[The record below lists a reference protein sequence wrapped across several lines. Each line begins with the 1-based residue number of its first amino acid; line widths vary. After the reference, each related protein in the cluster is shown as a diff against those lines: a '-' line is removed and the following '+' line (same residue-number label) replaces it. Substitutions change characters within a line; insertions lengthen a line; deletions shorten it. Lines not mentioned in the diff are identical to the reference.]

1 MKIFRRILAI
11 LFAICGAEAALSQ
24 QFPPLTAT
32 LDYESQRITIIPP
45 EEFDGVDGEI
55 TYSYFC
61 NQLNLSGGIE
71 SFSVWNRLFSFQE
84 NFAQYLTFDQI
95 RDWKNNNEPNCNHI
109 NIRVRSTE
117 LNKTYELEN
126 QIRIAGVRRQ
136 GNPPHVTVNID
147 HIGDGYTEGDVYSF
161 NVVYTEILGGRQTVR
176 NDEQERFS
184 RVFGNVQWFKTG
196 IRSKDNLIAFPSS
209 SSTDN
214 LFVNPPSPF
223 PERRFIFLPV
233 RDIECTGESCETEL
247 MPTLGDAIAYQPIE
261 SPPPP
266 QYPHTYTLSHSH
278 FFDSYHIRDN
288 GEIIYLDHFAVRI
301 TDKWEHTEQPFSGL
315 TQYGVSWGF
324 IPRNEPTE
332 VSEIELYR
340 TFDPLSSLGTPV
352 EEPVSFA
359 EFAFGDDKDKLY
371 NSPRFIGDRNNGIK
385 IGTRFTWQHRING
398 GEWITTED
406 EFIPGIYFTNPGHF
420 VGAKAGDEIQI
431 RSVLDVED
439 GWGLRNYLF
448 SPTLSHTDRPPTGD
462 MKFIE
467 TGLHAEATVTTSLDE
482 IEDPDGEIDVLSYR
496 WQAGNGTVFT
506 DILFQEYDEAN
517 RRLFADSI
525 RNVPYILD
533 ASVFNQEGNSGIRVI
548 AELTDS
554 FFGQAT
560 ITSGFFLVNPP
571 TEGTVSIN
579 GNPLFSDGEIYTL
592 TNVDEL
598 TDESGIG
605 RFGYTWYVSID
616 GGNSYERRGAFGT
629 TFTLKAS
636 HIAEANA
643 DTPVLLRADVVH
655 TDADR
660 YTQTLVAFFEQNF
673 PTQGEITIDGNPM
686 FAAGEIYTAITAA
699 LSDSN
704 EIGGFTYQWL
714 VSTDDGNNYN
724 EIAGETGETYTADT
738 ADFAGANPNTPI
750 FLGVAAVHTDLD
762 GYAQT
767 ITAFLEQDLP
777 TQGDIVLNVI
787 ANPLVLGEVKFSVN
801 VDALTDGND
810 IGDFAYQWFA
820 SIARGADY
828 NPISAA
834 TDRSYILD
842 RSDFAGAAANEPV
855 RISVSVVHTDL
866 AGYEQSFGDFFVQNP
881 RTEGEITIDG
891 NPMFADG
898 EIYTAITA
906 GLSDRNGIGD
916 FTYQWVISFDGGNN
930 YNTNGILGIDST
942 YTLRAEDIANADA
955 NIPALLGIAAV
966 HTDLDGNTQTLTASF
981 LQDIAGTG
989 SVSISGANS
998 FAAGE
1003 KYTAITNI
1011 ADANVIGTV
1020 SYSWQAS
1027 TDGGTNYTQITDAN
1041 SESYTLALSDFSGAT
1056 SANPVHLLLSVVH
1069 TDAAGF
1075 SEFYLATLIH
1085 SDTAAGGSLGI
1096 EIQNGV
1102 IAEDAVV
1109 ELDTAGISDING
1121 GGIVSHSWHLD
1132 NGAAIVGA
1140 TAATYTLQ
1148 AANLTLSEIRNG
1160 VLHSEVLYRDS
1171 FGYETRFSITLFGEG
1186 DDEEYDPNNPNELDS
1201 MGTGTVAISGTIS
1214 FAANEKYTADISD
1227 IAPNDANGE
1236 GDFAYSWHTST
1247 DGGNNYTQITG
1258 ANSESYTL
1266 ALSDFAGATSANPVH
1281 LLLSVVHTDAAG
1293 FSEFY
1298 LATLI
1303 HSDTA
1308 AGGSLGIEI
1317 QSGVIAEDAIVELNT
1332 AGISDINGGGIVSHS
1347 WHLDNGAAI
1356 VGETSATYTLQAAN
1370 LTLSEIRN
1378 GVLHSEILYRDSF
1391 GYETRFSITLFGEGD
1406 DEVANPDPNHPGTTT
1421 NPVDPGDNPGGND
1434 PDNPGNIFGTGSV
1447 SISGAISF
1455 AAGEEYTAITNIADA
1470 NIIGTVSYSWQA
1482 STDGGNNYTQITDAN
1497 SESYTLSL
1505 ADFAGATSANPVH
1518 LLLSVVHT
1526 DAAGFSEFYLATLIH
1541 SDTAAGGSLGIGIRD
1556 GIIAED
1562 AVVELDTAA
1571 ISDINGGGIVSHS
1584 WHLDNG
1590 AAIVGATAATYI
1602 LSSANLTL
1610 SEIRNGVLHSEVLY
1624 RDDFGYE
1631 TRFSITLFGEGD
1643 DEEYDPNNPNE
1654 LDSMGTGTVA
1664 ISGTI
1669 SFAANEK
1676 YTADISQ
1683 IAPNDANGEG
1693 DFAYSWHTST
1703 DGGTN
1708 YDLISGAT
1716 LELYTLALS
1725 DFAGANANAEV
1736 HLRVSVV
1743 HTDFGGF
1750 DQSYLATLIH
1760 SDTAAGGSLGIEI
1773 QSGVIAEDAIVELDT
1788 AAISDI
1794 NGGGIVSHS
1803 WHLDNGAAIAGADAA
1818 TYTLQAANL
1827 TLSEIRNGVLHSE
1840 VLYRD
1845 SFGYET
1851 RFSIT
1856 LFGEGDDEEYDPNNP
1871 NELDSLGT
1879 GTVAISGTISF
1890 AANERYTA
1898 DISDIAPNDANG
1910 EGDFAYSW
1918 HTSTDGGNNYTQI
1931 TGATLELYTLALSD
1945 FAGANANAEVH
1956 LRVSVVHTDFGG
1968 FDQSYLATLIHSDT
1982 AAGGSLGI
1990 EIQSGVIAEDAIVEL
2005 DTAAISDINGGGIV
2019 SHSWHLDNGAAI
2031 VGATA
2036 ATYILSSANLT
2047 LSEIR
2052 NGVLHSEVLYR
2063 DSFGY
2068 ETRFSITLF
2077 GEGDDEEYDPNNPNE
2092 LDSLGTGTVAI
2103 SGTISFAANERY
2115 TADISDIAPND
2126 ANGKGTFTYSWH
2138 TSTDG
2143 GTNYD
2148 LISGATLELYTL
2160 ALSDFAGANA
2170 NAEVHLRV
2178 SVVHTD
2184 FGGFDQSYLATLIH
2198 SDTAAGGS
2206 LGIGIR
2212 NGIIAE
2218 DAVVELNTA
2227 GISDI
2232 NGGGIV
2238 SHSWHLDN
2246 GAAIVGATAATYT
2259 LQAANLTLS
2268 EIRNGVLHSEV
2279 LYRDSFGYETRF
2291 SITLFGEGD
2300 DEVAN
2305 PDPNRPGTT
2314 TNPVDPSDNPG
2325 GEDPDNP
2332 GNIFGTGSVSISGA
2346 NSFAAGE
2353 KYTAIT
2359 NIADANMIGTVSY
2372 SWQASTDGGTNYNLI
2387 TDANSESYT
2396 LSLADF
2402 AGATSAN
2409 PVHLLLSVV
2418 HTDMGGFSEFYLATL
2433 IHSDTA
2439 AGGSLGIEIQSGV
2452 IAEDAIVELNT
2463 AAISDINGG
2472 GIVSHS
2478 WHLDNGAAIAGAD
2491 AATYILSSANLTL
2504 SEIRNGVLHSEVLYR
2519 DSFGYETRFS
2529 ITLFGEGDDEEY
2541 DPNNPNELDS
2551 LGTGTVAISGT
2562 ISFAANEKYTADI
2575 SDIAPN
2581 DANGEGDFAYS
2592 WHTSTDGGNNYTQIT
2607 GATLELYT
2615 LALSDFAGANAN
2627 AEVHL
2632 RVSVVHT
2639 DFGGFDQ
2646 SYLATL
2652 IHSDTAAGGSLGIGI
2667 RDGIIAEDAIVELD
2681 TAGISDINGG
2691 GIVSHSWH
2699 LDNGAAIVGETSA
2712 TYILS
2717 SANLTLSEIRNGVLH
2732 SEVLYRDD
2740 FGYETRFSITLFG
2753 EGDDEVANPDPNHPG
2768 TTTNPVDPS
2777 DNPGGEDPDN
2787 PGNIFGTGSVSIS
2800 GANSF
2805 AAGEKYTAITNIAD
2819 ANMIGTV
2826 SYSWQASTDGG
2837 NNYNLITD
2845 ANSESYTLALSD
2857 FAGATSANP
2866 VHLLLSV
2873 VHTDMGGFSE
2883 FYLATLIHSDTAAG
2897 GSLGIVA
2904 AGLMAGDLVTAD
2916 AAGLAD
2922 ANGALTI
2929 SYRWQT
2935 GERNTP
2941 ESFADLVGETEAV
2954 YTIYADDYD
2963 SGSRDSLRLIART
2976 ADPFGG
2982 ETEITSAILPINR
2995 ETEGRISLELVGGE
3009 IVAGATIRLRT
3020 DAVSDENGGGFEK
3033 YYWFINDLLL
3043 MEENDDFLVVR
3054 SDDLRDIAA
3063 GGLRAEAKYV
3073 DGIGFTVRLSA
3084 RLIAAGIVAPSP
3096 EEIANWS
3103 VVIETEGVAFGEDLA
3118 RANLIGAEQSDY
3130 YEVFYRWRTG
3140 VGIAFADERNVGGVG
3155 NYHQLE
3161 AANFNPQDHLRAIA
3175 EVELLSGTFVTLTSA
3190 PVQIDYPSIGAVRI
3204 VAGEL
3209 LAPGVVVSADISDVR
3224 DANGGVNVVSERW
3237 LYADTPVAMARSY
3250 TLTEEAVH
3258 AGKVF
3263 YEATFADAAGF
3274 RTSLRAEANVGG
3286 EVSSE
3291 KAEAIIGAVNAA
3303 AIDGLWNAL
3312 EGHLDSEAG
3321 WRANG
3326 APIEDPSQIAAALS
3340 RRDENSL
3347 HPDSPFAL
3355 DSFALKESGGEA
3367 GEEWS
3372 WWAHGSRS
3380 RLKGK
3385 PIIDGEEVKYH
3396 GDYASF
3402 HAGMDRQIS
3411 DTVRAGLA
3419 FGADDA
3425 DLDVEWRKGVD
3436 GQLRQNIRS
3445 LIPYTEWRPDDLTN
3459 VRILAGY
3466 GEGDIYLAE
3475 HDNAS
3480 RASARRTLFGIR
3492 AARRKDL
3499 ADNFDI
3505 TFSGGFDK
3513 TRLQTDAIDLP
3524 GLQDDLDARTKETHA
3539 RVRGGHISLLPAKG
3553 SLHKEI
3559 SLRWRSQSLAGD
3571 RDSVFDFGIGFNA
3584 TLPEYF
3590 LSFGAD
3596 GERQLTDSAHERN
3609 RFGVYIAYGAGR
3621 FAHILETRYDN
3632 EIALPQNRWQIN
3644 TVSEWGVSELLTGV
3658 YVEHNG
3664 NEDLR
3669 IGWESNLLF

>member
-1 MKIFRRILAI
+1 MASEYGRR
-11 LFAICGAEAALSQ
+11 
-24 QFPPLTAT
+24 
-32 LDYESQRITIIPP
+32 
-45 EEFDGVDGEI
+45 
-55 TYSYFC
+55 
-61 NQLNLSGGIE
+61 
-71 SFSVWNRLFSFQE
+71 
-84 NFAQYLTFDQI
+84 
-95 RDWKNNNEPNCNHI
+95 
-109 NIRVRSTE
+109 
-117 LNKTYELEN
+117 
-126 QIRIAGVRRQ
+126 
-136 GNPPHVTVNID
+136 
-147 HIGDGYTEGDVYSF
+147 
-161 NVVYTEILGGRQTVR
+161 
-176 NDEQERFS
+176 
-184 RVFGNVQWFKTG
+184 
-196 IRSKDNLIAFPSS
+196 
-209 SSTDN
+209 
-214 LFVNPPSPF
+214 
-223 PERRFIFLPV
+223 
-233 RDIECTGESCETEL
+233 
-247 MPTLGDAIAYQPIE
+247 
-261 SPPPP
+261 
-266 QYPHTYTLSHSH
+266 
-278 FFDSYHIRDN
+278 
-288 GEIIYLDHFAVRI
+288 
-301 TDKWEHTEQPFSGL
+301 
-315 TQYGVSWGF
+315 
-324 IPRNEPTE
+324 
-332 VSEIELYR
+332 
-340 TFDPLSSLGTPV
+340 
-352 EEPVSFA
+352 
-359 EFAFGDDKDKLY
+359 
-371 NSPRFIGDRNNGIK
+371 
-385 IGTRFTWQHRING
+385 
-398 GEWITTED
+398 
-406 EFIPGIYFTNPGHF
+406 
-420 VGAKAGDEIQI
+420 
-431 RSVLDVED
+431 
-439 GWGLRNYLF
+439 
-448 SPTLSHTDRPPTGD
+448 
-462 MKFIE
+462 
-467 TGLHAEATVTTSLDE
+467 
-482 IEDPDGEIDVLSYR
+482 
-496 WQAGNGTVFT
+496 
-506 DILFQEYDEAN
+506 
-517 RRLFADSI
+517 
-525 RNVPYILD
+525 
-533 ASVFNQEGNSGIRVI
+533 
-548 AELTDS
+548 
-554 FFGQAT
+554 
-560 ITSGFFLVNPP
+560 
-571 TEGTVSIN
+571 
-579 GNPLFSDGEIYTL
+579 
-592 TNVDEL
+592 
-598 TDESGIG
+598 
-605 RFGYTWYVSID
+605 
-616 GGNSYERRGAFGT
+616 
-629 TFTLKAS
+629 
-636 HIAEANA
+636 
-643 DTPVLLRADVVH
+643 
-655 TDADR
+655 
-660 YTQTLVAFFEQNF
+660 
-673 PTQGEITIDGNPM
+673 
-686 FAAGEIYTAITAA
+686 
-699 LSDSN
+699 
-704 EIGGFTYQWL
+704 
-714 VSTDDGNNYN
+714 NNYN
-724 EIAGETGETYTADT
+724 
-738 ADFAGANPNTPI
+738 
-750 FLGVAAVHTDLD
+750 L
-762 GYAQT
+762 
-767 ITAFLEQDLP
+767 
-777 TQGDIVLNVI
+777 
-787 ANPLVLGEVKFSVN
+787 
-801 VDALTDGND
+801 
-810 IGDFAYQWFA
+810 
-820 SIARGADY
+820 
-828 NPISAA
+828 
-834 TDRSYILD
+834 
-842 RSDFAGAAANEPV
+842 
-855 RISVSVVHTDL
+855 
-866 AGYEQSFGDFFVQNP
+866 
-881 RTEGEITIDG
+881 
-891 NPMFADG
+891 
-898 EIYTAITA
+898 
-906 GLSDRNGIGD
+906 
-916 FTYQWVISFDGGNN
+916 
-930 YNTNGILGIDST
+930 
-942 YTLRAEDIANADA
+942 
-955 NIPALLGIAAV
+955 
-966 HTDLDGNTQTLTASF
+966 
-981 LQDIAGTG
+981 
-989 SVSISGANS
+989 
-998 FAAGE
+998 
-1003 KYTAITNI
+1003 
-1011 ADANVIGTV
+1011 
-1020 SYSWQAS
+1020 
-1027 TDGGTNYTQITDAN
+1027 ITDAN

-1069 TDAAGF
+1069 TDFGGF
-1075 SEFYLATLIH
+1075 
-1085 SDTAAGGSLGI
+1085 D
-1096 EIQNGV
+1096 
-1102 IAEDAVV
+1102 
-1109 ELDTAGISDING
+1109 
-1121 GGIVSHSWHLD
+1121 
-1132 NGAAIVGA
+1132 
-1140 TAATYTLQ
+1140 
-1148 AANLTLSEIRNG
+1148 
-1160 VLHSEVLYRDS
+1160 
-1171 FGYETRFSITLFGEG
+1171 
-1186 DDEEYDPNNPNELDS
+1186 
-1201 MGTGTVAISGTIS
+1201 
-1214 FAANEKYTADISD
+1214 
-1227 IAPNDANGE
+1227 
-1236 GDFAYSWHTST
+1236 
-1247 DGGNNYTQITG
+1247 
-1258 ANSESYTL
+1258 
-1266 ALSDFAGATSANPVH
+1266 
-1281 LLLSVVHTDAAG
+1281 
-1293 FSEFY
+1293 
-1298 LATLI
+1298 
-1303 HSDTA
+1303 
-1308 AGGSLGIEI
+1308 
-1317 QSGVIAEDAIVELNT
+1317 QS
-1332 AGISDINGGGIVSHS
+1332 
-1347 WHLDNGAAI
+1347 
-1356 VGETSATYTLQAAN
+1356 
-1370 LTLSEIRN
+1370 
-1378 GVLHSEILYRDSF
+1378 
-1391 GYETRFSITLFGEGD
+1391 
-1406 DEVANPDPNHPGTTT
+1406 
-1421 NPVDPGDNPGGND
+1421 
-1434 PDNPGNIFGTGSV
+1434 
-1447 SISGAISF
+1447 
-1455 AAGEEYTAITNIADA
+1455 
-1470 NIIGTVSYSWQA
+1470 
-1482 STDGGNNYTQITDAN
+1482 
-1497 SESYTLSL
+1497 
-1505 ADFAGATSANPVH
+1505 
-1518 LLLSVVHT
+1518 
-1526 DAAGFSEFYLATLIH
+1526 YLATLIH

-1562 AVVELDTAA
+1562 AIVELDTAG

-1624 RDDFGYE
+1624 RDSFGYE

-1643 DEEYDPNNPNE
+1643 DEVANPDPNRPGTTTNPVDPSDNPGGE
-1654 LDSMGTGTVA
+1654 DPDNPGNIFGTGSVS
-1664 ISGTI
+1664 ISGAN
-1669 SFAANEK
+1669 SFAAGEK
-1676 YTADISQ
+1676 YTAITN
-1683 IAPNDANGEG
+1683 IADANVIGTVS
-1693 DFAYSWHTST
+1693 YSWQAST
-1703 DGGTN
+1703 DGGNN
-1708 YDLISGAT
+1708 YNLITDANS
-1716 LELYTLALS
+1716 ESYTLSLS
-1725 DFAGANANAEV
+1725 DFAGATSANPV
-1736 HLRVSVV
+1736 HLLLSVV
-1743 HTDFGGF
+1743 HTDMGGF
-1750 DQSYLATLIH
+1750 SEFYLATLIH

-1773 QSGVIAEDAIVELDT
+1773 QNGVIAEDAIVELDT
-1788 AAISDI
+1788 AGVSDI

-1803 WHLDNGAAIAGADAA
+1803 WHLDNGAAIVGETSATYILSSANLTLSEIRNGVLHSEVLYRDSFGYETRFSITLFGEGDDEVANPDPNRPGTTINPVDPGDNPGGEDPDNPGNIFGTGSVSISGANSFAAGEKYTAITNIADANVIGTVSYSWQASTDGGTNYNLITDANSESYTLALSDFSGATSANPVHLLLSVVHTDMGGFSEFYLATLIHSDTAAGGSLGIEIQNGVIAEDAIVELDTAGISDINGGGIISHSWHLDNGAAIVGETSA
-1818 TYTLQAANL
+1818 TYILSSANL

-1990 EIQSGVIAEDAIVEL
+1990 EIQNGVIAENAVVEL

-2031 VGATA
+2031 A
-2036 ATYILSSANLT
+2036 
-2047 LSEIR
+2047 
-2052 NGVLHSEVLYR
+2052 
-2063 DSFGY
+2063 
-2068 ETRFSITLF
+2068 
-2077 GEGDDEEYDPNNPNE
+2077 
-2092 LDSLGTGTVAI
+2092 
-2103 SGTISFAANERY
+2103 
-2115 TADISDIAPND
+2115 
-2126 ANGKGTFTYSWH
+2126 
-2138 TSTDG
+2138 
-2143 GTNYD
+2143 
-2148 LISGATLELYTL
+2148 
-2160 ALSDFAGANA
+2160 
-2170 NAEVHLRV
+2170 
-2178 SVVHTD
+2178 
-2184 FGGFDQSYLATLIH
+2184 
-2198 SDTAAGGS
+2198 
-2206 LGIGIR
+2206 
-2212 NGIIAE
+2212 
-2218 DAVVELNTA
+2218 
-2227 GISDI
+2227 
-2232 NGGGIV
+2232 
-2238 SHSWHLDN
+2238 
-2246 GAAIVGATAATYT
+2246 GATAATYT

-2279 LYRDSFGYETRF
+2279 LYRDS
-2291 SITLFGEGD
+2291 
-2300 DEVAN
+2300 
-2305 PDPNRPGTT
+2305 
-2314 TNPVDPSDNPG
+2314 
-2325 GEDPDNP
+2325 
-2332 GNIFGTGSVSISGA
+2332 
-2346 NSFAAGE
+2346 
-2353 KYTAIT
+2353 
-2359 NIADANMIGTVSY
+2359 
-2372 SWQASTDGGTNYNLI
+2372 
-2387 TDANSESYT
+2387 
-2396 LSLADF
+2396 
-2402 AGATSAN
+2402 
-2409 PVHLLLSVV
+2409 
-2418 HTDMGGFSEFYLATL
+2418 
-2433 IHSDTA
+2433 
-2439 AGGSLGIEIQSGV
+2439 
-2452 IAEDAIVELNT
+2452 
-2463 AAISDINGG
+2463 
-2472 GIVSHS
+2472 
-2478 WHLDNGAAIAGAD
+2478 
-2491 AATYILSSANLTL
+2491 
-2504 SEIRNGVLHSEVLYR
+2504 
-2519 DSFGYETRFS
+2519 
-2529 ITLFGEGDDEEY
+2529 
-2541 DPNNPNELDS
+2541 
-2551 LGTGTVAISGT
+2551 
-2562 ISFAANEKYTADI
+2562 
-2575 SDIAPN
+2575 
-2581 DANGEGDFAYS
+2581 
-2592 WHTSTDGGNNYTQIT
+2592 
-2607 GATLELYT
+2607 
-2615 LALSDFAGANAN
+2615 
-2627 AEVHL
+2627 
-2632 RVSVVHT
+2632 
-2639 DFGGFDQ
+2639 
-2646 SYLATL
+2646 
-2652 IHSDTAAGGSLGIGI
+2652 
-2667 RDGIIAEDAIVELD
+2667 
-2681 TAGISDINGG
+2681 
-2691 GIVSHSWH
+2691 
-2699 LDNGAAIVGETSA
+2699 
-2712 TYILS
+2712 
-2717 SANLTLSEIRNGVLH
+2717 
-2732 SEVLYRDD
+2732 

-2819 ANMIGTV
+2819 ANVIGTV

-2837 NNYNLITD
+2837 TNYNLITD
-2845 ANSESYTLALSD
+2845 ANSESYTLSLAD

-2922 ANGALTI
+2922 ANGDLTI

-2963 SGSRDSLRLIART
+2963 SDSRDSLRLIART

-3419 FGADDA
+3419 FSADDA

-3513 TRLQTDAIDLP
+3513 TRLQTGAIDLP

-3559 SLRWRSQSLAGD
+3559 SLRWRSQSVAGD

-3644 TVSEWGVSELLTGV
+3644 TVSEWGISELLTGV

-3664 NEDLR
+3664 NKDLR

>member
-176 NDEQERFS
+176 NDEEERFNE
-184 RVFGNVQWFKTG
+184 VFGNVQWFKTG

-332 VSEIELYR
+332 VSEIEIYR

-448 SPTLSHTDRPPTGD
+448 SPTLSHTDMPPTGNIE
-462 MKFIE
+462 FIE

-533 ASVFNQEGNSGIRVI
+533 ASVFNQEGNSGMRVI

-560 ITSGFFLVNPP
+560 ITSDFLLVNPP
-571 TEGTVSIN
+571 TEGTISIN
-579 GNPLFSDGEIYTL
+579 GNPLFADGEIYTL

-598 TDESGIG
+598 TDGNGIG
-605 RFGYTWYVSID
+605 TFSYLWYVSID
-616 GGNSYERRGAFGT
+616 GGNSYDRRGAFGT

-643 DTPVLLRADVVH
+643 DTPVLLRADVMH

-686 FAAGEIYTAITAA
+686 FAAGEVYTAITAA

-704 EIGGFTYQWL
+704 DIGGFTYQWL
-714 VSTDDGNNYN
+714 VSFDDGNNYN

-820 SIARGADY
+820 SIARDADY

-942 YTLRAEDIANADA
+942 YTLRAEDIANADE
-955 NIPALLGIAAV
+955 NIPALLGVAAV

-1020 SYSWQAS
+1020 SYSWHAS
-1027 TDGGTNYTQITDAN
+1027 TDGGTNYTQITD
-1041 SESYTLALSDFSGAT
+1041 
-1056 SANPVHLLLSVVH
+1056 
-1069 TDAAGF
+1069 
-1075 SEFYLATLIH
+1075 
-1085 SDTAAGGSLGI
+1085 
-1096 EIQNGV
+1096 
-1102 IAEDAVV
+1102 
-1109 ELDTAGISDING
+1109 
-1121 GGIVSHSWHLD
+1121 
-1132 NGAAIVGA
+1132 
-1140 TAATYTLQ
+1140 
-1148 AANLTLSEIRNG
+1148 
-1160 VLHSEVLYRDS
+1160 
-1171 FGYETRFSITLFGEG
+1171 
-1186 DDEEYDPNNPNELDS
+1186 
-1201 MGTGTVAISGTIS
+1201 
-1214 FAANEKYTADISD
+1214 
-1227 IAPNDANGE
+1227 
-1236 GDFAYSWHTST
+1236 
-1247 DGGNNYTQITG
+1247 

-1356 VGETSATYTLQAAN
+1356 VGETSATY
-1370 LTLSEIRN
+1370 
-1378 GVLHSEILYRDSF
+1378 
-1391 GYETRFSITLFGEGD
+1391 
-1406 DEVANPDPNHPGTTT
+1406 
-1421 NPVDPGDNPGGND
+1421 
-1434 PDNPGNIFGTGSV
+1434 
-1447 SISGAISF
+1447 
-1455 AAGEEYTAITNIADA
+1455 
-1470 NIIGTVSYSWQA
+1470 
-1482 STDGGNNYTQITDAN
+1482 
-1497 SESYTLSL
+1497 
-1505 ADFAGATSANPVH
+1505 
-1518 LLLSVVHT
+1518 
-1526 DAAGFSEFYLATLIH
+1526 
-1541 SDTAAGGSLGIGIRD
+1541 
-1556 GIIAED
+1556 
-1562 AVVELDTAA
+1562 
-1571 ISDINGGGIVSHS
+1571 
-1584 WHLDNG
+1584 
-1590 AAIVGATAATYI
+1590 
-1602 LSSANLTL
+1602 
-1610 SEIRNGVLHSEVLY
+1610 
-1624 RDDFGYE
+1624 
-1631 TRFSITLFGEGD
+1631 
-1643 DEEYDPNNPNE
+1643 
-1654 LDSMGTGTVA
+1654 
-1664 ISGTI
+1664 
-1669 SFAANEK
+1669 
-1676 YTADISQ
+1676 
-1683 IAPNDANGEG
+1683 
-1693 DFAYSWHTST
+1693 
-1703 DGGTN
+1703 
-1708 YDLISGAT
+1708 
-1716 LELYTLALS
+1716 
-1725 DFAGANANAEV
+1725 
-1736 HLRVSVV
+1736 
-1743 HTDFGGF
+1743 
-1750 DQSYLATLIH
+1750 
-1760 SDTAAGGSLGIEI
+1760 
-1773 QSGVIAEDAIVELDT
+1773 
-1788 AAISDI
+1788 
-1794 NGGGIVSHS
+1794 
-1803 WHLDNGAAIAGADAA
+1803 
-1818 TYTLQAANL
+1818 
-1827 TLSEIRNGVLHSE
+1827 
-1840 VLYRD
+1840 
-1845 SFGYET
+1845 
-1851 RFSIT
+1851 
-1856 LFGEGDDEEYDPNNP
+1856 
-1871 NELDSLGT
+1871 
-1879 GTVAISGTISF
+1879 
-1890 AANERYTA
+1890 
-1898 DISDIAPNDANG
+1898 
-1910 EGDFAYSW
+1910 
-1918 HTSTDGGNNYTQI
+1918 
-1931 TGATLELYTLALSD
+1931 
-1945 FAGANANAEVH
+1945 
-1956 LRVSVVHTDFGG
+1956 
-1968 FDQSYLATLIHSDT
+1968 
-1982 AAGGSLGI
+1982 
-1990 EIQSGVIAEDAIVEL
+1990 
-2005 DTAAISDINGGGIV
+2005 
-2019 SHSWHLDNGAAI
+2019 
-2031 VGATA
+2031 
-2036 ATYILSSANLT
+2036 ILSSANLT

-2092 LDSLGTGTVAI
+2092 LDSMGTGTVAI

-2126 ANGKGTFTYSWH
+2126 ANGEGDFAYSWH

-2143 GTNYD
+2143 GTNYTQITD
-2148 LISGATLELYTL
+2148 ANSESYTL

-2212 NGIIAE
+2212 DGIIAE
-2218 DAVVELNTA
+2218 DAVVELETA

-2246 GAAIVGATAATYT
+2246 GAAIVGETSATYT
-2259 LQAANLTLS
+2259 LQAANLTLSEIRNGVLHSEVLYRDDFGYETRFSITLFGEGDDEVANPDPNHPGTSTNPVDPSDNPGGNDPDNPGNIFGTGSVSISGANSFAAGEKYTAITNIADANTIGTVSYSWQASTDGGNNYNLITDANSESYTLSLADFAGATSANPVHLLLSVVHTDMGGFSEFYLATLIHSDTAAGGSLGIGIRDGIIAEDAVVELDTAGISDINGGGIVSHSWHLDNGAAIAGADAATYTLSSANLTLS

-2372 SWQASTDGGTNYNLI
+2372 SWQASTDGGNNYNLI
-2387 TDANSESYT
+2387 SDANSESYT
-2396 LSLADF
+2396 LALSDF
-2402 AGATSAN
+2402 SGATSAN

-2439 AGGSLGIEIQSGV
+2439 AGGSLGIGIRDGIIAEDAVVELDTAGISDINGGGIVSHSWHLDNGAAIVGETSATYTLQAANLTLSEIRNGVLHSEVLYRDDFGYETRFSITLFGEGDDEEYDPNNPNELDSIGTGTVAISGTISFAANERYTADISDIAPNDANGEGDFAYSWHASTDGGTNYTQITDANSESYTLALSDFAGANANAEVHLRVSVVHTDFGGFDQSYLATLIHSDTAAGGSLGIEIQSGV
-2452 IAEDAIVELNT
+2452 IAEDAIVELDTAAISDINGGGIVSHSWHLDNGAAIAGETSATYILSSANLTLSEIRNGVLHSEVLYRDSFGYETRFSITLFGEGDDEEYDPNNPNELDSMGTGTVAISGTISFAANERYTADISDIAPNDANGKGDFAYSWHTSTDGGTNYNLISGANSESYTLALSDFSGATSANPVHLLLSVVHTDFGGFDQSYLATLIHSDTAAGGSLGIEIQSGVIAEDAVVELDT

-2551 LGTGTVAISGT
+2551 IGTGTVAISGT
-2562 ISFAANEKYTADI
+2562 ISFAANERYTADI

-2581 DANGEGDFAYS
+2581 DANGKGDFAYS
-2592 WHTSTDGGNNYTQIT
+2592 WHTSTDGGTNYDLIS

-2615 LALSDFAGANAN
+2615 LALSDFAGATSGA
-2627 AEVHL
+2627 AVHL

-2652 IHSDTAAGGSLGIGI
+2652 IHSDTAAGGSLGIEIQNG
-2667 RDGIIAEDAIVELD
+2667 GIAEGAIVELD
-2681 TAGISDINGG
+2681 TAAISDINGG
-2691 GIVSHSWH
+2691 GIISHSWH
-2699 LDNGAAIVGETSA
+2699 LDNGAAIAGADAA
-2712 TYILS
+2712 TYTLQ

-2732 SEVLYRDD
+2732 SEVLYRDS

-2753 EGDDEVANPDPNHPG
+2753 EGDDEVANPDPNRPG

-2800 GANSF
+2800 GTISF

-2819 ANMIGTV
+2819 ANVIGTV

-2837 NNYNLITD
+2837 NNYTQITG

-2857 FAGATSANP
+2857 FSGATSANP

-2916 AAGLAD
+2916 AAGLTD

-2963 SGSRDSLRLIART
+2963 SDSRDSLRLIART

-3224 DANGGVNVVSERW
+3224 DANGGINVVSERW

-3340 RRDENSL
+3340 RRNENSL

-3411 DTVRAGLA
+3411 DTLRAGLA
-3419 FGADDA
+3419 FSADDA

-3559 SLRWRSQSLAGD
+3559 SLRWRSQSVAGD

-3664 NEDLR
+3664 NKDLR

>member
-1 MKIFRRILAI
+1 MRFFQRILAI
-11 LFAICGAEAALSQ
+11 AFAICGAEAALSQ
-24 QFPPLTAT
+24 QSVQAT
-32 LDYESQRITIIPP
+32 LDYESQRLTVIPP

-61 NQLNLSGGIE
+61 NQLNLSGEIE
-71 SFSVWNRLFSFQE
+71 SFSVWNRSFLQQG
-84 NFAQYLTFDQI
+84 NSVRHLTFAQITQRWKE
-95 RDWKNNNEPNCNHI
+95 RDEPNCNHI

-117 LNKTYELEN
+117 LNKTYEIEN
-126 QIRIAGVRRQ
+126 QIRIEGVRRQ
-136 GNPPHVTVNID
+136 GDPPHVTVNID

-161 NVVYTEILGGRQTVR
+161 NVVYTEILGVRQTVR

-533 ASVFNQEGNSGIRVI
+533 ASVFNQEGNSGMRVI

-605 RFGYTWYVSID
+605 TFSYTWYVSID
-616 GGNSYERRGAFGT
+616 GGNSYDRRGAFGT

-686 FAAGEIYTAITAA
+686 FADGEIYTAITAG

-714 VSTDDGNNYN
+714 VSFDDGNNYN

-738 ADFAGANPNTPI
+738 ADFAAANPNTPI
-750 FLGVAAVHTDLD
+750 FLGVSAVHTDLD

-820 SIARGADY
+820 SIARDADY

-942 YTLRAEDIANADA
+942 YTLRAEDIANADE
-955 NIPALLGIAAV
+955 NIPALLGVAAV

-1027 TDGGTNYTQITDAN
+1027 TDGGNNYNLITDAN

-1069 TDAAGF
+1069 TDFGGF
-1075 SEFYLATLIH
+1075 DQSYLATLIH
-1085 SDTAAGGSLGI
+1085 SDTATGGSLGI
-1096 EIQNGV
+1096 GIRDGI

-1132 NGAAIVGA
+1132 NGAAIAGA
-1140 TAATYTLQ
+1140 DAATYTLQ
-1148 AANLTLSEIRNG
+1148 SANLTLSEIRNG

-1186 DDEEYDPNNPNELDS
+1186 DDEEYDPDNPNELDS

-1214 FAANEKYTADISD
+1214 FAANERYTADISD
-1227 IAPNDANGE
+1227 IAPNDANGK
-1236 GDFAYSWHTST
+1236 
-1247 DGGNNYTQITG
+1247 
-1258 ANSESYTL
+1258 
-1266 ALSDFAGATSANPVH
+1266 
-1281 LLLSVVHTDAAG
+1281 
-1293 FSEFY
+1293 
-1298 LATLI
+1298 
-1303 HSDTA
+1303 
-1308 AGGSLGIEI
+1308 
-1317 QSGVIAEDAIVELNT
+1317 
-1332 AGISDINGGGIVSHS
+1332 
-1347 WHLDNGAAI
+1347 
-1356 VGETSATYTLQAAN
+1356 
-1370 LTLSEIRN
+1370 
-1378 GVLHSEILYRDSF
+1378 
-1391 GYETRFSITLFGEGD
+1391 
-1406 DEVANPDPNHPGTTT
+1406 GTFT
-1421 NPVDPGDNPGGND
+1421 
-1434 PDNPGNIFGTGSV
+1434 
-1447 SISGAISF
+1447 
-1455 AAGEEYTAITNIADA
+1455 
-1470 NIIGTVSYSWQA
+1470 
-1482 STDGGNNYTQITDAN
+1482 
-1497 SESYTLSL
+1497 
-1505 ADFAGATSANPVH
+1505 
-1518 LLLSVVHT
+1518 
-1526 DAAGFSEFYLATLIH
+1526 
-1541 SDTAAGGSLGIGIRD
+1541 
-1556 GIIAED
+1556 
-1562 AVVELDTAA
+1562 
-1571 ISDINGGGIVSHS
+1571 
-1584 WHLDNG
+1584 
-1590 AAIVGATAATYI
+1590 
-1602 LSSANLTL
+1602 
-1610 SEIRNGVLHSEVLY
+1610 
-1624 RDDFGYE
+1624 
-1631 TRFSITLFGEGD
+1631 
-1643 DEEYDPNNPNE
+1643 
-1654 LDSMGTGTVA
+1654 
-1664 ISGTI
+1664 
-1669 SFAANEK
+1669 
-1676 YTADISQ
+1676 
-1683 IAPNDANGEG
+1683 
-1693 DFAYSWHTST
+1693 YSWHTST

-1760 SDTAAGGSLGIEI
+1760 SDTAADGDLGIGI
-1773 QSGVIAEDAIVELDT
+1773 RDGIIAEDAVVELDT
-1788 AAISDI
+1788 AGISDI
-1794 NGGGIVSHS
+1794 NGGGIISHS
-1803 WHLDNGAAIAGADAA
+1803 WHLDNGAAIVGETSA
-1818 TYTLQAANL
+1818 TYILSSANL

-1871 NELDSLGT
+1871 NELDSPGT

-1990 EIQSGVIAEDAIVEL
+1990 EIQNGVIAENAVVEL

-2019 SHSWHLDNGAAI
+2019 SHSWYLDNGAAI
-2031 VGATA
+2031 AGETS

-2126 ANGKGTFTYSWH
+2126 ANGEGDFAYSWH

-2143 GTNYD
+2143 GTNYTQITD
-2148 LISGATLELYTL
+2148 ANSESYTLALSDFAGANANAEVHLRVSVVHTDFGGFDQSYLATLIHSDTAAGGSLGIEIQSGVIAEGAIVELDTAGISDINGGGIVSHSWHLDNGAAIVGETSATYILSSANLTLSEIRNGILHSEVLYRDSFGYETRFSITLFGEGDDEEYDPNNPNELDSMGTGTVAISGTISFAAGEKYTADISDIAPNDANGEGDFAYSWHTSTDGGNNYTQITGATLELYTL

-2212 NGIIAE
+2212 DGIIAE
-2218 DAVVELNTA
+2218 DAVVELDTA

-2232 NGGGIV
+2232 NGGGII

-2246 GAAIVGATAATYT
+2246 GAAIVGETSATYT

-2300 DEVAN
+2300 DEEY
-2305 PDPNRPGTT
+2305 DPN
-2314 TNPVDPSDNPG
+2314 NPNELDS
-2325 GEDPDNP
+2325 
-2332 GNIFGTGSVSISGA
+2332 IGTGTVAISGTI
-2346 NSFAAGE
+2346 SFAANE
-2353 KYTAIT
+2353 RYTADISD
-2359 NIADANMIGTVSY
+2359 IAPNDANGEGDFAY
-2372 SWQASTDGGTNYNLI
+2372 SWHTSTDGGTNYDLI
-2387 TDANSESYT
+2387 SGANSESYT

-2418 HTDMGGFSEFYLATL
+2418 HTDFGGFDQSYLATL

-2439 AGGSLGIEIQSGV
+2439 AGGSLGIEIQNGV
-2452 IAEDAIVELNT
+2452 IAEDAIVELDT

-2478 WHLDNGAAIAGAD
+2478 WHLDNGAAIAGAT

-2592 WHTSTDGGNNYTQIT
+2592 WHTSTDGGTNYNLIS
-2607 GATLELYT
+2607 GANSESYT

-2652 IHSDTAAGGSLGIGI
+2652 IHSDTAAGGSLGI
-2667 RDGIIAEDAIVELD
+2667 
-2681 TAGISDINGG
+2681 
-2691 GIVSHSWH
+2691 
-2699 LDNGAAIVGETSA
+2699 
-2712 TYILS
+2712 
-2717 SANLTLSEIRNGVLH
+2717 
-2732 SEVLYRDD
+2732 
-2740 FGYETRFSITLFG
+2740 
-2753 EGDDEVANPDPNHPG
+2753 
-2768 TTTNPVDPS
+2768 
-2777 DNPGGEDPDN
+2777 
-2787 PGNIFGTGSVSIS
+2787 
-2800 GANSF
+2800 
-2805 AAGEKYTAITNIAD
+2805 
-2819 ANMIGTV
+2819 
-2826 SYSWQASTDGG
+2826 
-2837 NNYNLITD
+2837 
-2845 ANSESYTLALSD
+2845 
-2857 FAGATSANP
+2857 
-2866 VHLLLSV
+2866 
-2873 VHTDMGGFSE
+2873 
-2883 FYLATLIHSDTAAG
+2883 
-2897 GSLGIVA
+2897 VA

-2916 AAGLAD
+2916 AAGLTD

-2963 SGSRDSLRLIART
+2963 SDSRDSLRLIART

-3043 MEENDDFLVVR
+3043 MEENDDFLIVR

-3513 TRLQTDAIDLP
+3513 TRLQTGAIDLP

-3559 SLRWRSQSLAGD
+3559 SLRWRSQSVAGD
-3571 RDSVFDFGIGFNA
+3571 RDSVFDLGIGFNA

-3664 NEDLR
+3664 NKDLR

>member
-1 MKIFRRILAI
+1 MRVLWRILAI
-11 LFAICGAEAALSQ
+11 AFALCGAGNAVA
-24 QFPPLTAT
+24 QFTGDIAVDLT
-32 LDYESQRITIIPP
+32 LDYDSQRVSVVFPSP
-45 EEFDGVDGEI
+45 EIDEGIVAGAGGEYYWRCQQTDI
-55 TYSYFC
+55 HT
-61 NQLNLSGGIE
+61 GEVI
-71 SFSVWNRLFSFQE
+71 RE
-84 NFAQYLTFDQI
+84 NFAGIDVGHPNSRFLTFRQI
-95 RDWKNNNEPNCNHI
+95 STFIDISGCDHI
-109 NIRVRSTE
+109 TADLRIYGSNTLTVSGVSV
-117 LNKTYELEN
+117 
-126 QIRIAGVRRQ
+126 QIAGIRRE
-136 GNPPHVTVNID
+136 GELPYVTVNIG
-147 HIGDGYTEGDVYSF
+147 HTGDGYDEGDVYSF
-161 NVVYTEILGGRQTVR
+161 TVIYTDILGVTQTVR
-176 NDEQERFS
+176 SDEHARLA
-184 RVFGNVQWFKTG
+184 RVF
-196 IRSKDNLIAFPSS
+196 RSVLWRQVGVTRELEGTPHSFVETLIPQPPLSS
-209 SSTDN
+209 FLDAPP
-214 LFVNPPSPF
+214 LPINPVIGD
-223 PERRFIFLPV
+223 RYLPPCV
-233 RDIECTGESCETEL
+233 FESCEPDTSRFENESFDL
-247 MPTLGDAIAYQPIE
+247 TPFFFNLGFTVRLDNF
-261 SPPPP
+261 
-266 QYPHTYTLSHSH
+266 TYTLSFKDVANSH
-278 FFDSYHIRDN
+278 TANRDGYTVYMDHIAVELIERFSSFSNPNFFRAYHGYIHRNDMLQVVEPLEILRSHNPIR
-288 GEIIYLDHFAVRI
+288 FA
-301 TDKWEHTEQPFSGL
+301 
-315 TQYGVSWGF
+315 
-324 IPRNEPTE
+324 
-332 VSEIELYR
+332 
-340 TFDPLSSLGTPV
+340 GTPV

-359 EFAFGDDKDKLY
+359 EFANTADEELY
-371 NSPRFIGDRNNGIK
+371 ISFDLAGDRNNGFQA
-385 IGTRFTWQHRING
+385 GTRYIWQHRING
-398 GEWITTED
+398 SAWQNTED
-406 EFIPGIYFTNPGHF
+406 EFIRGVHFTSPDHF
-420 VGAKAGDEIQI
+420 VGAEAGDEIQI
-431 RSVLDVED
+431 RGVLDIED
-439 GWGLRNYLF
+439 GWGFRNYLF

-462 MKFIE
+462 MQFIE
-467 TGLHAEATVTTSLDE
+467 TGLHAEATITTSLDE

-506 DILFQEYDEAN
+506 DVLFQEYDEAT
-517 RRLFADSI
+517 RRLFADNI
-525 RNVPYILD
+525 KNVPYILQS
-533 ASVFNQEGNSGIRVI
+533 SVFSQEGNSGMRVI

-554 FFGQAT
+554 FFGRAT

-579 GNPLFSDGEIYTL
+579 GNSLFSDGEIYTL
-592 TNVDEL
+592 NVDEL
-598 TDESGIG
+598 TDGNGIG
-605 RFGYTWYVSID
+605 TFSYTWYVSID
-616 GGNSYERRGAFGT
+616 GGNSYDRRGAFGT

-643 DTPVLLRADVVH
+643 DMPVLLRADVMHTDADGYTQPLVAFLEEDFPTEGEATINGNPIFAEGESYTVDISRLSDENEIGDFTYEWNLFLNGVLLGALPSDNEEFTIPANFFVDQTPRMFSVNIVHTDLDGYKATLAATLKENIPTQGEITIDGNPSFADGEIYTAITAALSDSNDIGDFTYQWLVSFDDGNNYNEIAGETGESYTLESGDLAGADENTPAWLQVSVVH
-655 TDADR
+655 TDADGYR
-660 YTQTLVAFFEQNF
+660 FTLSASLKQDTPTQGEMTIDGNPLFAKDQTYDARTDSLTDGNGIGLFNDIQWAISFDGGVNYNDLRQNTELPRVYRLNTRDFAGANPNTPARLRVSAVHTDLEGYTQTLTAILIQNI

-714 VSTDDGNNYN
+714 VSFDDGNNYN

-750 FLGVAAVHTDLD
+750 FLGVSAVHTDLD

-777 TQGDIVLNVI
+777 TQGDIVLNAI
-787 ANPLVLGEVKFSVN
+787 ADPLGLGEVRFSVN

-810 IGDFAYQWFA
+810 IGGFAYQWFA
-820 SIARGADY
+820 SIARDADY

-898 EIYTAITA
+898 EVYTAITA

-942 YTLRAEDIANADA
+942 YTLRAEDIANADE
-955 NIPALLGIAAV
+955 NIPALLGVAAV

-1027 TDGGTNYTQITDAN
+1027 TDGGTNY
-1041 SESYTLALSDFSGAT
+1041 
-1056 SANPVHLLLSVVH
+1056 
-1069 TDAAGF
+1069 
-1075 SEFYLATLIH
+1075 
-1085 SDTAAGGSLGI
+1085 
-1096 EIQNGV
+1096 
-1102 IAEDAVV
+1102 
-1109 ELDTAGISDING
+1109 
-1121 GGIVSHSWHLD
+1121 
-1132 NGAAIVGA
+1132 
-1140 TAATYTLQ
+1140 
-1148 AANLTLSEIRNG
+1148 NL
-1160 VLHSEVLYRDS
+1160 
-1171 FGYETRFSITLFGEG
+1171 
-1186 DDEEYDPNNPNELDS
+1186 
-1201 MGTGTVAISGTIS
+1201 
-1214 FAANEKYTADISD
+1214 
-1227 IAPNDANGE
+1227 
-1236 GDFAYSWHTST
+1236 
-1247 DGGNNYTQITG
+1247 
-1258 ANSESYTL
+1258 
-1266 ALSDFAGATSANPVH
+1266 
-1281 LLLSVVHTDAAG
+1281 
-1293 FSEFY
+1293 
-1298 LATLI
+1298 
-1303 HSDTA
+1303 
-1308 AGGSLGIEI
+1308 
-1317 QSGVIAEDAIVELNT
+1317 
-1332 AGISDINGGGIVSHS
+1332 
-1347 WHLDNGAAI
+1347 
-1356 VGETSATYTLQAAN
+1356 
-1370 LTLSEIRN
+1370 
-1378 GVLHSEILYRDSF
+1378 
-1391 GYETRFSITLFGEGD
+1391 
-1406 DEVANPDPNHPGTTT
+1406 
-1421 NPVDPGDNPGGND
+1421 
-1434 PDNPGNIFGTGSV
+1434 
-1447 SISGAISF
+1447 
-1455 AAGEEYTAITNIADA
+1455 
-1470 NIIGTVSYSWQA
+1470 
-1482 STDGGNNYTQITDAN
+1482 ITDAN

-1526 DAAGFSEFYLATLIH
+1526 DMGGFSEFYLATLIH
-1541 SDTAAGGSLGIGIRD
+1541 SDTAAGGSLGIEIQSGV
-1556 GIIAED
+1556 IAED
-1562 AVVELDTAA
+1562 AVVELDTAG

-1624 RDDFGYE
+1624 RDSFGYE

-1643 DEEYDPNNPNE
+1643 DEEYDPDNPNE
-1654 LDSMGTGTVA
+1654 LDSIGTGTVA

-1676 YTADISQ
+1676 YTADISD
-1683 IAPNDANGEG
+1683 IAPNDANGKG
-1693 DFAYSWHTST
+1693 TFTYSWHTST

-1773 QSGVIAEDAIVELDT
+1773 QSGVIAEDAVVELDTAGISDINGGGIISHSWHLDNGAAIVGETSATYTLQAANLTLSEIRNGVLHSEVLYRDNFGYETRFSITLFGEGDDEEYDPNNPNELDSLGTGTVAISGTISFAANEKYTADISDIAPNDANGKGDFAYSWHTSTDGGNNYTQITGATLELYTLALSDFAGANANAEVHLRVSVVHTDFGGFDQSYLATLIHSDTAAGGSLGIGIQSGVIAEDAIVELDTAAISDINGGGIVSHSWHLDNGAAIVGETSATYTLQAANLTLSEIRNGVLHSEVLYRDSFGYETRFSITLFGEGDDEEYDPDNPNELDSMGTGTVAISGTISFAANEKYTADISDIAPNDANGKGDFAYSWQASTDGGNNYNLITDANSESYTLALSDFAGANANAEVHLRVSVVHTDFGGFDQSYLATLIHSDTAAGGSLGIGIQSGVIAEDAIVELDT

-1803 WHLDNGAAIAGADAA
+1803 WHLDNGAAIAGATAA

-1918 HTSTDGGNNYTQI
+1918 HTSTDGGTNYTQI
-1931 TGATLELYTLALSD
+1931 TDANSESYTLALSD

-1990 EIQSGVIAEDAIVEL
+1990 EIQNGVIAE
-2005 DTAAISDINGGGIV
+2005 
-2019 SHSWHLDNGAAI
+2019 
-2031 VGATA
+2031 
-2036 ATYILSSANLT
+2036 
-2047 LSEIR
+2047 
-2052 NGVLHSEVLYR
+2052 
-2063 DSFGY
+2063 
-2068 ETRFSITLF
+2068 
-2077 GEGDDEEYDPNNPNE
+2077 
-2092 LDSLGTGTVAI
+2092 
-2103 SGTISFAANERY
+2103 
-2115 TADISDIAPND
+2115 
-2126 ANGKGTFTYSWH
+2126 
-2138 TSTDG
+2138 
-2143 GTNYD
+2143 
-2148 LISGATLELYTL
+2148 
-2160 ALSDFAGANA
+2160 NA
-2170 NAEVHLRV
+2170 V
-2178 SVVHTD
+2178 
-2184 FGGFDQSYLATLIH
+2184 
-2198 SDTAAGGS
+2198 
-2206 LGIGIR
+2206 
-2212 NGIIAE
+2212 
-2218 DAVVELNTA
+2218 
-2227 GISDI
+2227 
-2232 NGGGIV
+2232 
-2238 SHSWHLDN
+2238 
-2246 GAAIVGATAATYT
+2246 
-2259 LQAANLTLS
+2259 
-2268 EIRNGVLHSEV
+2268 
-2279 LYRDSFGYETRF
+2279 
-2291 SITLFGEGD
+2291 
-2300 DEVAN
+2300 
-2305 PDPNRPGTT
+2305 
-2314 TNPVDPSDNPG
+2314 
-2325 GEDPDNP
+2325 
-2332 GNIFGTGSVSISGA
+2332 
-2346 NSFAAGE
+2346 
-2353 KYTAIT
+2353 
-2359 NIADANMIGTVSY
+2359 
-2372 SWQASTDGGTNYNLI
+2372 
-2387 TDANSESYT
+2387 
-2396 LSLADF
+2396 
-2402 AGATSAN
+2402 
-2409 PVHLLLSVV
+2409 
-2418 HTDMGGFSEFYLATL
+2418 
-2433 IHSDTA
+2433 
-2439 AGGSLGIEIQSGV
+2439 
-2452 IAEDAIVELNT
+2452 
-2463 AAISDINGG
+2463 
-2472 GIVSHS
+2472 
-2478 WHLDNGAAIAGAD
+2478 
-2491 AATYILSSANLTL
+2491 
-2504 SEIRNGVLHSEVLYR
+2504 
-2519 DSFGYETRFS
+2519 
-2529 ITLFGEGDDEEY
+2529 
-2541 DPNNPNELDS
+2541 
-2551 LGTGTVAISGT
+2551 
-2562 ISFAANEKYTADI
+2562 
-2575 SDIAPN
+2575 
-2581 DANGEGDFAYS
+2581 
-2592 WHTSTDGGNNYTQIT
+2592 
-2607 GATLELYT
+2607 
-2615 LALSDFAGANAN
+2615 
-2627 AEVHL
+2627 
-2632 RVSVVHT
+2632 
-2639 DFGGFDQ
+2639 
-2646 SYLATL
+2646 
-2652 IHSDTAAGGSLGIGI
+2652 
-2667 RDGIIAEDAIVELD
+2667 VELD

-2691 GIVSHSWH
+2691 GIISHSWH

-2712 TYILS
+2712 TYTLS

-2768 TTTNPVDPS
+2768 TSTNPVDPS

-2941 ESFADLVGETEAV
+2941 ESFADLVGEAEAV

-2963 SGSRDSLRLIART
+2963 SDSRDSLRLIART

-3204 VAGEL
+3204 VDGEL

-3419 FGADDA
+3419 FSADDA

-3436 GQLRQNIRS
+3436 GRLRQNIRS

-3539 RVRGGHISLLPAKG
+3539 RVRGGHISSLPAKG

-3559 SLRWRSQSLAGD
+3559 SLRWRSQSVAGD

>member
-1 MKIFRRILAI
+1 MTGFFSFFGGNDGGKVYKIPFNLSILCYNSPMRVWWRILATA
-11 LFAICGAEAALSQ
+11 FAICGAGNAVA
-24 QFPPLTAT
+24 QFTGDSVVSLT
-32 LDYESQRITIIPP
+32 LDSISQRVSVVFPTPEIDAGITRA
-45 EEFDGVDGEI
+45 GGGEYYWRCQQTDANTGRVI
-55 TYSYFC
+55 
-61 NQLNLSGGIE
+61 
-71 SFSVWNRLFSFQE
+71 RE
-84 NFAQYLTFDQI
+84 NFAGINVGHPNSRFLTFLQI
-95 RDWKNNNEPNCNHI
+95 SSFVDISNCDHI
-109 NIRVRSTE
+109 TADLRVFSTGNT
-117 LNKTYELEN
+117 LT
-126 QIRIAGVRRQ
+126 ISGTSVRITGVRRE
-136 GNPPHVTVNID
+136 GNPPYVTINIG
-147 HIGDGYTEGDVYSF
+147 HTGSGYTEGDVYSF
-161 NVVYTEILGGRQTVR
+161 TVIYTDLFGVKRTVR
-176 NDEQERFS
+176 NDESLFIHT
-184 RVFGNVQWFKTG
+184 FTG
-196 IRSKDNLIAFPSS
+196 GSWSKAGRIG
-209 SSTDN
+209 T
-214 LFVNPPSPF
+214 
-223 PERRFIFLPV
+223 
-233 RDIECTGESCETEL
+233 
-247 MPTLGDAIAYQPIE
+247 E
-261 SPPPP
+261 SPEIDGNFFPNPLYPGEPQPPNDFASWNIKCKFGIACP
-266 QYPHTYTLSHSH
+266 ALSIPPTYPYTYTLSHSH
-278 FFDSYHIRDN
+278 LEESFAPRN
-288 GEIIYLDHFAVRI
+288 GYTVYLDHFRVLINERGG
-301 TDKWEHTEQPFSGL
+301 TNSYFGYLRRNSPPVFRPFSSG
-315 TQYGVSWGF
+315 YHIIHWNHG
-324 IPRNEPTE
+324 
-332 VSEIELYR
+332 
-340 TFDPLSSLGTPV
+340 PV
-352 EEPVSFA
+352 EGPQSFA
-359 EFAFGDDKDKLY
+359 THSTGQNGF
-371 NSPRFIGDRNNGIK
+371 SPSTRLLERDRNGRGDGVDGLPPGVKSINLI
-385 IGTRFTWQHRING
+385 WQYRLNG
-398 GEWITTED
+398 GEWSDIENPFNPD
-406 EFIPGIYFTNPGHF
+406 EGIQGDTVFRPQPFHF
-420 VGAKAGDEIQI
+420 PDAEAGDHIEIRNIADI
-431 RSVLDVED
+431 RDEWD
-439 GWGLRNYLF
+439 LRNFVLT
-448 SPTLSHTDRPPTGD
+448 PTLSHTDRPPTGNLL
-462 MKFIE
+462 F
-467 TGLHAEATVTTSLDE
+467 LHEVIQTELKAGATLAILNSN
-482 IEDPDGEIDVLSYR
+482 INDPDGEPRVLSYQ
-496 WQAGNGTVFT
+496 WQAGDGTVFA
-506 DILFQEYDEAN
+506 DIEGATLASFELSA
-517 RRLFADSI
+517 SI
-525 RNVPYILD
+525 
-533 ASVFNQEGNSGIRVI
+533 FNQNGNSGTRVLV
-548 AELTDS
+548 EMTDP
-554 FFGQAT
+554 FFGLAT
-560 ITSGFFLVNPP
+560 VTSDFLLVNPP
-571 TEGTVSIN
+571 TEGEITID
-579 GNPLFSDGEIYTL
+579 GNPVFADGEIYTAITAGL
-592 TNVDEL
+592 SDGNE
-598 TDESGIG
+598 IG
-605 RFGYTWYVSID
+605 GFTYQWFSSID
-616 GGNSYERRGAFGT
+616 GGNNYNEIAGETGKSYTFESGDFAGAD
-629 TFTLKAS
+629 
-636 HIAEANA
+636 EN
-643 DTPVLLRADVVH
+643 TPAWLRVSVVH
-655 TDADR
+655 TDADGFR
-660 YTQTLVAFFEQNF
+660 FTLSASLEQDLPTQGEIVIDGNPLFADGEVYIAETDSLTDGNGIGDFTDFQWAISFDGGVNYEDLPATTGVPQVYRLNTRDLANLNPNTPARLRVSALHTDAGGYTQTVSGILIPNIPTQGEITIDGNPMFAAGEVYTAITAELSDENDIGDFTYQWLVSFDDGNNYNEITGEIGESYTLESGDLAGADENTPAWLQVSVVHTDADGYRFTLSASLVQDTPTKGEATINGNPSFADGEIYTAITAALSDSNEIGGFTYQWFSSIDGGNNYNEIAGEIGESYTLESGDLAGADENTPAWLQVSVVHTDADGFRFTLSASLVQDTPTRGEMTIDGSSLFEAQNTYIVATDSLTDGNGIGLF
-673 PTQGEITIDGNPM
+673 NDIQWAISFDGGVNYNDLRQNTELPRVYRLNTRDFAGANPNTPARLRVSAVHTDLEGYTQPLTAILIQNIPTQGEITIDGNPM

-704 EIGGFTYQWL
+704 DIGDFTYQWL
-714 VSTDDGNNYN
+714 VSFDDGNNYN

-777 TQGDIVLNVI
+777 TQGDIVLNAI
-787 ANPLVLGEVKFSVN
+787 ADPLGLGEVRFSVN

-906 GLSDRNGIGD
+906 ALSDRNGIGD

-942 YTLRAEDIANADA
+942 YTLRAEDIANADE
-955 NIPALLGIAAV
+955 NIPALLGVAAV

-989 SVSISGANS
+989 SVSIAGANS

-1027 TDGGTNYTQITDAN
+1027 TDGGTNYTQITGAN

-1075 SEFYLATLIH
+1075 SEF
-1085 SDTAAGGSLGI
+1085 
-1096 EIQNGV
+1096 
-1102 IAEDAVV
+1102 
-1109 ELDTAGISDING
+1109 
-1121 GGIVSHSWHLD
+1121 
-1132 NGAAIVGA
+1132 
-1140 TAATYTLQ
+1140 
-1148 AANLTLSEIRNG
+1148 
-1160 VLHSEVLYRDS
+1160 
-1171 FGYETRFSITLFGEG
+1171 
-1186 DDEEYDPNNPNELDS
+1186 
-1201 MGTGTVAISGTIS
+1201 
-1214 FAANEKYTADISD
+1214 
-1227 IAPNDANGE
+1227 
-1236 GDFAYSWHTST
+1236 
-1247 DGGNNYTQITG
+1247 
-1258 ANSESYTL
+1258 
-1266 ALSDFAGATSANPVH
+1266 
-1281 LLLSVVHTDAAG
+1281 
-1293 FSEFY
+1293 
-1298 LATLI
+1298 
-1303 HSDTA
+1303 
-1308 AGGSLGIEI
+1308 
-1317 QSGVIAEDAIVELNT
+1317 
-1332 AGISDINGGGIVSHS
+1332 
-1347 WHLDNGAAI
+1347 
-1356 VGETSATYTLQAAN
+1356 
-1370 LTLSEIRN
+1370 
-1378 GVLHSEILYRDSF
+1378 
-1391 GYETRFSITLFGEGD
+1391 
-1406 DEVANPDPNHPGTTT
+1406 
-1421 NPVDPGDNPGGND
+1421 
-1434 PDNPGNIFGTGSV
+1434 
-1447 SISGAISF
+1447 
-1455 AAGEEYTAITNIADA
+1455 
-1470 NIIGTVSYSWQA
+1470 
-1482 STDGGNNYTQITDAN
+1482 
-1497 SESYTLSL
+1497 
-1505 ADFAGATSANPVH
+1505 
-1518 LLLSVVHT
+1518 
-1526 DAAGFSEFYLATLIH
+1526 
-1541 SDTAAGGSLGIGIRD
+1541 
-1556 GIIAED
+1556 
-1562 AVVELDTAA
+1562 
-1571 ISDINGGGIVSHS
+1571 
-1584 WHLDNG
+1584 
-1590 AAIVGATAATYI
+1590 
-1602 LSSANLTL
+1602 
-1610 SEIRNGVLHSEVLY
+1610 
-1624 RDDFGYE
+1624 
-1631 TRFSITLFGEGD
+1631 
-1643 DEEYDPNNPNE
+1643 
-1654 LDSMGTGTVA
+1654 
-1664 ISGTI
+1664 
-1669 SFAANEK
+1669 
-1676 YTADISQ
+1676 
-1683 IAPNDANGEG
+1683 
-1693 DFAYSWHTST
+1693 
-1703 DGGTN
+1703 
-1708 YDLISGAT
+1708 
-1716 LELYTLALS
+1716 
-1725 DFAGANANAEV
+1725 
-1736 HLRVSVV
+1736 
-1743 HTDFGGF
+1743 
-1750 DQSYLATLIH
+1750 
-1760 SDTAAGGSLGIEI
+1760 
-1773 QSGVIAEDAIVELDT
+1773 
-1788 AAISDI
+1788 
-1794 NGGGIVSHS
+1794 
-1803 WHLDNGAAIAGADAA
+1803 
-1818 TYTLQAANL
+1818 
-1827 TLSEIRNGVLHSE
+1827 
-1840 VLYRD
+1840 
-1845 SFGYET
+1845 
-1851 RFSIT
+1851 
-1856 LFGEGDDEEYDPNNP
+1856 
-1871 NELDSLGT
+1871 
-1879 GTVAISGTISF
+1879 
-1890 AANERYTA
+1890 
-1898 DISDIAPNDANG
+1898 
-1910 EGDFAYSW
+1910 
-1918 HTSTDGGNNYTQI
+1918 
-1931 TGATLELYTLALSD
+1931 
-1945 FAGANANAEVH
+1945 
-1956 LRVSVVHTDFGG
+1956 
-1968 FDQSYLATLIHSDT
+1968 YLATLIHSDT

-2031 VGATA
+2031 VGETS

-2092 LDSLGTGTVAI
+2092 LDSI
-2103 SGTISFAANERY
+2103 
-2115 TADISDIAPND
+2115 
-2126 ANGKGTFTYSWH
+2126 
-2138 TSTDG
+2138 
-2143 GTNYD
+2143 
-2148 LISGATLELYTL
+2148 
-2160 ALSDFAGANA
+2160 
-2170 NAEVHLRV
+2170 
-2178 SVVHTD
+2178 
-2184 FGGFDQSYLATLIH
+2184 
-2198 SDTAAGGS
+2198 
-2206 LGIGIR
+2206 
-2212 NGIIAE
+2212 
-2218 DAVVELNTA
+2218 
-2227 GISDI
+2227 
-2232 NGGGIV
+2232 
-2238 SHSWHLDN
+2238 
-2246 GAAIVGATAATYT
+2246 
-2259 LQAANLTLS
+2259 
-2268 EIRNGVLHSEV
+2268 
-2279 LYRDSFGYETRF
+2279 
-2291 SITLFGEGD
+2291 
-2300 DEVAN
+2300 
-2305 PDPNRPGTT
+2305 
-2314 TNPVDPSDNPG
+2314 
-2325 GEDPDNP
+2325 
-2332 GNIFGTGSVSISGA
+2332 
-2346 NSFAAGE
+2346 
-2353 KYTAIT
+2353 
-2359 NIADANMIGTVSY
+2359 
-2372 SWQASTDGGTNYNLI
+2372 
-2387 TDANSESYT
+2387 
-2396 LSLADF
+2396 
-2402 AGATSAN
+2402 
-2409 PVHLLLSVV
+2409 
-2418 HTDMGGFSEFYLATL
+2418 
-2433 IHSDTA
+2433 
-2439 AGGSLGIEIQSGV
+2439 
-2452 IAEDAIVELNT
+2452 
-2463 AAISDINGG
+2463 
-2472 GIVSHS
+2472 
-2478 WHLDNGAAIAGAD
+2478 
-2491 AATYILSSANLTL
+2491 
-2504 SEIRNGVLHSEVLYR
+2504 
-2519 DSFGYETRFS
+2519 
-2529 ITLFGEGDDEEY
+2529 
-2541 DPNNPNELDS
+2541 
-2551 LGTGTVAISGT
+2551 GTGTVAISGT

-2592 WHTSTDGGNNYTQIT
+2592 WHASTDGGNNYTQIT

-2681 TAGISDINGG
+2681 TAGVSDINGGGIVSHSWHLDNGAAIVGATAATYILSSANLTLSEIRNGVLHSEVLYRDSFGYETRFSITLFGEGDDEVANPDPNHPGTTTNPVDPSDNPGGEDPDNPGNIFGTGSVSISGANSFAAGEKYTAITNIADANMIGTVSYSWQASTDGGNNYTQITDANSESYTLALSDFAGATSANPVHLLLSVVHTDAAGFSEFYLATLIHSDTAAGGSLGIGIQSGVIAEGAIVELNTAGISDINGG

-2732 SEVLYRDD
+2732 SEVLYRDS

-2857 FAGATSANP
+2857 FSGATSANP

-2873 VHTDMGGFSE
+2873 VHTDAAGFSE

-2897 GSLGIVA
+2897 GSLGIEIQNGVIAENAVVELDTAAISDINGGGIVSHSWHLDNGAAIVGADAATYTLQAANLTLSEIRNGVLHSEVLYRDSFGYETRFSITLFGEGDDEVANPDPNHPGTTTNPVDPGDNPGGEDPDNPGNIFGTGSVSISGANSFAAGEKYTAITNIADANVIGTVSYSWQASTDGGNNYNLITDANSESYTLALSDFSGATSANPVHLLLSVVHTDAAGFSEFYLATLIHSDTAAGGSLGITA

-2982 ETEITSAILPINR
+2982 ETQITSAILPINR

-3175 EVELLSGTFVTLTSA
+3175 EVELLSGAFVTLTSA

-3385 PIIDGEEVKYH
+3385 PIIGGEEVKYH

-3419 FGADDA
+3419 FSADDA

-3513 TRLQTDAIDLP
+3513 TRLQTGAIDLP

-3559 SLRWRSQSLAGD
+3559 SLRWRSQSVAGD

-3644 TVSEWGVSELLTGV
+3644 TVSEWGISELLTGV

>member
-1 MKIFRRILAI
+1 MRVLWRILATA
-11 LFAICGAEAALSQ
+11 FALCGAGNAVA
-24 QFPPLTAT
+24 QFTGDIAVDLT
-32 LDYESQRITIIPP
+32 LDYDSQRVSVVFPSP
-45 EEFDGVDGEI
+45 EIDEGIVAGAGGEYYWRCQQTDI
-55 TYSYFC
+55 HT
-61 NQLNLSGGIE
+61 GEVI
-71 SFSVWNRLFSFQE
+71 RE
-84 NFAQYLTFDQI
+84 NFAGIDVGHPNSRFLTFRQI
-95 RDWKNNNEPNCNHI
+95 STFIDISGCDHI
-109 NIRVRSTE
+109 TADLRIYGSNTLTVSGVSV
-117 LNKTYELEN
+117 
-126 QIRIAGVRRQ
+126 QIAGIRRE
-136 GNPPHVTVNID
+136 GELPYVTVNIG
-147 HIGDGYTEGDVYSF
+147 HTGDGYDEGDVYSF
-161 NVVYTEILGGRQTVR
+161 TVIYTDILGVTQTVR
-176 NDEQERFS
+176 SDEHARLA
-184 RVFGNVQWFKTG
+184 RVF
-196 IRSKDNLIAFPSS
+196 RSVLWRQVGVTRELEGTPHSFVETLIPQPPLSS
-209 SSTDN
+209 FLDAPP
-214 LFVNPPSPF
+214 LPINPVIGD
-223 PERRFIFLPV
+223 RYLPPCV
-233 RDIECTGESCETEL
+233 FESCEPDTSRFENESFDL
-247 MPTLGDAIAYQPIE
+247 TPFFFNLGFTVRLDNF
-261 SPPPP
+261 
-266 QYPHTYTLSHSH
+266 TYTLSFKDVANSH
-278 FFDSYHIRDN
+278 TTNRDGYTVYMDHIAVELIERFSSFSNPNFFRAYHGYIHRNDMLQVVEPLEILRSHNPIR
-288 GEIIYLDHFAVRI
+288 FA
-301 TDKWEHTEQPFSGL
+301 
-315 TQYGVSWGF
+315 
-324 IPRNEPTE
+324 
-332 VSEIELYR
+332 
-340 TFDPLSSLGTPV
+340 GTPV

-359 EFAFGDDKDKLY
+359 EFANTADEELY
-371 NSPRFIGDRNNGIK
+371 ISFDLAGDRNNGFQA
-385 IGTRFTWQHRING
+385 GTRYIWQHRING
-398 GEWITTED
+398 SAWQNTED
-406 EFIPGIYFTNPGHF
+406 EFIRGVHFTSPDHF
-420 VGAKAGDEIQI
+420 VGAEAGDEIQI
-431 RSVLDVED
+431 RGILDIED
-439 GWGLRNYLF
+439 GWGFRNYLF

-462 MKFIE
+462 MQFIE
-467 TGLHAEATVTTSLDE
+467 TGLHAEATITTSLDE

-506 DILFQEYDEAN
+506 DVLFQEYDEAT
-517 RRLFADSI
+517 RRLFADNI
-525 RNVPYILD
+525 KNVPYILQS
-533 ASVFNQEGNSGIRVI
+533 SVFSQEGNSGMRVI

-554 FFGQAT
+554 FFGRAT

-579 GNPLFSDGEIYTL
+579 GNSLFSDGEIYTL
-592 TNVDEL
+592 NVDEL
-598 TDESGIG
+598 TDGNEIG
-605 RFGYTWYVSID
+605 TFSYTWYVSID
-616 GGNSYERRGAFGT
+616 GGNSYDRRGAFGT

-643 DTPVLLRADVVH
+643 DTPVLLRADVMH
-655 TDADR
+655 TDADG
-660 YTQTLVAFFEQNF
+660 YTQPLVAFLEEDFPTEGEATINGNPIFAEGESYTVDISRLSDENEIGDFTYEWNLFLNGVLLGALPSDNEEFTIPANF
-673 PTQGEITIDGNPM
+673 FVDQTPRMFSVNIVHTDLDGYKATLAATLKENIPTQGEITIDGNPM
-686 FAAGEIYTAITAA
+686 FADGEVYTAITAA

-704 EIGGFTYQWL
+704 DIGDFTYQWL
-714 VSTDDGNNYN
+714 VSFDDGNNYN
-724 EIAGETGETYTADT
+724 EIAGETGESYTLESGDVAGADENTPAWLQVSVVHTDADGYRFTLSASLKQDTPTQGEMTIDGNPLFAKDQTYDARTDALTDGNGIGLFTDFQWAISFDGGVNYEDVPTSEIPRLYRLGSRVLAGANPNTPARLRVSAVHTDADGYAQTVSGILIQNIPTEGEITIDGNPMFAAGEVYTAITAALSDSNDIGGFTYQWLVSFDDGNNYNEIAGEIDETYTADT

-750 FLGVAAVHTDLD
+750 FLGVSAVHTDLD

-820 SIARGADY
+820 SIARDADY

-898 EIYTAITA
+898 EVYTAITA
-906 GLSDRNGIGD
+906 ALSDRNGIGD

-942 YTLRAEDIANADA
+942 YTLRAEDIANADE
-955 NIPALLGIAAV
+955 NIPALLGVAAV

-989 SVSISGANS
+989 GVSISGANS

-1011 ADANVIGTV
+1011 ADANMIGTV

-1027 TDGGTNYTQITDAN
+1027 TDGGNNYNLITDAN

-1069 TDAAGF
+1069 TDMGGF

-1096 EIQNGV
+1096 EIQSGV
-1102 IAEDAVV
+1102 IAEDAIV

-1121 GGIVSHSWHLD
+1121 GGIISHSWHLD
-1132 NGAAIVGA
+1132 NGAAIVGE
-1140 TAATYTLQ
+1140 TSATYTLQ
-1148 AANLTLSEIRNG
+1148 SANLTLSEIRNG

-1201 MGTGTVAISGTIS
+1201 IGTGTVAISGTIS
-1214 FAANEKYTADISD
+1214 FAAGEKYTADISD

-1236 GDFAYSWHTST
+1236 GTFT
-1247 DGGNNYTQITG
+1247 
-1258 ANSESYTL
+1258 
-1266 ALSDFAGATSANPVH
+1266 
-1281 LLLSVVHTDAAG
+1281 
-1293 FSEFY
+1293 
-1298 LATLI
+1298 
-1303 HSDTA
+1303 
-1308 AGGSLGIEI
+1308 
-1317 QSGVIAEDAIVELNT
+1317 
-1332 AGISDINGGGIVSHS
+1332 
-1347 WHLDNGAAI
+1347 
-1356 VGETSATYTLQAAN
+1356 
-1370 LTLSEIRN
+1370 
-1378 GVLHSEILYRDSF
+1378 
-1391 GYETRFSITLFGEGD
+1391 
-1406 DEVANPDPNHPGTTT
+1406 
-1421 NPVDPGDNPGGND
+1421 
-1434 PDNPGNIFGTGSV
+1434 
-1447 SISGAISF
+1447 
-1455 AAGEEYTAITNIADA
+1455 
-1470 NIIGTVSYSWQA
+1470 
-1482 STDGGNNYTQITDAN
+1482 
-1497 SESYTLSL
+1497 
-1505 ADFAGATSANPVH
+1505 
-1518 LLLSVVHT
+1518 
-1526 DAAGFSEFYLATLIH
+1526 
-1541 SDTAAGGSLGIGIRD
+1541 
-1556 GIIAED
+1556 
-1562 AVVELDTAA
+1562 
-1571 ISDINGGGIVSHS
+1571 
-1584 WHLDNG
+1584 
-1590 AAIVGATAATYI
+1590 
-1602 LSSANLTL
+1602 
-1610 SEIRNGVLHSEVLY
+1610 
-1624 RDDFGYE
+1624 
-1631 TRFSITLFGEGD
+1631 
-1643 DEEYDPNNPNE
+1643 
-1654 LDSMGTGTVA
+1654 
-1664 ISGTI
+1664 
-1669 SFAANEK
+1669 
-1676 YTADISQ
+1676 
-1683 IAPNDANGEG
+1683 
-1693 DFAYSWHTST
+1693 YSWHTST

-1708 YDLISGAT
+1708 YNLISGANS
-1716 LELYTLALS
+1716 ESYTLALS

-1803 WHLDNGAAIAGADAA
+1803 WHLDNGAAIAGETSA
-1818 TYTLQAANL
+1818 TYILSSANL

-1910 EGDFAYSW
+1910 EGEFAYSW

-2005 DTAAISDINGGGIV
+2005 DTA
-2019 SHSWHLDNGAAI
+2019 
-2031 VGATA
+2031 
-2036 ATYILSSANLT
+2036 
-2047 LSEIR
+2047 
-2052 NGVLHSEVLYR
+2052 
-2063 DSFGY
+2063 
-2068 ETRFSITLF
+2068 
-2077 GEGDDEEYDPNNPNE
+2077 
-2092 LDSLGTGTVAI
+2092 
-2103 SGTISFAANERY
+2103 
-2115 TADISDIAPND
+2115 
-2126 ANGKGTFTYSWH
+2126 
-2138 TSTDG
+2138 
-2143 GTNYD
+2143 
-2148 LISGATLELYTL
+2148 
-2160 ALSDFAGANA
+2160 
-2170 NAEVHLRV
+2170 
-2178 SVVHTD
+2178 
-2184 FGGFDQSYLATLIH
+2184 
-2198 SDTAAGGS
+2198 
-2206 LGIGIR
+2206 
-2212 NGIIAE
+2212 
-2218 DAVVELNTA
+2218 
-2227 GISDI
+2227 
-2232 NGGGIV
+2232 
-2238 SHSWHLDN
+2238 
-2246 GAAIVGATAATYT
+2246 
-2259 LQAANLTLS
+2259 
-2268 EIRNGVLHSEV
+2268 
-2279 LYRDSFGYETRF
+2279 
-2291 SITLFGEGD
+2291 
-2300 DEVAN
+2300 
-2305 PDPNRPGTT
+2305 
-2314 TNPVDPSDNPG
+2314 
-2325 GEDPDNP
+2325 
-2332 GNIFGTGSVSISGA
+2332 
-2346 NSFAAGE
+2346 
-2353 KYTAIT
+2353 
-2359 NIADANMIGTVSY
+2359 
-2372 SWQASTDGGTNYNLI
+2372 
-2387 TDANSESYT
+2387 
-2396 LSLADF
+2396 
-2402 AGATSAN
+2402 
-2409 PVHLLLSVV
+2409 
-2418 HTDMGGFSEFYLATL
+2418 
-2433 IHSDTA
+2433 
-2439 AGGSLGIEIQSGV
+2439 
-2452 IAEDAIVELNT
+2452 
-2463 AAISDINGG
+2463 
-2472 GIVSHS
+2472 
-2478 WHLDNGAAIAGAD
+2478 
-2491 AATYILSSANLTL
+2491 
-2504 SEIRNGVLHSEVLYR
+2504 
-2519 DSFGYETRFS
+2519 
-2529 ITLFGEGDDEEY
+2529 
-2541 DPNNPNELDS
+2541 
-2551 LGTGTVAISGT
+2551 
-2562 ISFAANEKYTADI
+2562 
-2575 SDIAPN
+2575 
-2581 DANGEGDFAYS
+2581 
-2592 WHTSTDGGNNYTQIT
+2592 
-2607 GATLELYT
+2607 
-2615 LALSDFAGANAN
+2615 
-2627 AEVHL
+2627 
-2632 RVSVVHT
+2632 
-2639 DFGGFDQ
+2639 
-2646 SYLATL
+2646 
-2652 IHSDTAAGGSLGIGI
+2652 
-2667 RDGIIAEDAIVELD
+2667 
-2681 TAGISDINGG
+2681 GISDINGG

-2712 TYILS
+2712 TYTLQA
-2717 SANLTLSEIRNGVLH
+2717 ANLTLSEIRNGVLH
-2732 SEVLYRDD
+2732 SEVLYRDS

-2787 PGNIFGTGSVSIS
+2787 PGNIFGTGGVSIS
-2800 GANSF
+2800 GTISF

-2819 ANMIGTV
+2819 ANGISV
-2826 SYSWQASTDGG
+2826 FVYSWHASTDGG
-2837 NNYNLITD
+2837 NNYTQITD

-2857 FAGATSANP
+2857 FSGATSANP

-2916 AAGLAD
+2916 AAGLTD
-2922 ANGALTI
+2922 ANGDLTI

-2963 SGSRDSLRLIART
+2963 SDSRDSLRLIART

-3224 DANGGVNVVSERW
+3224 DANGGVNVVFERW

-3419 FGADDA
+3419 FSADDA

-3559 SLRWRSQSLAGD
+3559 SLRWRSQSVAGD

>member
-1 MKIFRRILAI
+1 MRVLWRILAI
-11 LFAICGAEAALSQ
+11 AFAICGAGNAVA
-24 QFPPLTAT
+24 QFTGDSVVSLT
-32 LDYESQRITIIPP
+32 LDYDSQRISVVFPTPEIDEGIVAGEGGEYYWRCQQTNIHTDEVIR
-45 EEFDGVDGEI
+45 EEFA
-55 TYSYFC
+55 
-61 NQLNLSGGIE
+61 GINVGHPN
-71 SFSVWNRLFSFQE
+71 SRF
-84 NFAQYLTFDQI
+84 LTFQQI
-95 RDWKNNNEPNCNHI
+95 SAFIGISGCDHLTADLRI
-109 NIRVRSTE
+109 FSTDNT
-117 LNKTYELEN
+117 LTISGLSV
-126 QIRIAGVRRQ
+126 QIAGIRRE
-136 GNPPHVTVNID
+136 GNPPYVTINIG
-147 HIGDGYTEGDVYSF
+147 HTGDGYEEGDVYGF
-161 NVVYTEILGGRQTVR
+161 TVIYTDILGATQTVR
-176 NDEQERFS
+176 NDEHARLA
-184 RVFGNVQWFKTG
+184 RVF
-196 IRSKDNLIAFPSS
+196 RSVLWRQVGVTRELEGTPHSFVETLIPQPPLLSFLGAPPLPINPVIADRYLPPCAF
-209 SSTDN
+209 
-214 LFVNPPSPF
+214 
-223 PERRFIFLPV
+223 
-233 RDIECTGESCETEL
+233 ESCEPDTSRF
-247 MPTLGDAIAYQPIE
+247 E
-261 SPPPP
+261 SESFDLTP
-266 QYPHTYTLSHSH
+266 QFLHLRFTVRLDNFTYTLSFKDVANSH
-278 FFDSYHIRDN
+278 TANRDGYTVYMDHIAVELIERFSSFSTNADPNFFRGYHGYIHRN
-288 GEIIYLDHFAVRI
+288 APIEISR
-301 TDKWEHTEQPFSGL
+301 P
-315 TQYGVSWGF
+315 
-324 IPRNEPTE
+324 
-332 VSEIELYR
+332 ELYR
-340 TFDPLSSLGTPV
+340 SIDPFSFTGTPV

-359 EFAFGDDKDKLY
+359 EFAFGGDKDKLY
-371 NSPRFIGDRNNGIK
+371 NSFSVIGDRNNG
-385 IGTRFTWQHRING
+385 FNDADYVWQHRING
-398 GEWITTED
+398 GEWVTTED
-406 EFIPGIYFTNPGHF
+406 SSIGVYFANPDRF

-431 RSVLDVED
+431 RSILDIED
-439 GWGLRNYLF
+439 GWGFRNYLF

-462 MKFIE
+462 LLFAHEVVQTELKA
-467 TGLHAEATVTTSLDE
+467 GATIVILNSN
-482 IEDPDGEIDVLSYR
+482 INDPDGEPSVLSYQ
-496 WQAGNGTVFT
+496 WQEGDGTVFT
-506 DILFQEYDEAN
+506 DIEGATLVSLELAASIFTQN
-517 RRLFADSI
+517 R
-525 RNVPYILD
+525 
-533 ASVFNQEGNSGIRVI
+533 NSGTRVI
-548 AELTDS
+548 VELTDP
-554 FFGQAT
+554 FFGFATRTSDFLLVNSPTQGEAT
-560 ITSGFFLVNPP
+560 INGNRIFAEGESYTVDISAITDGNDIGNFTYEWNLLVRGGLVITGLPSDNEEFTIPADFFIDQTPRMFSVNIVHTDADGYKATLAATLIENIP
-571 TEGTVSIN
+571 TEGEITID
-579 GNPLFSDGEIYTL
+579 GNPMFADGEVYTAITAAL
-592 TNVDEL
+592 SDSND
-598 TDESGIG
+598 IG
-605 RFGYTWYVSID
+605 DFTYQWFSSID
-616 GGNSYERRGAFGT
+616 GGNNYNEIAGEIGESYTLESGDFAGAD
-629 TFTLKAS
+629 
-636 HIAEANA
+636 EN
-643 DTPVLLRADVVH
+643 TPAWLQVSVVH
-655 TDADR
+655 TDADGFR
-660 YTQTLVAFFEQNF
+660 FTLSASLVQDTPTRGEMTIDGSSLFQNQNTYIVATDSLTDGNGIGLFNDIQWAISFDGGVNYEDLRQNTELPRVYRLNTRDFAGANPNTPARLRVSAVHTDLEGYTQPLTAILIQNI

-777 TQGDIVLNVI
+777 TQGDIVLNAI
-787 ANPLVLGEVKFSVN
+787 ADPLGLGEVRFSVN

-820 SIARGADY
+820 SIARDADY

-955 NIPALLGIAAV
+955 NIPALLGVAAV

-989 SVSISGANS
+989 GVSISGTIS

-1011 ADANVIGTV
+1011 ADANTIGTV

-1027 TDGGTNYTQITDAN
+1027 TDGGTNY
-1041 SESYTLALSDFSGAT
+1041 
-1056 SANPVHLLLSVVH
+1056 
-1069 TDAAGF
+1069 
-1075 SEFYLATLIH
+1075 
-1085 SDTAAGGSLGI
+1085 
-1096 EIQNGV
+1096 
-1102 IAEDAVV
+1102 
-1109 ELDTAGISDING
+1109 
-1121 GGIVSHSWHLD
+1121 
-1132 NGAAIVGA
+1132 
-1140 TAATYTLQ
+1140 
-1148 AANLTLSEIRNG
+1148 NL
-1160 VLHSEVLYRDS
+1160 
-1171 FGYETRFSITLFGEG
+1171 
-1186 DDEEYDPNNPNELDS
+1186 
-1201 MGTGTVAISGTIS
+1201 
-1214 FAANEKYTADISD
+1214 
-1227 IAPNDANGE
+1227 
-1236 GDFAYSWHTST
+1236 
-1247 DGGNNYTQITG
+1247 
-1258 ANSESYTL
+1258 
-1266 ALSDFAGATSANPVH
+1266 
-1281 LLLSVVHTDAAG
+1281 
-1293 FSEFY
+1293 
-1298 LATLI
+1298 
-1303 HSDTA
+1303 
-1308 AGGSLGIEI
+1308 
-1317 QSGVIAEDAIVELNT
+1317 
-1332 AGISDINGGGIVSHS
+1332 
-1347 WHLDNGAAI
+1347 
-1356 VGETSATYTLQAAN
+1356 
-1370 LTLSEIRN
+1370 
-1378 GVLHSEILYRDSF
+1378 
-1391 GYETRFSITLFGEGD
+1391 
-1406 DEVANPDPNHPGTTT
+1406 
-1421 NPVDPGDNPGGND
+1421 
-1434 PDNPGNIFGTGSV
+1434 
-1447 SISGAISF
+1447 
-1455 AAGEEYTAITNIADA
+1455 
-1470 NIIGTVSYSWQA
+1470 
-1482 STDGGNNYTQITDAN
+1482 ITDAN

-1526 DAAGFSEFYLATLIH
+1526 DMGGFSEFYLATLIH
-1541 SDTAAGGSLGIGIRD
+1541 SDTAAGGTLGIG
-1556 GIIAED
+1556 
-1562 AVVELDTAA
+1562 
-1571 ISDINGGGIVSHS
+1571 
-1584 WHLDNG
+1584 
-1590 AAIVGATAATYI
+1590 
-1602 LSSANLTL
+1602 
-1610 SEIRNGVLHSEVLY
+1610 
-1624 RDDFGYE
+1624 
-1631 TRFSITLFGEGD
+1631 
-1643 DEEYDPNNPNE
+1643 
-1654 LDSMGTGTVA
+1654 
-1664 ISGTI
+1664 
-1669 SFAANEK
+1669 
-1676 YTADISQ
+1676 
-1683 IAPNDANGEG
+1683 
-1693 DFAYSWHTST
+1693 
-1703 DGGTN
+1703 
-1708 YDLISGAT
+1708 
-1716 LELYTLALS
+1716 
-1725 DFAGANANAEV
+1725 
-1736 HLRVSVV
+1736 
-1743 HTDFGGF
+1743 
-1750 DQSYLATLIH
+1750 
-1760 SDTAAGGSLGIEI
+1760 I

-1788 AAISDI
+1788 AGISDI

-1803 WHLDNGAAIAGADAA
+1803 WHLDNGAAIAGAGAA

-1931 TGATLELYTLALSD
+1931 TDANSESYTLALSD
-1945 FAGANANAEVH
+1945 FAGATSANPVH
-1956 LRVSVVHTDFGG
+1956 LLLSVVHTDMGG
-1968 FDQSYLATLIHSDT
+1968 FSEFYLATLIHSDT

-1990 EIQSGVIAEDAIVEL
+1990 EIQNGVIAENAVVEL

-2031 VGATA
+2031 VGETS
-2036 ATYILSSANLT
+2036 ATYTLQAANLT

-2092 LDSLGTGTVAI
+2092 LDSIGTGTVAI
-2103 SGTISFAANERY
+2103 SGTISFAANER
-2115 TADISDIAPND
+2115 
-2126 ANGKGTFTYSWH
+2126 
-2138 TSTDG
+2138 
-2143 GTNYD
+2143 
-2148 LISGATLELYTL
+2148 
-2160 ALSDFAGANA
+2160 
-2170 NAEVHLRV
+2170 
-2178 SVVHTD
+2178 
-2184 FGGFDQSYLATLIH
+2184 
-2198 SDTAAGGS
+2198 
-2206 LGIGIR
+2206 
-2212 NGIIAE
+2212 
-2218 DAVVELNTA
+2218 
-2227 GISDI
+2227 
-2232 NGGGIV
+2232 
-2238 SHSWHLDN
+2238 
-2246 GAAIVGATAATYT
+2246 
-2259 LQAANLTLS
+2259 
-2268 EIRNGVLHSEV
+2268 
-2279 LYRDSFGYETRF
+2279 
-2291 SITLFGEGD
+2291 
-2300 DEVAN
+2300 
-2305 PDPNRPGTT
+2305 
-2314 TNPVDPSDNPG
+2314 
-2325 GEDPDNP
+2325 
-2332 GNIFGTGSVSISGA
+2332 
-2346 NSFAAGE
+2346 
-2353 KYTAIT
+2353 
-2359 NIADANMIGTVSY
+2359 
-2372 SWQASTDGGTNYNLI
+2372 
-2387 TDANSESYT
+2387 
-2396 LSLADF
+2396 
-2402 AGATSAN
+2402 
-2409 PVHLLLSVV
+2409 
-2418 HTDMGGFSEFYLATL
+2418 
-2433 IHSDTA
+2433 
-2439 AGGSLGIEIQSGV
+2439 
-2452 IAEDAIVELNT
+2452 
-2463 AAISDINGG
+2463 
-2472 GIVSHS
+2472 
-2478 WHLDNGAAIAGAD
+2478 
-2491 AATYILSSANLTL
+2491 
-2504 SEIRNGVLHSEVLYR
+2504 
-2519 DSFGYETRFS
+2519 
-2529 ITLFGEGDDEEY
+2529 
-2541 DPNNPNELDS
+2541 
-2551 LGTGTVAISGT
+2551 
-2562 ISFAANEKYTADI
+2562 YTADI

-2615 LALSDFAGANAN
+2615 LALSDFAGATSGA
-2627 AEVHL
+2627 AVHL

-2667 RDGIIAEDAIVELD
+2667 QSGVIAEDAIVELD

-2699 LDNGAAIVGETSA
+2699 LDNGAAIVGADAA

-2845 ANSESYTLALSD
+2845 ANSESYTLSLSD

-3419 FGADDA
+3419 FSADDA

-3436 GQLRQNIRS
+3436 GRLRQNIRS

-3559 SLRWRSQSLAGD
+3559 SLRWRSQSVAGD
-3571 RDSVFDFGIGFNA
+3571 RDSVFDVGIGFNA

>member
-1 MKIFRRILAI
+1 MI
-11 LFAICGAEAALSQ
+11 
-24 QFPPLTAT
+24 
-32 LDYESQRITIIPP
+32 
-45 EEFDGVDGEI
+45 
-55 TYSYFC
+55 
-61 NQLNLSGGIE
+61 
-71 SFSVWNRLFSFQE
+71 
-84 NFAQYLTFDQI
+84 
-95 RDWKNNNEPNCNHI
+95 
-109 NIRVRSTE
+109 
-117 LNKTYELEN
+117 
-126 QIRIAGVRRQ
+126 
-136 GNPPHVTVNID
+136 
-147 HIGDGYTEGDVYSF
+147 
-161 NVVYTEILGGRQTVR
+161 
-176 NDEQERFS
+176 
-184 RVFGNVQWFKTG
+184 
-196 IRSKDNLIAFPSS
+196 
-209 SSTDN
+209 
-214 LFVNPPSPF
+214 
-223 PERRFIFLPV
+223 
-233 RDIECTGESCETEL
+233 
-247 MPTLGDAIAYQPIE
+247 
-261 SPPPP
+261 
-266 QYPHTYTLSHSH
+266 
-278 FFDSYHIRDN
+278 
-288 GEIIYLDHFAVRI
+288 
-301 TDKWEHTEQPFSGL
+301 
-315 TQYGVSWGF
+315 
-324 IPRNEPTE
+324 
-332 VSEIELYR
+332 
-340 TFDPLSSLGTPV
+340 
-352 EEPVSFA
+352 
-359 EFAFGDDKDKLY
+359 
-371 NSPRFIGDRNNGIK
+371 
-385 IGTRFTWQHRING
+385 
-398 GEWITTED
+398 
-406 EFIPGIYFTNPGHF
+406 
-420 VGAKAGDEIQI
+420 
-431 RSVLDVED
+431 
-439 GWGLRNYLF
+439 
-448 SPTLSHTDRPPTGD
+448 
-462 MKFIE
+462 
-467 TGLHAEATVTTSLDE
+467 
-482 IEDPDGEIDVLSYR
+482 
-496 WQAGNGTVFT
+496 
-506 DILFQEYDEAN
+506 
-517 RRLFADSI
+517 
-525 RNVPYILD
+525 
-533 ASVFNQEGNSGIRVI
+533 
-548 AELTDS
+548 
-554 FFGQAT
+554 
-560 ITSGFFLVNPP
+560 
-571 TEGTVSIN
+571 GTVSY
-579 GNPLFSDGEIYTL
+579 S
-592 TNVDEL
+592 
-598 TDESGIG
+598 
-605 RFGYTWYVSID
+605 WQ
-616 GGNSYERRGAFGT
+616 
-629 TFTLKAS
+629 AS
-636 HIAEANA
+636 
-643 DTPVLLRADVVH
+643 T
-655 TDADR
+655 
-660 YTQTLVAFFEQNF
+660 
-673 PTQGEITIDGNPM
+673 
-686 FAAGEIYTAITAA
+686 
-699 LSDSN
+699 
-704 EIGGFTYQWL
+704 
-714 VSTDDGNNYN
+714 
-724 EIAGETGETYTADT
+724 
-738 ADFAGANPNTPI
+738 
-750 FLGVAAVHTDLD
+750 
-762 GYAQT
+762 
-767 ITAFLEQDLP
+767 
-777 TQGDIVLNVI
+777 
-787 ANPLVLGEVKFSVN
+787 
-801 VDALTDGND
+801 
-810 IGDFAYQWFA
+810 
-820 SIARGADY
+820 
-828 NPISAA
+828 
-834 TDRSYILD
+834 
-842 RSDFAGAAANEPV
+842 
-855 RISVSVVHTDL
+855 
-866 AGYEQSFGDFFVQNP
+866 
-881 RTEGEITIDG
+881 
-891 NPMFADG
+891 
-898 EIYTAITA
+898 
-906 GLSDRNGIGD
+906 
-916 FTYQWVISFDGGNN
+916 DGGNN
-930 YNTNGILGIDST
+930 YNLITDANSESYTLALSDFAGATSANPVHLLLSVVHTDMGGFSEFYLATLIHSDTAAGGSLGIEIQNGVIAEDAIVELDTAGISDINGGGIVSHSWHLDNGAAIAGADAATYTLSSANLTLSEIRNGILHSEVLYRDSFGYET
-942 YTLRAEDIANADA
+942 RFSITLFGEGDDEVANPDPNRPGTTTNPVDPGDNPGGEDPDNPG
-955 NIPALLGIAAV
+955 NI
-966 HTDLDGNTQTLTASF
+966 F
-981 LQDIAGTG
+981 GTG

-1027 TDGGTNYTQITDAN
+1027 TDGGTNYNLITDAN

-1069 TDAAGF
+1069 TD
-1075 SEFYLATLIH
+1075 
-1085 SDTAAGGSLGI
+1085 
-1096 EIQNGV
+1096 
-1102 IAEDAVV
+1102 
-1109 ELDTAGISDING
+1109 
-1121 GGIVSHSWHLD
+1121 
-1132 NGAAIVGA
+1132 
-1140 TAATYTLQ
+1140 
-1148 AANLTLSEIRNG
+1148 
-1160 VLHSEVLYRDS
+1160 
-1171 FGYETRFSITLFGEG
+1171 
-1186 DDEEYDPNNPNELDS
+1186 
-1201 MGTGTVAISGTIS
+1201 MG
-1214 FAANEKYTADISD
+1214 
-1227 IAPNDANGE
+1227 
-1236 GDFAYSWHTST
+1236 
-1247 DGGNNYTQITG
+1247 
-1258 ANSESYTL
+1258 
-1266 ALSDFAGATSANPVH
+1266 
-1281 LLLSVVHTDAAG
+1281 G

-1317 QSGVIAEDAIVELNT
+1317 QSGVIAEDAV
-1332 AGISDINGGGIVSHS
+1332 
-1347 WHLDNGAAI
+1347 
-1356 VGETSATYTLQAAN
+1356 
-1370 LTLSEIRN
+1370 
-1378 GVLHSEILYRDSF
+1378 
-1391 GYETRFSITLFGEGD
+1391 
-1406 DEVANPDPNHPGTTT
+1406 
-1421 NPVDPGDNPGGND
+1421 
-1434 PDNPGNIFGTGSV
+1434 
-1447 SISGAISF
+1447 
-1455 AAGEEYTAITNIADA
+1455 
-1470 NIIGTVSYSWQA
+1470 
-1482 STDGGNNYTQITDAN
+1482 
-1497 SESYTLSL
+1497 
-1505 ADFAGATSANPVH
+1505 
-1518 LLLSVVHT
+1518 
-1526 DAAGFSEFYLATLIH
+1526 
-1541 SDTAAGGSLGIGIRD
+1541 
-1556 GIIAED
+1556 
-1562 AVVELDTAA
+1562 
-1571 ISDINGGGIVSHS
+1571 
-1584 WHLDNG
+1584 
-1590 AAIVGATAATYI
+1590 
-1602 LSSANLTL
+1602 
-1610 SEIRNGVLHSEVLY
+1610 
-1624 RDDFGYE
+1624 
-1631 TRFSITLFGEGD
+1631 
-1643 DEEYDPNNPNE
+1643 
-1654 LDSMGTGTVA
+1654 
-1664 ISGTI
+1664 
-1669 SFAANEK
+1669 
-1676 YTADISQ
+1676 
-1683 IAPNDANGEG
+1683 
-1693 DFAYSWHTST
+1693 
-1703 DGGTN
+1703 
-1708 YDLISGAT
+1708 
-1716 LELYTLALS
+1716 
-1725 DFAGANANAEV
+1725 
-1736 HLRVSVV
+1736 
-1743 HTDFGGF
+1743 
-1750 DQSYLATLIH
+1750 
-1760 SDTAAGGSLGIEI
+1760 
-1773 QSGVIAEDAIVELDT
+1773 VELDT

-1856 LFGEGDDEEYDPNNP
+1856 LFGEGDDE
-1871 NELDSLGT
+1871 
-1879 GTVAISGTISF
+1879 
-1890 AANERYTA
+1890 
-1898 DISDIAPNDANG
+1898 
-1910 EGDFAYSW
+1910 
-1918 HTSTDGGNNYTQI
+1918 
-1931 TGATLELYTLALSD
+1931 
-1945 FAGANANAEVH
+1945 
-1956 LRVSVVHTDFGG
+1956 
-1968 FDQSYLATLIHSDT
+1968 
-1982 AAGGSLGI
+1982 
-1990 EIQSGVIAEDAIVEL
+1990 
-2005 DTAAISDINGGGIV
+2005 
-2019 SHSWHLDNGAAI
+2019 
-2031 VGATA
+2031 
-2036 ATYILSSANLT
+2036 
-2047 LSEIR
+2047 
-2052 NGVLHSEVLYR
+2052 
-2063 DSFGY
+2063 
-2068 ETRFSITLF
+2068 
-2077 GEGDDEEYDPNNPNE
+2077 
-2092 LDSLGTGTVAI
+2092 
-2103 SGTISFAANERY
+2103 
-2115 TADISDIAPND
+2115 
-2126 ANGKGTFTYSWH
+2126 
-2138 TSTDG
+2138 
-2143 GTNYD
+2143 
-2148 LISGATLELYTL
+2148 
-2160 ALSDFAGANA
+2160 
-2170 NAEVHLRV
+2170 
-2178 SVVHTD
+2178 
-2184 FGGFDQSYLATLIH
+2184 
-2198 SDTAAGGS
+2198 
-2206 LGIGIR
+2206 
-2212 NGIIAE
+2212 
-2218 DAVVELNTA
+2218 
-2227 GISDI
+2227 
-2232 NGGGIV
+2232 
-2238 SHSWHLDN
+2238 
-2246 GAAIVGATAATYT
+2246 
-2259 LQAANLTLS
+2259 
-2268 EIRNGVLHSEV
+2268 
-2279 LYRDSFGYETRF
+2279 
-2291 SITLFGEGD
+2291 
-2300 DEVAN
+2300 VAN
-2305 PDPNRPGTT
+2305 PDPNHPGTS

-2372 SWQASTDGGTNYNLI
+2372 SWQASTDGGNNYNLI

-2396 LSLADF
+2396 LALSDF
-2402 AGATSAN
+2402 SGATSAN

-2463 AAISDINGG
+2463 AGISDINGG
-2472 GIVSHS
+2472 GIISHS
-2478 WHLDNGAAIAGAD
+2478 WHLDNGAAIVGETS
-2491 AATYILSSANLTL
+2491 ATYILSSANLTL

-2551 LGTGTVAISGT
+2551 MGTGTVAISGT

-2667 RDGIIAEDAIVELD
+2667 QSGVIAEDAIVELD
-2681 TAGISDINGG
+2681 TAAISDINGG

-2732 SEVLYRDD
+2732 SEVLYRDSFGYETRFSITLFGEGD
-2740 FGYETRFSITLFG
+2740 DSVSPNPDDPNRPGTTTNPVDPGDNPGGEDPDNPGNIFGTGSVSIAGTNSFAAGEKYTAITNIADANIVGTVSYSWQASTDGGTNYNLITDANSESYTLALSDFSGATSANPVHLLLSVVHTDMGGFSEFYLATLIHSDTAAGGSLGIEIQSGVIAEDAVVELDTAAISDINGGGIVSHSWHLDNGAAIAGADAATYTLQAANLTLSEIRNGVLHSEVLYRDSFGYETRFSITLFG

-2857 FAGATSANP
+2857 FSGATSANP

-2963 SGSRDSLRLIART
+2963 SDSRDSLRLIART

-3419 FGADDA
+3419 FSADDA

-3436 GQLRQNIRS
+3436 GRLRQNIRS

-3559 SLRWRSQSLAGD
+3559 SLRWRSQSVAGD

-3664 NEDLR
+3664 NEDLK

>member
-1 MKIFRRILAI
+1 M
-11 LFAICGAEAALSQ
+11 
-24 QFPPLTAT
+24 
-32 LDYESQRITIIPP
+32 
-45 EEFDGVDGEI
+45 
-55 TYSYFC
+55 
-61 NQLNLSGGIE
+61 
-71 SFSVWNRLFSFQE
+71 
-84 NFAQYLTFDQI
+84 
-95 RDWKNNNEPNCNHI
+95 
-109 NIRVRSTE
+109 
-117 LNKTYELEN
+117 
-126 QIRIAGVRRQ
+126 
-136 GNPPHVTVNID
+136 
-147 HIGDGYTEGDVYSF
+147 
-161 NVVYTEILGGRQTVR
+161 
-176 NDEQERFS
+176 
-184 RVFGNVQWFKTG
+184 
-196 IRSKDNLIAFPSS
+196 
-209 SSTDN
+209 
-214 LFVNPPSPF
+214 
-223 PERRFIFLPV
+223 
-233 RDIECTGESCETEL
+233 
-247 MPTLGDAIAYQPIE
+247 
-261 SPPPP
+261 
-266 QYPHTYTLSHSH
+266 
-278 FFDSYHIRDN
+278 
-288 GEIIYLDHFAVRI
+288 
-301 TDKWEHTEQPFSGL
+301 
-315 TQYGVSWGF
+315 
-324 IPRNEPTE
+324 
-332 VSEIELYR
+332 
-340 TFDPLSSLGTPV
+340 
-352 EEPVSFA
+352 
-359 EFAFGDDKDKLY
+359 
-371 NSPRFIGDRNNGIK
+371 
-385 IGTRFTWQHRING
+385 
-398 GEWITTED
+398 
-406 EFIPGIYFTNPGHF
+406 
-420 VGAKAGDEIQI
+420 
-431 RSVLDVED
+431 
-439 GWGLRNYLF
+439 
-448 SPTLSHTDRPPTGD
+448 
-462 MKFIE
+462 
-467 TGLHAEATVTTSLDE
+467 
-482 IEDPDGEIDVLSYR
+482 
-496 WQAGNGTVFT
+496 
-506 DILFQEYDEAN
+506 
-517 RRLFADSI
+517 
-525 RNVPYILD
+525 
-533 ASVFNQEGNSGIRVI
+533 
-548 AELTDS
+548 
-554 FFGQAT
+554 
-560 ITSGFFLVNPP
+560 
-571 TEGTVSIN
+571 
-579 GNPLFSDGEIYTL
+579 
-592 TNVDEL
+592 
-598 TDESGIG
+598 
-605 RFGYTWYVSID
+605 
-616 GGNSYERRGAFGT
+616 
-629 TFTLKAS
+629 
-636 HIAEANA
+636 
-643 DTPVLLRADVVH
+643 
-655 TDADR
+655 
-660 YTQTLVAFFEQNF
+660 
-673 PTQGEITIDGNPM
+673 
-686 FAAGEIYTAITAA
+686 
-699 LSDSN
+699 
-704 EIGGFTYQWL
+704 
-714 VSTDDGNNYN
+714 
-724 EIAGETGETYTADT
+724 
-738 ADFAGANPNTPI
+738 
-750 FLGVAAVHTDLD
+750 
-762 GYAQT
+762 
-767 ITAFLEQDLP
+767 
-777 TQGDIVLNVI
+777 
-787 ANPLVLGEVKFSVN
+787 
-801 VDALTDGND
+801 
-810 IGDFAYQWFA
+810 
-820 SIARGADY
+820 
-828 NPISAA
+828 
-834 TDRSYILD
+834 
-842 RSDFAGAAANEPV
+842 
-855 RISVSVVHTDL
+855 
-866 AGYEQSFGDFFVQNP
+866 
-881 RTEGEITIDG
+881 
-891 NPMFADG
+891 
-898 EIYTAITA
+898 
-906 GLSDRNGIGD
+906 
-916 FTYQWVISFDGGNN
+916 
-930 YNTNGILGIDST
+930 
-942 YTLRAEDIANADA
+942 
-955 NIPALLGIAAV
+955 
-966 HTDLDGNTQTLTASF
+966 
-981 LQDIAGTG
+981 
-989 SVSISGANS
+989 
-998 FAAGE
+998 
-1003 KYTAITNI
+1003 
-1011 ADANVIGTV
+1011 
-1020 SYSWQAS
+1020 
-1027 TDGGTNYTQITDAN
+1027 
-1041 SESYTLALSDFSGAT
+1041 
-1056 SANPVHLLLSVVH
+1056 
-1069 TDAAGF
+1069 
-1075 SEFYLATLIH
+1075 
-1085 SDTAAGGSLGI
+1085 
-1096 EIQNGV
+1096 
-1102 IAEDAVV
+1102 
-1109 ELDTAGISDING
+1109 
-1121 GGIVSHSWHLD
+1121 
-1132 NGAAIVGA
+1132 
-1140 TAATYTLQ
+1140 
-1148 AANLTLSEIRNG
+1148 
-1160 VLHSEVLYRDS
+1160 
-1171 FGYETRFSITLFGEG
+1171 
-1186 DDEEYDPNNPNELDS
+1186 
-1201 MGTGTVAISGTIS
+1201 
-1214 FAANEKYTADISD
+1214 
-1227 IAPNDANGE
+1227 
-1236 GDFAYSWHTST
+1236 
-1247 DGGNNYTQITG
+1247 
-1258 ANSESYTL
+1258 
-1266 ALSDFAGATSANPVH
+1266 
-1281 LLLSVVHTDAAG
+1281 
-1293 FSEFY
+1293 
-1298 LATLI
+1298 
-1303 HSDTA
+1303 
-1308 AGGSLGIEI
+1308 
-1317 QSGVIAEDAIVELNT
+1317 
-1332 AGISDINGGGIVSHS
+1332 
-1347 WHLDNGAAI
+1347 DNGAAI

-1378 GVLHSEILYRDSF
+1378 GVLHSEVLYRDSF

-1421 NPVDPGDNPGGND
+1421 NPVDPGDNPGGN
-1434 PDNPGNIFGTGSV
+1434 GKSGKHFRTGI
-1447 SISGAISF
+1447 SISGANSF
-1455 AAGEEYTAITNIADA
+1455 AAGEKYTAITNIADA
-1470 NIIGTVSYSWQA
+1470 NMIGTVSYSWQA
-1482 STDGGNNYTQITDAN
+1482 STDGGTNYNLITDAN
-1497 SESYTLSL
+1497 SESYTLALS
-1505 ADFAGATSANPVH
+1505 DFSGATSANPVH

-1526 DAAGFSEFYLATLIH
+1526 DMGGFSEF
-1541 SDTAAGGSLGIGIRD
+1541 
-1556 GIIAED
+1556 
-1562 AVVELDTAA
+1562 
-1571 ISDINGGGIVSHS
+1571 
-1584 WHLDNG
+1584 
-1590 AAIVGATAATYI
+1590 
-1602 LSSANLTL
+1602 
-1610 SEIRNGVLHSEVLY
+1610 
-1624 RDDFGYE
+1624 
-1631 TRFSITLFGEGD
+1631 
-1643 DEEYDPNNPNE
+1643 
-1654 LDSMGTGTVA
+1654 
-1664 ISGTI
+1664 
-1669 SFAANEK
+1669 
-1676 YTADISQ
+1676 
-1683 IAPNDANGEG
+1683 
-1693 DFAYSWHTST
+1693 
-1703 DGGTN
+1703 
-1708 YDLISGAT
+1708 
-1716 LELYTLALS
+1716 
-1725 DFAGANANAEV
+1725 
-1736 HLRVSVV
+1736 
-1743 HTDFGGF
+1743 
-1750 DQSYLATLIH
+1750 YLATLIH

-1773 QSGVIAEDAIVELDT
+1773 QSGVIAEDAVVELDT

-1856 LFGEGDDEEYDPNNP
+1856 LFGEGDDE
-1871 NELDSLGT
+1871 
-1879 GTVAISGTISF
+1879 
-1890 AANERYTA
+1890 
-1898 DISDIAPNDANG
+1898 
-1910 EGDFAYSW
+1910 
-1918 HTSTDGGNNYTQI
+1918 
-1931 TGATLELYTLALSD
+1931 
-1945 FAGANANAEVH
+1945 
-1956 LRVSVVHTDFGG
+1956 
-1968 FDQSYLATLIHSDT
+1968 
-1982 AAGGSLGI
+1982 
-1990 EIQSGVIAEDAIVEL
+1990 
-2005 DTAAISDINGGGIV
+2005 
-2019 SHSWHLDNGAAI
+2019 
-2031 VGATA
+2031 
-2036 ATYILSSANLT
+2036 
-2047 LSEIR
+2047 
-2052 NGVLHSEVLYR
+2052 
-2063 DSFGY
+2063 
-2068 ETRFSITLF
+2068 
-2077 GEGDDEEYDPNNPNE
+2077 
-2092 LDSLGTGTVAI
+2092 
-2103 SGTISFAANERY
+2103 
-2115 TADISDIAPND
+2115 
-2126 ANGKGTFTYSWH
+2126 
-2138 TSTDG
+2138 
-2143 GTNYD
+2143 
-2148 LISGATLELYTL
+2148 
-2160 ALSDFAGANA
+2160 
-2170 NAEVHLRV
+2170 
-2178 SVVHTD
+2178 
-2184 FGGFDQSYLATLIH
+2184 
-2198 SDTAAGGS
+2198 
-2206 LGIGIR
+2206 
-2212 NGIIAE
+2212 
-2218 DAVVELNTA
+2218 
-2227 GISDI
+2227 
-2232 NGGGIV
+2232 
-2238 SHSWHLDN
+2238 
-2246 GAAIVGATAATYT
+2246 
-2259 LQAANLTLS
+2259 
-2268 EIRNGVLHSEV
+2268 
-2279 LYRDSFGYETRF
+2279 
-2291 SITLFGEGD
+2291 
-2300 DEVAN
+2300 VAN
-2305 PDPNRPGTT
+2305 PDPNHPGTS
-2314 TNPVDPSDNPG
+2314 TNPVDPGDNPG

-2372 SWQASTDGGTNYNLI
+2372 SWQASTDGGNNYNLI

-2396 LSLADF
+2396 LALSDF
-2402 AGATSAN
+2402 SGATSAN

-2463 AAISDINGG
+2463 AGISDINGG
-2472 GIVSHS
+2472 GIISHS
-2478 WHLDNGAAIAGAD
+2478 WHLDNGAAIVGETS
-2491 AATYILSSANLTL
+2491 ATYILSSANLTL

-2551 LGTGTVAISGT
+2551 MGTGTVAISGT

-2667 RDGIIAEDAIVELD
+2667 QSGVIAEDAIVELD
-2681 TAGISDINGG
+2681 TAAISDINGG

-2732 SEVLYRDD
+2732 SEVLYRDSFGYETRFSITLFGEGD
-2740 FGYETRFSITLFG
+2740 DSVSPNPDDPNRPGTTTNPVDPGDNPGGEDPDNPGNIFGTGSVSIAGTNSFAAGEKYTAITNIADANIVGTVSYSWQASTDGGTNYNLITDANSESYTLALSDFSGATSANPVHLLLSVVHTDMGGFSEFYLATLIHSDTAAGGSLGIEIQSGVIAEDAVVELDTAAISDINGGGIVSHSWHLDNGAAIAGADAATYTLQAANLTLSEIRNGVLHSEVLYRDSFGYETRFSITLFG

-2768 TTTNPVDPS
+2768 TSTNPVDPS

-2857 FAGATSANP
+2857 FSGATSANP

-2963 SGSRDSLRLIART
+2963 SDSRDSLRLIART

-3419 FGADDA
+3419 FSADDA

-3436 GQLRQNIRS
+3436 GRLRQNIRS

-3559 SLRWRSQSLAGD
+3559 SLRWRSQSVAGD

-3664 NEDLR
+3664 NEDLK

>member
-1 MKIFRRILAI
+1 MRVLWRILATA
-11 LFAICGAEAALSQ
+11 FALCGAGNAVA
-24 QFPPLTAT
+24 QFTGDIAVDLT
-32 LDYESQRITIIPP
+32 LDYDSQRVSVVFPSP
-45 EEFDGVDGEI
+45 EIDEGIVAGAGGEYYWRCQQTDI
-55 TYSYFC
+55 HT
-61 NQLNLSGGIE
+61 GEVI
-71 SFSVWNRLFSFQE
+71 RE
-84 NFAQYLTFDQI
+84 NFAGIDVGHPNSRFLTFRQI
-95 RDWKNNNEPNCNHI
+95 STFIDISGCDHI
-109 NIRVRSTE
+109 TADLRIYGSNTLTVSGVSV
-117 LNKTYELEN
+117 
-126 QIRIAGVRRQ
+126 QIAGIRRE
-136 GNPPHVTVNID
+136 GELPYVTVNIG
-147 HIGDGYTEGDVYSF
+147 HTGDGYDEGDVYSF
-161 NVVYTEILGGRQTVR
+161 TVIYTDILGVTQTVR
-176 NDEQERFS
+176 SDEHARLA
-184 RVFGNVQWFKTG
+184 RVF
-196 IRSKDNLIAFPSS
+196 RSVLWRQVGVTRELEGTPHSFVETLIPQPPLSS
-209 SSTDN
+209 FLDAPP
-214 LFVNPPSPF
+214 LPINPVIGD
-223 PERRFIFLPV
+223 RYLPPCV
-233 RDIECTGESCETEL
+233 FESCEPDTSRFENESFDL
-247 MPTLGDAIAYQPIE
+247 TPFFFNLGFTVRLDNF
-261 SPPPP
+261 
-266 QYPHTYTLSHSH
+266 TYTLSFKDVANSH
-278 FFDSYHIRDN
+278 TTNRDGYTVYMDHIAVELIERFSSFSNPNFFRAYHGYIHRNDMLQVVEPLEILRSHNPIR
-288 GEIIYLDHFAVRI
+288 FA
-301 TDKWEHTEQPFSGL
+301 
-315 TQYGVSWGF
+315 
-324 IPRNEPTE
+324 
-332 VSEIELYR
+332 
-340 TFDPLSSLGTPV
+340 GTPV

-359 EFAFGDDKDKLY
+359 EFANTADEELY
-371 NSPRFIGDRNNGIK
+371 ISFDLAGDRNNGFQA
-385 IGTRFTWQHRING
+385 GTRYIWQHRING
-398 GEWITTED
+398 SAWQNTED
-406 EFIPGIYFTNPGHF
+406 EFIRGVHFTSPDHF
-420 VGAKAGDEIQI
+420 VGAEAGDEIQI
-431 RSVLDVED
+431 RGILDIED
-439 GWGLRNYLF
+439 GWGFRNYLF

-462 MKFIE
+462 MQFIE
-467 TGLHAEATVTTSLDE
+467 TGLHAEATITTSLDE

-506 DILFQEYDEAN
+506 DVLFQEYDEAT
-517 RRLFADSI
+517 RRLFADNI
-525 RNVPYILD
+525 KNVPYILQS
-533 ASVFNQEGNSGIRVI
+533 SVFSQEGNSGMRVI

-554 FFGQAT
+554 FFGRAT

-579 GNPLFSDGEIYTL
+579 GNSLFSDGEIYTL
-592 TNVDEL
+592 NVDEL
-598 TDESGIG
+598 TDGNEIG
-605 RFGYTWYVSID
+605 TFSYTWYVSID
-616 GGNSYERRGAFGT
+616 GGNSYDRRGAFGT

-643 DTPVLLRADVVH
+643 DMPVLLRADVMH
-655 TDADR
+655 TDADG
-660 YTQTLVAFFEQNF
+660 YTQPLVAFLEEDF
-673 PTQGEITIDGNPM
+673 PTEGEATINGNPIFAEGESYTVDISRLSDENEIGDFTYEWHLFLDGVLLGVLPTNNEEFTIPANFFVDQTPRMFSVNIVHTDLDGYKATLAATLKENLPTEGEITIDGNPS
-686 FAAGEIYTAITAA
+686 FADGEIYTAITAA

-704 EIGGFTYQWL
+704 EIGGFTYQWFSSIDGGNNYNEIAGEIGESYTLESGDFAGADENTPAWLQVSVVHTDADGYRFTLSASLKQDTPTQGEMTIDGNPLFAKDQTYDARTDALTDGNGIGLFTDFQWAISFDGGVNYEDVPTSEIPRLYRLGSRVLAGANPNTPARLRVSAVHTDADGYTQTVSGILIQNIPTEGEITIDGNPSFADGEIYTAITAGLSDSNDIGDFTYQWFSSIDGGNNYNEIAGEIGESYTLESGDFAGADENTPAWLQVSVVHTDADGYRFTLSASL
-714 VSTDDGNNYN
+714 VQDTPTQGEITIDGSSLFADGEIYTAITAELSDSNEIGGFTYQWFSSIDGGNNYN
-724 EIAGETGETYTADT
+724 EIAGETGESYTFESG
-738 ADFAGANPNTPI
+738 DFAGANPNTPAR
-750 FLGVAAVHTDLD
+750 LRVSAVHTDLE
-762 GYAQT
+762 GYKAT
-767 ITAFLEQDLP
+767 LAATLIENIP
-777 TQGDIVLNVI
+777 TQ
-787 ANPLVLGEVKFSVN
+787 
-801 VDALTDGND
+801 
-810 IGDFAYQWFA
+810 
-820 SIARGADY
+820 
-828 NPISAA
+828 
-834 TDRSYILD
+834 
-842 RSDFAGAAANEPV
+842 
-855 RISVSVVHTDL
+855 
-866 AGYEQSFGDFFVQNP
+866 
-881 RTEGEITIDG
+881 GEITIDG

-906 GLSDRNGIGD
+906 ALSDRNGIGD

-942 YTLRAEDIANADA
+942 YTLRAEDIANADE
-955 NIPALLGIAAV
+955 NIPALLGVAAV

-989 SVSISGANS
+989 GVSISGANS

-1011 ADANVIGTV
+1011 ADAN
-1020 SYSWQAS
+1020 
-1027 TDGGTNYTQITDAN
+1027 
-1041 SESYTLALSDFSGAT
+1041 
-1056 SANPVHLLLSVVH
+1056 
-1069 TDAAGF
+1069 
-1075 SEFYLATLIH
+1075 
-1085 SDTAAGGSLGI
+1085 
-1096 EIQNGV
+1096 
-1102 IAEDAVV
+1102 
-1109 ELDTAGISDING
+1109 
-1121 GGIVSHSWHLD
+1121 
-1132 NGAAIVGA
+1132 
-1140 TAATYTLQ
+1140 
-1148 AANLTLSEIRNG
+1148 
-1160 VLHSEVLYRDS
+1160 
-1171 FGYETRFSITLFGEG
+1171 
-1186 DDEEYDPNNPNELDS
+1186 
-1201 MGTGTVAISGTIS
+1201 M
-1214 FAANEKYTADISD
+1214 
-1227 IAPNDANGE
+1227 
-1236 GDFAYSWHTST
+1236 
-1247 DGGNNYTQITG
+1247 
-1258 ANSESYTL
+1258 
-1266 ALSDFAGATSANPVH
+1266 
-1281 LLLSVVHTDAAG
+1281 
-1293 FSEFY
+1293 
-1298 LATLI
+1298 
-1303 HSDTA
+1303 
-1308 AGGSLGIEI
+1308 
-1317 QSGVIAEDAIVELNT
+1317 
-1332 AGISDINGGGIVSHS
+1332 
-1347 WHLDNGAAI
+1347 
-1356 VGETSATYTLQAAN
+1356 
-1370 LTLSEIRN
+1370 
-1378 GVLHSEILYRDSF
+1378 
-1391 GYETRFSITLFGEGD
+1391 
-1406 DEVANPDPNHPGTTT
+1406 
-1421 NPVDPGDNPGGND
+1421 
-1434 PDNPGNIFGTGSV
+1434 
-1447 SISGAISF
+1447 
-1455 AAGEEYTAITNIADA
+1455 
-1470 NIIGTVSYSWQA
+1470 IGTVSYSWQA

-1541 SDTAAGGSLGIGIRD
+1541 SDTAAGGSLGIGIQS
-1556 GIIAED
+1556 GVIAED
-1562 AVVELDTAA
+1562 AIVELNTAG

-1590 AAIVGATAATYI
+1590 AAIVG
-1602 LSSANLTL
+1602 
-1610 SEIRNGVLHSEVLY
+1610 
-1624 RDDFGYE
+1624 E
-1631 TRFSITLFGEGD
+1631 TS
-1643 DEEYDPNNPNE
+1643 
-1654 LDSMGTGTVA
+1654 
-1664 ISGTI
+1664 
-1669 SFAANEK
+1669 
-1676 YTADISQ
+1676 
-1683 IAPNDANGEG
+1683 
-1693 DFAYSWHTST
+1693 
-1703 DGGTN
+1703 
-1708 YDLISGAT
+1708 
-1716 LELYTLALS
+1716 
-1725 DFAGANANAEV
+1725 
-1736 HLRVSVV
+1736 
-1743 HTDFGGF
+1743 
-1750 DQSYLATLIH
+1750 
-1760 SDTAAGGSLGIEI
+1760 
-1773 QSGVIAEDAIVELDT
+1773 
-1788 AAISDI
+1788 
-1794 NGGGIVSHS
+1794 
-1803 WHLDNGAAIAGADAA
+1803 A

-1845 SFGYET
+1845 DFGYET

-1898 DISDIAPNDANG
+1898 DISQIAPNDANG

-1918 HTSTDGGNNYTQI
+1918 HTSTDGGTNYDLI
-1931 TGATLELYTLALSD
+1931 SGANSESYTLALSD
-1945 FAGANANAEVH
+1945 FAGATSANPVH
-1956 LRVSVVHTDFGG
+1956 LLLSVVHTDFGG

-1990 EIQSGVIAEDAIVEL
+1990 EIQNGVIAENAVVEL

-2031 VGATA
+2031 AGATA
-2036 ATYILSSANLT
+2036 ATYTLQAANLT
-2047 LSEIR
+2047 LSKIR

-2063 DSFGY
+2063 DDFGY

-2077 GEGDDEEYDPNNPNE
+2077 GEGDDEEYDPDNPNE

-2103 SGTISFAANERY
+2103 SGTISFAANEKY

-2126 ANGKGTFTYSWH
+2126 ANGEGDFAYSWH

-2143 GTNYD
+2143 GNNY
-2148 LISGATLELYTL
+2148 T
-2160 ALSDFAGANA
+2160 
-2170 NAEVHLRV
+2170 
-2178 SVVHTD
+2178 
-2184 FGGFDQSYLATLIH
+2184 Q
-2198 SDTAAGGS
+2198 
-2206 LGIGIR
+2206 
-2212 NGIIAE
+2212 
-2218 DAVVELNTA
+2218 
-2227 GISDI
+2227 
-2232 NGGGIV
+2232 
-2238 SHSWHLDN
+2238 
-2246 GAAIVGATAATYT
+2246 
-2259 LQAANLTLS
+2259 
-2268 EIRNGVLHSEV
+2268 
-2279 LYRDSFGYETRF
+2279 
-2291 SITLFGEGD
+2291 
-2300 DEVAN
+2300 
-2305 PDPNRPGTT
+2305 
-2314 TNPVDPSDNPG
+2314 
-2325 GEDPDNP
+2325 
-2332 GNIFGTGSVSISGA
+2332 
-2346 NSFAAGE
+2346 
-2353 KYTAIT
+2353 
-2359 NIADANMIGTVSY
+2359 
-2372 SWQASTDGGTNYNLI
+2372 I

-2396 LSLADF
+2396 LALSDF
-2402 AGATSAN
+2402 SGATSAN

-2439 AGGSLGIEIQSGV
+2439 AGGSLGIGIQSGV

-2463 AAISDINGG
+2463 AGISDINGG

-2575 SDIAPN
+2575 SQIAPN

-2592 WHTSTDGGNNYTQIT
+2592 WHTSTDGGTNYD
-2607 GATLELYT
+2607 L
-2615 LALSDFAGANAN
+2615 
-2627 AEVHL
+2627 
-2632 RVSVVHT
+2632 
-2639 DFGGFDQ
+2639 
-2646 SYLATL
+2646 
-2652 IHSDTAAGGSLGIGI
+2652 
-2667 RDGIIAEDAIVELD
+2667 
-2681 TAGISDINGG
+2681 
-2691 GIVSHSWH
+2691 
-2699 LDNGAAIVGETSA
+2699 
-2712 TYILS
+2712 
-2717 SANLTLSEIRNGVLH
+2717 
-2732 SEVLYRDD
+2732 
-2740 FGYETRFSITLFG
+2740 
-2753 EGDDEVANPDPNHPG
+2753 
-2768 TTTNPVDPS
+2768 
-2777 DNPGGEDPDN
+2777 
-2787 PGNIFGTGSVSIS
+2787 IS
-2800 GANSF
+2800 G
-2805 AAGEKYTAITNIAD
+2805 
-2819 ANMIGTV
+2819 
-2826 SYSWQASTDGG
+2826 
-2837 NNYNLITD
+2837 

-2873 VHTDMGGFSE
+2873 VHTDFGGFDQS
-2883 FYLATLIHSDTAAG
+2883 YLATLIHSDTAAG

-2963 SGSRDSLRLIART
+2963 SDSRDSLRLIART

-2982 ETEITSAILPINR
+2982 ETQITSAILPINR

-3009 IVAGATIRLRT
+3009 IVAGSTIRLRT

-3419 FGADDA
+3419 FSADDA

-3539 RVRGGHISLLPAKG
+3539 RVKGGHISLLPAKG

-3559 SLRWRSQSLAGD
+3559 SLRWRSQSVAGD

-3644 TVSEWGVSELLTGV
+3644 TVSEWGISELLTGV

-3664 NEDLR
+3664 NEDLK

>member
-1 MKIFRRILAI
+1 MRFFRRILAI
-11 LFAICGAEAALSQ
+11 LFALCGAEAALSQ
-24 QFPPLTAT
+24 
-32 LDYESQRITIIPP
+32 EITISLDVAAKQITVLSPRP
-45 EEFDGVDGEI
+45 TRQFRYFWRCAQTDPITGDEIGLEFLQRATDLPN
-55 TYSYFC
+55 SQF
-61 NQLNLSGGIE
+61 
-71 SFSVWNRLFSFQE
+71 
-84 NFAQYLTFDQI
+84 LTFAEIEEHLNDNI
-95 RDWKNNNEPNCNHI
+95 KCDHISLAYARNVNEVIGSN
-109 NIRVRSTE
+109 T
-117 LNKTYELEN
+117 L
-126 QIRIAGVRRQ
+126 RIVGVRRE

-147 HIGDGYTEGDVYSF
+147 HTSDGYTEGDVFSF
-161 NVVYTEILGGRQTVR
+161 NVVYTDLFGVVQTVR
-176 NDEQERFS
+176 NDEEERFNE
-184 RVFGNVQWFKTG
+184 VFGNVQWFKTG

-223 PERRFIFLPV
+223 PETRFIFLPV

-247 MPTLGDAIAYQPIE
+247 MPTLGDAIAYRSFE

-278 FFDSYHIRDN
+278 FSDSYYTRDN

-324 IPRNEPTE
+324 IPRNKPTE
-332 VSEIELYR
+332 VSQLKIYR
-340 TFDPLSSLGTPV
+340 SIDPFSFAGIPV

-359 EFAFGDDKDKLY
+359 EFAFGGDKDKLY
-371 NSPRFIGDRNNGIK
+371 NSFRIIRDLNNGFNN
-385 IGTRFTWQHRING
+385 TDYVWQHRING

-406 EFIPGIYFTNPGHF
+406 SSIGIYFANPDRF

-431 RSVLDVED
+431 RSILDIED
-439 GWGLRNYLF
+439 GWGFRNYLF

-462 MKFIE
+462 MQFIE

-533 ASVFNQEGNSGIRVI
+533 ASVFNQEGNSGMRVI

-598 TDESGIG
+598 TDGNGIG
-605 RFGYTWYVSID
+605 RFSYSWYVSID
-616 GGNSYERRGAFGT
+616 GGNSYDRRGAFGT

-655 TDADR
+655 TDADGYR
-660 YTQTLVAFFEQNF
+660 FTLSASLVQDTPTKGEATINGNPSFADGEIYTAITAALSDSNEIGGFTYQWFSSIDGGNNYNEIAGEIGESYTLESGDFAGADENTPAWLQVSVVHTDADGFQFTLSASLKQDTPTQGEMTIDGNPLFAKDQTYDARTDALTDGNGIGLFTDFQWAISFDGGVNYEDVPTSEIPRLYRLGSRVLAGANPNTPARLRVSAVHTDLDGYKATLTATLIENI

-724 EIAGETGETYTADT
+724 EIAGETGESYTFESG
-738 ADFAGANPNTPI
+738 DFAGANPNTPI
-750 FLGVAAVHTDLD
+750 FLGVSAVHTDLD

-820 SIARGADY
+820 SIARDADY

-898 EIYTAITA
+898 EVYTAITA

-942 YTLRAEDIANADA
+942 YTLRAEDIANADE
-955 NIPALLGIAAV
+955 NIPALLGVAAV

-989 SVSISGANS
+989 GVSISGTIS

-1011 ADANVIGTV
+1011 ADANRIGTV

-1027 TDGGTNYTQITDAN
+1027 TDGGNNYNLITDAN

-1069 TDAAGF
+1069 TDMGGF

-1096 EIQNGV
+1096 G
-1102 IAEDAVV
+1102 
-1109 ELDTAGISDING
+1109 
-1121 GGIVSHSWHLD
+1121 
-1132 NGAAIVGA
+1132 
-1140 TAATYTLQ
+1140 
-1148 AANLTLSEIRNG
+1148 
-1160 VLHSEVLYRDS
+1160 
-1171 FGYETRFSITLFGEG
+1171 
-1186 DDEEYDPNNPNELDS
+1186 
-1201 MGTGTVAISGTIS
+1201 
-1214 FAANEKYTADISD
+1214 
-1227 IAPNDANGE
+1227 
-1236 GDFAYSWHTST
+1236 
-1247 DGGNNYTQITG
+1247 
-1258 ANSESYTL
+1258 
-1266 ALSDFAGATSANPVH
+1266 
-1281 LLLSVVHTDAAG
+1281 
-1293 FSEFY
+1293 
-1298 LATLI
+1298 
-1303 HSDTA
+1303 
-1308 AGGSLGIEI
+1308 I

-1378 GVLHSEILYRDSF
+1378 GVLHSEVLYRDSF

-1447 SISGAISF
+1447 SISGANSF
-1455 AAGEEYTAITNIADA
+1455 AAGEKYTAITNIADA
-1470 NIIGTVSYSWQA
+1470 NMIGTVSYSWHT
-1482 STDGGNNYTQITDAN
+1482 STDGGTNYNLITDAN

-1505 ADFAGATSANPVH
+1505 SDFSGATSANPVH

-1526 DAAGFSEFYLATLIH
+1526 DMGGFSEFYLATLIH
-1541 SDTAAGGSLGIGIRD
+1541 SDTAAGGSLGIEIQNG
-1556 GIIAED
+1556 GIAEG
-1562 AVVELDTAA
+1562 AIVELDTAG

-1590 AAIVGATAATYI
+1590 AAIVGETSATYT
-1602 LSSANLTL
+1602 LQAANLTL

-1624 RDDFGYE
+1624 RDSFGYE

-1643 DEEYDPNNPNE
+1643 DEVYDPNNPNE
-1654 LDSMGTGTVA
+1654 LDSLGTGTVA

-1669 SFAANEK
+1669 SFAANER
-1676 YTADISQ
+1676 YTADISD
-1683 IAPNDANGEG
+1683 IAPNDANGKG

-1703 DGGTN
+1703 DGGNN
-1708 YDLISGAT
+1708 YTQITDANS
-1716 LELYTLALS
+1716 ESYTLALS
-1725 DFAGANANAEV
+1725 DFAGATSANPV
-1736 HLRVSVV
+1736 HLLLSVV

-1760 SDTAAGGSLGIEI
+1760 SDTAAGGSLGIGI
-1773 QSGVIAEDAIVELDT
+1773 RDGIIAEDAIVELDT

-1803 WHLDNGAAIAGADAA
+1803 WHLDNGAAIVGETSA
-1818 TYTLQAANL
+1818 TYILSSANL

-1871 NELDSLGT
+1871 NELDSIGT

-1890 AANERYTA
+1890 AAGEKYTA
-1898 DISDIAPNDANG
+1898 DISQIAPNDANG

-1990 EIQSGVIAEDAIVEL
+1990 EIQNGGIAEGAIVEL
-2005 DTAAISDINGGGIV
+2005 NTAGISDINGGGIV

-2031 VGATA
+2031 VGETS
-2036 ATYILSSANLT
+2036 ATYTLQAANLT

-2077 GEGDDEEYDPNNPNE
+2077 GEGDDEEYDPDNPNE
-2092 LDSLGTGTVAI
+2092 LDSMGTGTVAI
-2103 SGTISFAANERY
+2103 SGTISFAANEKY

-2138 TSTDG
+2138 ASTDG
-2143 GTNYD
+2143 GNNYTQ
-2148 LISGATLELYTL
+2148 ITGATLELYTL

-2206 LGIGIR
+2206 LGIEIQ
-2212 NGIIAE
+2212 NGVIAE
-2218 DAVVELNTA
+2218 DAIVELDTA
-2227 GISDI
+2227 AISDI

-2305 PDPNRPGTT
+2305 PDPNHPGTS

-2359 NIADANMIGTVSY
+2359 NIADANNIAGANGTVSY
-2372 SWQASTDGGTNYNLI
+2372 SWQASTDGGNNYNLI

-2396 LSLADF
+2396 LALSDF
-2402 AGATSAN
+2402 SGATSAN

-2439 AGGSLGIEIQSGV
+2439 AGGSLGIEIQNGV
-2452 IAEDAIVELNT
+2452 IAENAVVELDT

-2478 WHLDNGAAIAGAD
+2478 WHLDNGAAIAGAT

-2504 SEIRNGVLHSEVLYR
+2504 SEIRNGILHSEVLYR

-2529 ITLFGEGDDEEY
+2529 ITLFGEGDDE
-2541 DPNNPNELDS
+2541 
-2551 LGTGTVAISGT
+2551 
-2562 ISFAANEKYTADI
+2562 
-2575 SDIAPN
+2575 
-2581 DANGEGDFAYS
+2581 
-2592 WHTSTDGGNNYTQIT
+2592 
-2607 GATLELYT
+2607 
-2615 LALSDFAGANAN
+2615 
-2627 AEVHL
+2627 
-2632 RVSVVHT
+2632 
-2639 DFGGFDQ
+2639 
-2646 SYLATL
+2646 
-2652 IHSDTAAGGSLGIGI
+2652 
-2667 RDGIIAEDAIVELD
+2667 
-2681 TAGISDINGG
+2681 
-2691 GIVSHSWH
+2691 
-2699 LDNGAAIVGETSA
+2699 
-2712 TYILS
+2712 
-2717 SANLTLSEIRNGVLH
+2717 
-2732 SEVLYRDD
+2732 
-2740 FGYETRFSITLFG
+2740 
-2753 EGDDEVANPDPNHPG
+2753 VANPDPNRPG

-2777 DNPGGEDPDN
+2777 DNPGGNDPDN

-2857 FAGATSANP
+2857 FSGATSANP

-2963 SGSRDSLRLIART
+2963 SDSRDSLRLIART

-2982 ETEITSAILPINR
+2982 ETQITSAILPINR

-3385 PIIDGEEVKYH
+3385 PIIGGEEVKYH

-3539 RVRGGHISLLPAKG
+3539 RVKGGHISLLPAKG

-3559 SLRWRSQSLAGD
+3559 SLRWRSQSVAGD

>member
-1 MKIFRRILAI
+1 MRVWWRILAI
-11 LFAICGAEAALSQ
+11 AFALCGAGNAVA
-24 QFPPLTAT
+24 QFTGDSVVSLT
-32 LDYESQRITIIPP
+32 LDSISQRVSVVFPTPAIDAGITRA
-45 EEFDGVDGEI
+45 GGGEYYWRCQQTDANTGRVI
-55 TYSYFC
+55 
-61 NQLNLSGGIE
+61 
-71 SFSVWNRLFSFQE
+71 RE
-84 NFAQYLTFDQI
+84 NFAGINVGHPNSRFLTFLQI
-95 RDWKNNNEPNCNHI
+95 SSFVDISNCDHI
-109 NIRVRSTE
+109 TADLRVFSTGNT
-117 LNKTYELEN
+117 LT
-126 QIRIAGVRRQ
+126 ISGTSVRITGVRRE
-136 GNPPHVTVNID
+136 GNPPYVTINIG
-147 HIGDGYTEGDVYSF
+147 HTGSGYTEGDVYSF
-161 NVVYTEILGGRQTVR
+161 TVIFTDLFGVKRTVR
-176 NDEQERFS
+176 NDESLFIHT
-184 RVFGNVQWFKTG
+184 FTG
-196 IRSKDNLIAFPSS
+196 GSWSKAGRIG
-209 SSTDN
+209 T
-214 LFVNPPSPF
+214 
-223 PERRFIFLPV
+223 
-233 RDIECTGESCETEL
+233 
-247 MPTLGDAIAYQPIE
+247 E
-261 SPPPP
+261 SPEIDGNFFPNPLYPGEPQPPNDFASWNIKCKFGIACP
-266 QYPHTYTLSHSH
+266 ALSIPPTYPYTYTLSHSDLEES
-278 FFDSYHIRDN
+278 FAPRN
-288 GEIIYLDHFAVRI
+288 GYTVYLDHFRVLINERGG
-301 TDKWEHTEQPFSGL
+301 TNSYFGYLRRNSPPVFRPFSSG
-315 TQYGVSWGF
+315 YHIIHWNHG
-324 IPRNEPTE
+324 
-332 VSEIELYR
+332 
-340 TFDPLSSLGTPV
+340 PV
-352 EEPVSFA
+352 EGPQSFA
-359 EFAFGDDKDKLY
+359 THSTGQNGF
-371 NSPRFIGDRNNGIK
+371 SPSTRLLERDRNGSGDGIDGLPPGVK
-385 IGTRFTWQHRING
+385 SINLIWQYRLNG
-398 GEWITTED
+398 GEWSDIENPFNPD
-406 EFIPGIYFTNPGHF
+406 EGIQGDTVFRPQPSHF
-420 VGAKAGDEIQI
+420 PDAEAGDHIEIRNIADI
-431 RSVLDVED
+431 RDE
-439 GWGLRNYLF
+439 WGLRNFVLT
-448 SPTLSHTDRPPTGD
+448 PTLSHTDRPPTGNLL
-462 MKFIE
+462 F
-467 TGLHAEATVTTSLDE
+467 LHEVIQTELKAGATLAILNSN
-482 IEDPDGEIDVLSYR
+482 INDPDGEPRVLSYQ
-496 WQAGNGTVFT
+496 WQAGDGTVFA
-506 DILFQEYDEAN
+506 DIEGATLASFELSA
-517 RRLFADSI
+517 SI
-525 RNVPYILD
+525 
-533 ASVFNQEGNSGIRVI
+533 FNQNGNSGTRVLV
-548 AELTDS
+548 EMTDP
-554 FFGQAT
+554 FFGLAT
-560 ITSGFFLVNPP
+560 VTSDFLLVNPP
-571 TEGTVSIN
+571 TEGEITID
-579 GNPLFSDGEIYTL
+579 GNPVFADGEIYTAITAGL
-592 TNVDEL
+592 SDGND
-598 TDESGIG
+598 IG
-605 RFGYTWYVSID
+605 YFTYQWFSSID
-616 GGNSYERRGAFGT
+616 GGNNYNEIAGETGESYTFESGDFAGAD
-629 TFTLKAS
+629 
-636 HIAEANA
+636 EN
-643 DTPVLLRADVVH
+643 TPAWLRVSVVH
-655 TDADR
+655 TDADGFR
-660 YTQTLVAFFEQNF
+660 FTLSASLEQDLPTQGEIVIDGNPLFADGEVYIAETDSLTDGNGIGDFTDFQWAISFDGGVNYEDLPATTGVPQVYRLNTRDLANLNPNTPARLRVSALHTDAGGYTQTVSGILIPNI

-686 FAAGEIYTAITAA
+686 FAAGEVYTAITAELSDENDIGGFTYQWLVSFDDGNNYVEIAGEIGESYTLESGDFAGADENTPAWLRVSVVHTDADGYRFTLSASLVQDTPTQGEITIDGSSLFADGEIYTAITAA

-714 VSTDDGNNYN
+714 VSFDDGNNYN

-750 FLGVAAVHTDLD
+750 FLGVSAVHTDLD

-787 ANPLVLGEVKFSVN
+787 ADPLGLGEVKFSVN

-820 SIARGADY
+820 SIARDADY

-906 GLSDRNGIGD
+906 ALSDRNGIGD

-942 YTLRAEDIANADA
+942 YTLRAEDIANADE
-955 NIPALLGIAAV
+955 NIPALLGVAAV

-981 LQDIAGTG
+981 LQNIAGTG
-989 SVSISGANS
+989 GVSISGTNS

-1011 ADANVIGTV
+1011 ADANMIGTV

-1027 TDGGTNYTQITDAN
+1027 TDGGTNYNLITDAN
-1041 SESYTLALSDFSGAT
+1041 SESYTLALSDFAGAT

-1069 TDAAGF
+1069 TDMGGF

-1102 IAEDAVV
+1102 IAEDAIVELDTAAISDINGGGIVSHSWHLDNGAAIAGADAATYTLQAANLTLSEIRNGVLHSEVLYRDDFGGETRFSITLFGEGDDEEYDPNNPNELDSLGTGTVAISGTISFAAGEKYTADISDIAPNDANGEGDFAYSWHTSTDGGTNYTQITGANSESYTLALSDFAGATSGAAVHLRVSVVHTDFGGFDQSYLATLIHSDTAAGGSLGIEIQNGVIAENAVV
-1109 ELDTAGISDING
+1109 ELDTAAISDING

-1132 NGAAIVGA
+1132 NGAAIVGETSA
-1140 TAATYTLQ
+1140 TYILSSANLTLSEIRNGVLHSEVLYRDDFGYETRFSITLFGEGDDEEYDPDNPNELDSLGTGTVAISGTISFAANEKYTADISDIAPNDANGKGTFTYSWHTSTDGGNNYTQITGATLELYTLALSDFAGANANAEVHLRVSVVHTDFGGFDQSYLATLIHSDTAAGGSLGIEIQNGVIAENAVVELDTAAISDINGGGIVSHSWHLDNGAAIVGETSATYTLQ

-1186 DDEEYDPNNPNELDS
+1186 DDEEYDPDNPNELDS
-1201 MGTGTVAISGTIS
+1201 LGTGTVAISGTIS
-1214 FAANEKYTADISD
+1214 FAANERYTADISD
-1227 IAPNDANGE
+1227 
-1236 GDFAYSWHTST
+1236 
-1247 DGGNNYTQITG
+1247 
-1258 ANSESYTL
+1258 
-1266 ALSDFAGATSANPVH
+1266 
-1281 LLLSVVHTDAAG
+1281 
-1293 FSEFY
+1293 
-1298 LATLI
+1298 
-1303 HSDTA
+1303 
-1308 AGGSLGIEI
+1308 
-1317 QSGVIAEDAIVELNT
+1317 
-1332 AGISDINGGGIVSHS
+1332 
-1347 WHLDNGAAI
+1347 
-1356 VGETSATYTLQAAN
+1356 
-1370 LTLSEIRN
+1370 
-1378 GVLHSEILYRDSF
+1378 
-1391 GYETRFSITLFGEGD
+1391 
-1406 DEVANPDPNHPGTTT
+1406 
-1421 NPVDPGDNPGGND
+1421 
-1434 PDNPGNIFGTGSV
+1434 
-1447 SISGAISF
+1447 
-1455 AAGEEYTAITNIADA
+1455 
-1470 NIIGTVSYSWQA
+1470 
-1482 STDGGNNYTQITDAN
+1482 
-1497 SESYTLSL
+1497 
-1505 ADFAGATSANPVH
+1505 
-1518 LLLSVVHT
+1518 
-1526 DAAGFSEFYLATLIH
+1526 
-1541 SDTAAGGSLGIGIRD
+1541 
-1556 GIIAED
+1556 
-1562 AVVELDTAA
+1562 
-1571 ISDINGGGIVSHS
+1571 
-1584 WHLDNG
+1584 
-1590 AAIVGATAATYI
+1590 
-1602 LSSANLTL
+1602 
-1610 SEIRNGVLHSEVLY
+1610 
-1624 RDDFGYE
+1624 
-1631 TRFSITLFGEGD
+1631 
-1643 DEEYDPNNPNE
+1643 
-1654 LDSMGTGTVA
+1654 
-1664 ISGTI
+1664 
-1669 SFAANEK
+1669 
-1676 YTADISQ
+1676 

-1773 QSGVIAEDAIVELDT
+1773 QSGVIAEDAIVEL
-1788 AAISDI
+1788 
-1794 NGGGIVSHS
+1794 
-1803 WHLDNGAAIAGADAA
+1803 
-1818 TYTLQAANL
+1818 
-1827 TLSEIRNGVLHSE
+1827 
-1840 VLYRD
+1840 
-1845 SFGYET
+1845 
-1851 RFSIT
+1851 
-1856 LFGEGDDEEYDPNNP
+1856 
-1871 NELDSLGT
+1871 
-1879 GTVAISGTISF
+1879 
-1890 AANERYTA
+1890 
-1898 DISDIAPNDANG
+1898 
-1910 EGDFAYSW
+1910 
-1918 HTSTDGGNNYTQI
+1918 
-1931 TGATLELYTLALSD
+1931 
-1945 FAGANANAEVH
+1945 
-1956 LRVSVVHTDFGG
+1956 
-1968 FDQSYLATLIHSDT
+1968 
-1982 AAGGSLGI
+1982 
-1990 EIQSGVIAEDAIVEL
+1990 
-2005 DTAAISDINGGGIV
+2005 
-2019 SHSWHLDNGAAI
+2019 
-2031 VGATA
+2031 
-2036 ATYILSSANLT
+2036 
-2047 LSEIR
+2047 
-2052 NGVLHSEVLYR
+2052 
-2063 DSFGY
+2063 
-2068 ETRFSITLF
+2068 
-2077 GEGDDEEYDPNNPNE
+2077 
-2092 LDSLGTGTVAI
+2092 
-2103 SGTISFAANERY
+2103 
-2115 TADISDIAPND
+2115 
-2126 ANGKGTFTYSWH
+2126 
-2138 TSTDG
+2138 
-2143 GTNYD
+2143 
-2148 LISGATLELYTL
+2148 
-2160 ALSDFAGANA
+2160 
-2170 NAEVHLRV
+2170 
-2178 SVVHTD
+2178 
-2184 FGGFDQSYLATLIH
+2184 
-2198 SDTAAGGS
+2198 
-2206 LGIGIR
+2206 
-2212 NGIIAE
+2212 
-2218 DAVVELNTA
+2218 NTA

-2246 GAAIVGATAATYT
+2246 GAAIVGETSATY
-2259 LQAANLTLS
+2259 
-2268 EIRNGVLHSEV
+2268 V
-2279 LYRDSFGYETRF
+2279 
-2291 SITLFGEGD
+2291 
-2300 DEVAN
+2300 
-2305 PDPNRPGTT
+2305 
-2314 TNPVDPSDNPG
+2314 
-2325 GEDPDNP
+2325 
-2332 GNIFGTGSVSISGA
+2332 
-2346 NSFAAGE
+2346 
-2353 KYTAIT
+2353 
-2359 NIADANMIGTVSY
+2359 
-2372 SWQASTDGGTNYNLI
+2372 
-2387 TDANSESYT
+2387 
-2396 LSLADF
+2396 
-2402 AGATSAN
+2402 
-2409 PVHLLLSVV
+2409 
-2418 HTDMGGFSEFYLATL
+2418 
-2433 IHSDTA
+2433 
-2439 AGGSLGIEIQSGV
+2439 
-2452 IAEDAIVELNT
+2452 
-2463 AAISDINGG
+2463 
-2472 GIVSHS
+2472 
-2478 WHLDNGAAIAGAD
+2478 
-2491 AATYILSSANLTL
+2491 LSSANLTL

-2681 TAGISDINGG
+2681 TAAISDINGGGIVSHSWHLDNGAAIAGADAATYTLSSANLTLSEIRNGVLHSEVLYRDSFGYETRFSITLFGEGDDEVANLDPNRPGTTTNPVDPGDNPGGEDPDNPGNIFGTGSVSISGANSFAAGEKYTAITNIADANRIGTVSYSWQASTDGGTNYNLITDANSESYTLSLSDFAGATSANPVHLLLSVVHTDMGGFSEFYLATLIHSDTAAGGSLGIGIQSGVIAEDAIVELNTAGISDINGGGIISHSWHLDNGAAIVGATAATYILSSANLTLSEIRNGVLHSEVLYRDSFGYETRFSITLFGEGDDEVANPDPNRPGTPTNPVDPSDNPGGEDPDNPGNIFGTGSVSISGANSFAAGEKYTAITNIADANVIGTVSYSWQASTDGGTNYTQITDANSESYTLALSDFSGATSANPVHLLLSVVHTDMGGFSEFYLATLIHSDTAAGGSLGIEIQNGVIAENAVVELDTAAISDINGG

-2699 LDNGAAIVGETSA
+2699 LDNGAAIVGADAA

-2753 EGDDEVANPDPNHPG
+2753 EGDDEVANPDPNRPG
-2768 TTTNPVDPS
+2768 TTTNPVDPG
-2777 DNPGGEDPDN
+2777 DNPGGNDPDN

-2819 ANMIGTV
+2819 ANVIGTV

-2837 NNYNLITD
+2837 TNYNLITD

-2897 GSLGIVA
+2897 GSLEIVA

-2963 SGSRDSLRLIART
+2963 SDSRDSLRLIART

-3419 FGADDA
+3419 FSADDA

-3559 SLRWRSQSLAGD
+3559 SLRWRSQSVAGD
-3571 RDSVFDFGIGFNA
+3571 RDSVFDLGIGFNA

-3664 NEDLR
+3664 NADLR

>member
-1 MKIFRRILAI
+1 MRVFRRILAI

-24 QFPPLTAT
+24 EITIS
-32 LDYESQRITIIPP
+32 LDVAAKRITILSPRP
-45 EEFDGVDGEI
+45 VREF
-55 TYSYFC
+55 TSYFWQC
-61 NQLNLSGGIE
+61 TETNPITGEQIGIE
-71 SFSVWNRLFSFQE
+71 FFQRTVNHPDAQVITFNEIEEHLNDNIKCDHISVTHARNINEL
-84 NFAQYLTFDQI
+84 I
-95 RDWKNNNEPNCNHI
+95 RSN
-109 NIRVRSTE
+109 T
-117 LNKTYELEN
+117 L
-126 QIRIAGVRRQ
+126 RIMGVRRE

-161 NVVYTEILGGRQTVR
+161 NVVYTDLFGVVQTVR
-176 NDEQERFS
+176 NDEEERFNE
-184 RVFGNVQWFKTG
+184 VFGNVQWFKTG

-214 LFVNPPSPF
+214 LFVNPPSPL
-223 PERRFIFLPV
+223 PETRFIFLPV
-233 RDIECTGESCETEL
+233 RDIECTGESCRTEL
-247 MPTLGDAIAYQPIE
+247 MPTLGDNIAYRSFE

-278 FFDSYHIRDN
+278 FFDSYYTRDN

-332 VSEIELYR
+332 VSQVELYR

-371 NSPRFIGDRNNGIK
+371 NSPRVIGDRNNGIK

-431 RSVLDVED
+431 RSILDIED

-448 SPTLSHTDRPPTGD
+448 SPTLSHTDMPPTGNIE
-462 MKFIE
+462 FIE

-533 ASVFNQEGNSGIRVI
+533 ASVFNQEGNSGMRVI

-560 ITSGFFLVNPP
+560 ITSDFLLVNPP

-598 TDESGIG
+598 TDGNGIG
-605 RFGYTWYVSID
+605 TFSYLWYVSID
-616 GGNSYERRGAFGT
+616 GGNSYDRRGAFGT

-636 HIAEANA
+636 HIAEANL
-643 DTPVLLRADVVH
+643 DNPVLLRADVMH
-655 TDADR
+655 TDADG
-660 YTQTLVAFFEQNF
+660 YTQKLVAFLEQNF

-686 FAAGEIYTAITAA
+686 FAAGEVYTAITAA

-704 EIGGFTYQWL
+704 DIGGFTYQWL
-714 VSTDDGNNYN
+714 VSFDDGNNYN
-724 EIAGETGETYTADT
+724 EIAGETGETYTANT

-750 FLGVAAVHTDLD
+750 FLGVAVVHTDLD

-777 TQGDIVLNVI
+777 TQGDIVLNAI
-787 ANPLVLGEVKFSVN
+787 ADPLGLGEVKFSVN

-820 SIARGADY
+820 SIARDADY

-906 GLSDRNGIGD
+906 ALSDRNGIGD

-942 YTLRAEDIANADA
+942 YTLRAEDIANADE
-955 NIPALLGIAAV
+955 NIPALLGVAAV

-1011 ADANVIGTV
+1011 ADANMIGTV

-1041 SESYTLALSDFSGAT
+1041 SES
-1056 SANPVHLLLSVVH
+1056 
-1069 TDAAGF
+1069 
-1075 SEFYLATLIH
+1075 
-1085 SDTAAGGSLGI
+1085 
-1096 EIQNGV
+1096 
-1102 IAEDAVV
+1102 
-1109 ELDTAGISDING
+1109 
-1121 GGIVSHSWHLD
+1121 
-1132 NGAAIVGA
+1132 
-1140 TAATYTLQ
+1140 
-1148 AANLTLSEIRNG
+1148 
-1160 VLHSEVLYRDS
+1160 
-1171 FGYETRFSITLFGEG
+1171 
-1186 DDEEYDPNNPNELDS
+1186 
-1201 MGTGTVAISGTIS
+1201 
-1214 FAANEKYTADISD
+1214 
-1227 IAPNDANGE
+1227 
-1236 GDFAYSWHTST
+1236 
-1247 DGGNNYTQITG
+1247 
-1258 ANSESYTL
+1258 
-1266 ALSDFAGATSANPVH
+1266 
-1281 LLLSVVHTDAAG
+1281 
-1293 FSEFY
+1293 
-1298 LATLI
+1298 
-1303 HSDTA
+1303 
-1308 AGGSLGIEI
+1308 
-1317 QSGVIAEDAIVELNT
+1317 
-1332 AGISDINGGGIVSHS
+1332 
-1347 WHLDNGAAI
+1347 
-1356 VGETSATYTLQAAN
+1356 
-1370 LTLSEIRN
+1370 
-1378 GVLHSEILYRDSF
+1378 
-1391 GYETRFSITLFGEGD
+1391 
-1406 DEVANPDPNHPGTTT
+1406 
-1421 NPVDPGDNPGGND
+1421 
-1434 PDNPGNIFGTGSV
+1434 
-1447 SISGAISF
+1447 
-1455 AAGEEYTAITNIADA
+1455 
-1470 NIIGTVSYSWQA
+1470 
-1482 STDGGNNYTQITDAN
+1482 
-1497 SESYTLSL
+1497 
-1505 ADFAGATSANPVH
+1505 
-1518 LLLSVVHT
+1518 
-1526 DAAGFSEFYLATLIH
+1526 
-1541 SDTAAGGSLGIGIRD
+1541 
-1556 GIIAED
+1556 
-1562 AVVELDTAA
+1562 
-1571 ISDINGGGIVSHS
+1571 
-1584 WHLDNG
+1584 
-1590 AAIVGATAATYI
+1590 
-1602 LSSANLTL
+1602 
-1610 SEIRNGVLHSEVLY
+1610 
-1624 RDDFGYE
+1624 
-1631 TRFSITLFGEGD
+1631 
-1643 DEEYDPNNPNE
+1643 
-1654 LDSMGTGTVA
+1654 
-1664 ISGTI
+1664 
-1669 SFAANEK
+1669 
-1676 YTADISQ
+1676 
-1683 IAPNDANGEG
+1683 
-1693 DFAYSWHTST
+1693 
-1703 DGGTN
+1703 
-1708 YDLISGAT
+1708 
-1716 LELYTLALS
+1716 YTLALS

-1773 QSGVIAEDAIVELDT
+1773 QSGVIAEDAIVELNTAGISDINGGGIISHSWHLDNGAAIVGETSATYILSSANLTLSEIRNGVLHSEVLYRDSFGYETRFSITLFGEGDDEVYDPNNPNELDSLGTGTVAISGTISFAANERYTADISDIAPNDANGKGTFTYSWHTSTDGGNNYTQITDANSESYTLALSDFAGANANAEVHLRVSVVHTDFGGFDQSYLATLIHSDTAAGGTLGIGIQSGVIAEDAVVELDTAAISDINGGGIVSHSWHLDNGAAIVGETSATYILSSANLTLSEIRNGVLHSEVLYRDSFGYETRFSITLFGEGDDEEYDPNNPNELDSLGTGTVAISGTISFAAGEKYTADISDIAPNDANGEGDFAYSWHTSTDGGNNYTQITGATLELYTLALSDFAGANANAEVHLRVSVVHTDFGGFDQSYLATLIHSDTAAGGSLGIGIQSGVIAEDAIVELDT

-1803 WHLDNGAAIAGADAA
+1803 WHLDNGAAIAGANAA
-1818 TYTLQAANL
+1818 TYILSSANL

-1890 AANERYTA
+1890 AANEKYTA

-1918 HTSTDGGNNYTQI
+1918 HTSTDGGTNYDLI
-1931 TGATLELYTLALSD
+1931 SGATLELYTLALSD

-2077 GEGDDEEYDPNNPNE
+2077 GEGDDSVSPNPDDPNRPGTTTNPVDPGDNPGGEDPDNPGNIFGTGSVSISGANSFAAGEKYTAITNIADANRIGTVSYSWQASTDGGTNYNLITDANSESYTLALSDFSGATSANPVHLLLSVVHTDMGGFSEFYLATLIHSDTAAGGSLGIEIQSGVIAEGAVVELDTAGISDINGGGIVSHSWHLDNGAAIVGETSATYILSSANLTLSEIRNGVLHSEVLYRDSFGYETRFSITLFGEGDDEEYDPDNPNE

-2103 SGTISFAANERY
+2103 SGTISFAANEKY

-2138 TSTDG
+2138 TSTDGGTNYNLISDANSESYTLALSDFAGANANAEVHLRVSVVHTDFGGFDQSYLATLIHSDTAAGGSLGIEIQSGVIAEDAIVELDTAGISDINGGGIVSHSWHLDNGAAIAGETSATYTLQAANLTLSEIRNGVLHSEVLYRDDFGYETRFSITLFGEGDDEEYDPDNPNELDSMGTGTVAISGTISFAANEKYTADISDIAPNDANGKGTFTYSWHASTDG

-2212 NGIIAE
+2212 DGIIAE
-2218 DAVVELNTA
+2218 DAV
-2227 GISDI
+2227 
-2232 NGGGIV
+2232 
-2238 SHSWHLDN
+2238 
-2246 GAAIVGATAATYT
+2246 
-2259 LQAANLTLS
+2259 
-2268 EIRNGVLHSEV
+2268 
-2279 LYRDSFGYETRF
+2279 
-2291 SITLFGEGD
+2291 
-2300 DEVAN
+2300 
-2305 PDPNRPGTT
+2305 
-2314 TNPVDPSDNPG
+2314 
-2325 GEDPDNP
+2325 
-2332 GNIFGTGSVSISGA
+2332 
-2346 NSFAAGE
+2346 
-2353 KYTAIT
+2353 
-2359 NIADANMIGTVSY
+2359 
-2372 SWQASTDGGTNYNLI
+2372 
-2387 TDANSESYT
+2387 
-2396 LSLADF
+2396 
-2402 AGATSAN
+2402 
-2409 PVHLLLSVV
+2409 
-2418 HTDMGGFSEFYLATL
+2418 
-2433 IHSDTA
+2433 
-2439 AGGSLGIEIQSGV
+2439 
-2452 IAEDAIVELNT
+2452 
-2463 AAISDINGG
+2463 
-2472 GIVSHS
+2472 
-2478 WHLDNGAAIAGAD
+2478 
-2491 AATYILSSANLTL
+2491 
-2504 SEIRNGVLHSEVLYR
+2504 
-2519 DSFGYETRFS
+2519 
-2529 ITLFGEGDDEEY
+2529 
-2541 DPNNPNELDS
+2541 
-2551 LGTGTVAISGT
+2551 
-2562 ISFAANEKYTADI
+2562 
-2575 SDIAPN
+2575 
-2581 DANGEGDFAYS
+2581 
-2592 WHTSTDGGNNYTQIT
+2592 
-2607 GATLELYT
+2607 
-2615 LALSDFAGANAN
+2615 
-2627 AEVHL
+2627 
-2632 RVSVVHT
+2632 
-2639 DFGGFDQ
+2639 
-2646 SYLATL
+2646 
-2652 IHSDTAAGGSLGIGI
+2652 
-2667 RDGIIAEDAIVELD
+2667 VELD

-2732 SEVLYRDD
+2732 SEVLYRDS

-2753 EGDDEVANPDPNHPG
+2753 EGDDE
-2768 TTTNPVDPS
+2768 
-2777 DNPGGEDPDN
+2777 EYDPDN
-2787 PGNIFGTGSVSIS
+2787 PNELDSMGTGTVAIS
-2800 GANSF
+2800 GTISF
-2805 AAGEKYTAITNIAD
+2805 AANEKYTADISDIAPND
-2819 ANMIGTV
+2819 ANGEGDFA
-2826 SYSWQASTDGG
+2826 YSWHTSTDGG
-2837 NNYNLITD
+2837 TNYNLISG

-2857 FAGATSANP
+2857 FAGANANAE
-2866 VHLLLSV
+2866 VHLRVSV
-2873 VHTDMGGFSE
+2873 VHTDFGGFDQS
-2883 FYLATLIHSDTAAG
+2883 YLATLIHSDTAAG

-2916 AAGLAD
+2916 AAGLTD

-2963 SGSRDSLRLIART
+2963 SDSRDSLRLIART

-2982 ETEITSAILPINR
+2982 ETQITSAILPINR

-3175 EVELLSGTFVTLTSA
+3175 EVELLSGAFVTLTSA

-3385 PIIDGEEVKYH
+3385 PIIGGEEVKYH

-3419 FGADDA
+3419 FSADDA

-3513 TRLQTDAIDLP
+3513 TRLQTGAIDLP

-3559 SLRWRSQSLAGD
+3559 SLRWRSQSVAGD

>member
-1 MKIFRRILAI
+1 MTEEKYTKFRLICQFLVIIPPMRVLWRILATA
-11 LFAICGAEAALSQ
+11 FALCGAGNAVA
-24 QFPPLTAT
+24 QFTGDIAVDLT
-32 LDYESQRITIIPP
+32 LDYDSQRVSVVFPSP
-45 EEFDGVDGEI
+45 EIDEGIVAGAGGEYYWRCQQTDI
-55 TYSYFC
+55 HT
-61 NQLNLSGGIE
+61 GEVI
-71 SFSVWNRLFSFQE
+71 RE
-84 NFAQYLTFDQI
+84 NFAGIDVGHPNSRFLTFRQI
-95 RDWKNNNEPNCNHI
+95 STFIDISGCDHI
-109 NIRVRSTE
+109 TADLRIYGSNTLTVSGVSV
-117 LNKTYELEN
+117 
-126 QIRIAGVRRQ
+126 QIAGIRRE
-136 GNPPHVTVNID
+136 GELPYVTVNIG
-147 HIGDGYTEGDVYSF
+147 HTGDGYDEGDVYSF
-161 NVVYTEILGGRQTVR
+161 TVIYTDILGVTQTVR
-176 NDEQERFS
+176 SDEHARLA
-184 RVFGNVQWFKTG
+184 RVF
-196 IRSKDNLIAFPSS
+196 RSVLWRQVGVTRELEGTPHSFVETLIPQPPLSS
-209 SSTDN
+209 FLDAPP
-214 LFVNPPSPF
+214 LPINPVIGD
-223 PERRFIFLPV
+223 RYLPPCV
-233 RDIECTGESCETEL
+233 FESCEPDTSRFENESFDL
-247 MPTLGDAIAYQPIE
+247 TPFFFNLGFTVRLDNF
-261 SPPPP
+261 
-266 QYPHTYTLSHSH
+266 TYTLSFKDVANSH
-278 FFDSYHIRDN
+278 TTNRDGYTVYMDHIAVELIERFSSFSNPNFFRAYHGYIHRNDMLQVVEPLEILRSHNPIR
-288 GEIIYLDHFAVRI
+288 FA
-301 TDKWEHTEQPFSGL
+301 
-315 TQYGVSWGF
+315 
-324 IPRNEPTE
+324 
-332 VSEIELYR
+332 
-340 TFDPLSSLGTPV
+340 GTPV

-359 EFAFGDDKDKLY
+359 EFANTADEELY
-371 NSPRFIGDRNNGIK
+371 ISFDLAGDRNNGFQA
-385 IGTRFTWQHRING
+385 GTRYIWQHRING
-398 GEWITTED
+398 SAWQNTED
-406 EFIPGIYFTNPGHF
+406 EFIRGVHFTSPDHF
-420 VGAKAGDEIQI
+420 VGAEAGDEIQI
-431 RSVLDVED
+431 RGILDIED
-439 GWGLRNYLF
+439 GWGFRNYLF

-462 MKFIE
+462 MQFIE
-467 TGLHAEATVTTSLDE
+467 TGLHAEATITTSLDE

-506 DILFQEYDEAN
+506 DVLFQEYDEAT
-517 RRLFADSI
+517 RRLFADNI
-525 RNVPYILD
+525 KNVPYILQS
-533 ASVFNQEGNSGIRVI
+533 SVFSQEGNSGMRVI

-554 FFGQAT
+554 FFGRAT

-579 GNPLFSDGEIYTL
+579 GNSLFSDGEIYTL
-592 TNVDEL
+592 NVDEL
-598 TDESGIG
+598 TDGNEIG
-605 RFGYTWYVSID
+605 TFSYTWYVSID
-616 GGNSYERRGAFGT
+616 GGNSYDRRGAFGT

-643 DTPVLLRADVVH
+643 DMPVLLRADVMHTDADGYTQPLVAFLEEDFPTQGEATINGNPLFAEGESYTVDISRLSDSNEIGDFTYEWHLFLDGVLLGVLPTDNEEFTIPANFFVDATPRMFSVNIVHTDLEGYKATLAATLKENLPTEGEITIDGNPSFADGEVYTAITAALSDENDIGGFTYQWLVSFDDGNNYNEIAGETGESYTLESGDLAGADENTPAWLQVSVVH
-655 TDADR
+655 TDADGYR
-660 YTQTLVAFFEQNF
+660 FTLSASLKQDTPTQGEMTIDGNPLFAKDQTYDARTDALTDGNGIGLFTDFQWAISFDGGVNYEDVPTSEIPRLYRLGSRVLAGANPNTPARLRVSAVHTDADGYAQTVSGILIQNI

-686 FAAGEIYTAITAA
+686 FADGEIYTAITAE

-714 VSTDDGNNYN
+714 VSFDDGNNYN

-738 ADFAGANPNTPI
+738 ADFAAANPNTPI
-750 FLGVAAVHTDLD
+750 FLGVSAVHTDAD

-777 TQGDIVLNVI
+777 TQGDIVLNAI
-787 ANPLVLGEVKFSVN
+787 ADPLGLGEVRFSVN

-820 SIARGADY
+820 SIARDADY

-898 EIYTAITA
+898 EVYTAITA

-942 YTLRAEDIANADA
+942 YTLRAEDIANADE
-955 NIPALLGIAAV
+955 NIPALLGVAAV

-989 SVSISGANS
+989 SVSISGTIS

-1011 ADANVIGTV
+1011 ADAN
-1020 SYSWQAS
+1020 
-1027 TDGGTNYTQITDAN
+1027 
-1041 SESYTLALSDFSGAT
+1041 
-1056 SANPVHLLLSVVH
+1056 
-1069 TDAAGF
+1069 
-1075 SEFYLATLIH
+1075 
-1085 SDTAAGGSLGI
+1085 
-1096 EIQNGV
+1096 
-1102 IAEDAVV
+1102 
-1109 ELDTAGISDING
+1109 GIS
-1121 GGIVSHSWHLD
+1121 VF
-1132 NGAAIVGA
+1132 V
-1140 TAATYTLQ
+1140 
-1148 AANLTLSEIRNG
+1148 
-1160 VLHSEVLYRDS
+1160 
-1171 FGYETRFSITLFGEG
+1171 
-1186 DDEEYDPNNPNELDS
+1186 
-1201 MGTGTVAISGTIS
+1201 
-1214 FAANEKYTADISD
+1214 
-1227 IAPNDANGE
+1227 
-1236 GDFAYSWHTST
+1236 YSWHAST
-1247 DGGNNYTQITG
+1247 NGGNNYTQITG

-1281 LLLSVVHTDAAG
+1281 LLLSVVHTDMGG
-1293 FSEFY
+1293 FSEF
-1298 LATLI
+1298 
-1303 HSDTA
+1303 
-1308 AGGSLGIEI
+1308 
-1317 QSGVIAEDAIVELNT
+1317 
-1332 AGISDINGGGIVSHS
+1332 
-1347 WHLDNGAAI
+1347 
-1356 VGETSATYTLQAAN
+1356 
-1370 LTLSEIRN
+1370 
-1378 GVLHSEILYRDSF
+1378 
-1391 GYETRFSITLFGEGD
+1391 
-1406 DEVANPDPNHPGTTT
+1406 
-1421 NPVDPGDNPGGND
+1421 
-1434 PDNPGNIFGTGSV
+1434 
-1447 SISGAISF
+1447 
-1455 AAGEEYTAITNIADA
+1455 
-1470 NIIGTVSYSWQA
+1470 
-1482 STDGGNNYTQITDAN
+1482 
-1497 SESYTLSL
+1497 
-1505 ADFAGATSANPVH
+1505 
-1518 LLLSVVHT
+1518 
-1526 DAAGFSEFYLATLIH
+1526 
-1541 SDTAAGGSLGIGIRD
+1541 
-1556 GIIAED
+1556 
-1562 AVVELDTAA
+1562 
-1571 ISDINGGGIVSHS
+1571 
-1584 WHLDNG
+1584 
-1590 AAIVGATAATYI
+1590 
-1602 LSSANLTL
+1602 
-1610 SEIRNGVLHSEVLY
+1610 
-1624 RDDFGYE
+1624 
-1631 TRFSITLFGEGD
+1631 
-1643 DEEYDPNNPNE
+1643 
-1654 LDSMGTGTVA
+1654 
-1664 ISGTI
+1664 
-1669 SFAANEK
+1669 
-1676 YTADISQ
+1676 
-1683 IAPNDANGEG
+1683 
-1693 DFAYSWHTST
+1693 
-1703 DGGTN
+1703 
-1708 YDLISGAT
+1708 
-1716 LELYTLALS
+1716 
-1725 DFAGANANAEV
+1725 
-1736 HLRVSVV
+1736 
-1743 HTDFGGF
+1743 
-1750 DQSYLATLIH
+1750 YLATLIH

-1803 WHLDNGAAIAGADAA
+1803 WHLDNGAAIAGATSA
-1818 TYTLQAANL
+1818 TYILSSANL

-1856 LFGEGDDEEYDPNNP
+1856 LFGEGDDEEYDPDNPNELDSMGTGTVAISGTISFAANEKYTADISDIAPNDANGKGTFAYSWHTSTDGGTNYNLISGANSESYTLALSDFAGANANAEVHLRVSVVHTDFGGFDQSYLATLIYSDTAAGGSLGIEIQNGVIAEDAIVELDTAGVSDINGGGIVSHSWHLDNGAAIVGETSATYILSSANLTLSEIRNGVLHSEVLYRDSFGYETRFSITLFGEGDDEVANPDPNHPGTTTNPVDPGDNPGGEDPDNPGNIFGTGSVSISGANSFAAGEKYTAITNIADANMIGTVSYSWQASTDGGTNYTQITGANSESYTLALSDFSGATSANPVHLLLSVVHTDAAGFSEFYLATLIHSDTAAGGSLGIGIQSGVIAEDAIVELDTAAISDINGGGIVSHSWHLDNGAAIVGETSATYILSSANLTLSEIRNGVLHSEVLYRDNFGYETRFSITLFGEGDDEEYDPNNP
-1871 NELDSLGT
+1871 NELDSIGT

-1990 EIQSGVIAEDAIVEL
+1990 EIQ
-2005 DTAAISDINGGGIV
+2005 
-2019 SHSWHLDNGAAI
+2019 
-2031 VGATA
+2031 
-2036 ATYILSSANLT
+2036 
-2047 LSEIR
+2047 
-2052 NGVLHSEVLYR
+2052 NGV
-2063 DSFGY
+2063 
-2068 ETRFSITLF
+2068 
-2077 GEGDDEEYDPNNPNE
+2077 
-2092 LDSLGTGTVAI
+2092 
-2103 SGTISFAANERY
+2103 
-2115 TADISDIAPND
+2115 
-2126 ANGKGTFTYSWH
+2126 
-2138 TSTDG
+2138 
-2143 GTNYD
+2143 
-2148 LISGATLELYTL
+2148 
-2160 ALSDFAGANA
+2160 
-2170 NAEVHLRV
+2170 
-2178 SVVHTD
+2178 
-2184 FGGFDQSYLATLIH
+2184 
-2198 SDTAAGGS
+2198 
-2206 LGIGIR
+2206 
-2212 NGIIAE
+2212 IAE
-2218 DAVVELNTA
+2218 DAVVELDTA

-2246 GAAIVGATAATYT
+2246 GAAIVGETSATYT

-2279 LYRDSFGYETRF
+2279 LYRD
-2291 SITLFGEGD
+2291 D
-2300 DEVAN
+2300 
-2305 PDPNRPGTT
+2305 
-2314 TNPVDPSDNPG
+2314 
-2325 GEDPDNP
+2325 
-2332 GNIFGTGSVSISGA
+2332 
-2346 NSFAAGE
+2346 
-2353 KYTAIT
+2353 
-2359 NIADANMIGTVSY
+2359 
-2372 SWQASTDGGTNYNLI
+2372 
-2387 TDANSESYT
+2387 
-2396 LSLADF
+2396 
-2402 AGATSAN
+2402 
-2409 PVHLLLSVV
+2409 
-2418 HTDMGGFSEFYLATL
+2418 
-2433 IHSDTA
+2433 
-2439 AGGSLGIEIQSGV
+2439 
-2452 IAEDAIVELNT
+2452 
-2463 AAISDINGG
+2463 
-2472 GIVSHS
+2472 
-2478 WHLDNGAAIAGAD
+2478 
-2491 AATYILSSANLTL
+2491 
-2504 SEIRNGVLHSEVLYR
+2504 
-2519 DSFGYETRFS
+2519 FGYETRFS

-2652 IHSDTAAGGSLGIGI
+2652 IHSDTAAGGDL
-2667 RDGIIAEDAIVELD
+2667 E
-2681 TAGISDINGG
+2681 
-2691 GIVSHSWH
+2691 
-2699 LDNGAAIVGETSA
+2699 
-2712 TYILS
+2712 
-2717 SANLTLSEIRNGVLH
+2717 
-2732 SEVLYRDD
+2732 
-2740 FGYETRFSITLFG
+2740 
-2753 EGDDEVANPDPNHPG
+2753 
-2768 TTTNPVDPS
+2768 
-2777 DNPGGEDPDN
+2777 
-2787 PGNIFGTGSVSIS
+2787 
-2800 GANSF
+2800 
-2805 AAGEKYTAITNIAD
+2805 
-2819 ANMIGTV
+2819 
-2826 SYSWQASTDGG
+2826 
-2837 NNYNLITD
+2837 
-2845 ANSESYTLALSD
+2845 
-2857 FAGATSANP
+2857 
-2866 VHLLLSV
+2866 
-2873 VHTDMGGFSE
+2873 
-2883 FYLATLIHSDTAAG
+2883 
-2897 GSLGIVA
+2897 IVA

-2963 SGSRDSLRLIART
+2963 SDSRDSLRLIART

-3043 MEENDDFLVVR
+3043 MEENDDFLIVR

-3175 EVELLSGTFVTLTSA
+3175 EVELLSGAFVTLTSA

-3385 PIIDGEEVKYH
+3385 PIIGGEEVKYH

-3559 SLRWRSQSLAGD
+3559 SLRWRSQSVAGD

-3644 TVSEWGVSELLTGV
+3644 TVSEWGISELLTGV

>member
-11 LFAICGAEAALSQ
+11 LFALCGAGNAVA
-24 QFPPLTAT
+24 QFTGDSVVSLT
-32 LDYESQRITIIPP
+32 LDYDSQRISVVFPTPEIDEGIVAGEGGEYYWRCQQTSFNTGNVIR
-45 EEFDGVDGEI
+45 EEFA
-55 TYSYFC
+55 
-61 NQLNLSGGIE
+61 GINVGHPN
-71 SFSVWNRLFSFQE
+71 SRF
-84 NFAQYLTFDQI
+84 LTFRQI
-95 RDWKNNNEPNCNHI
+95 SSFIDISGCDHI
-109 NIRVRSTE
+109 TADLRVFSTGNT
-117 LNKTYELEN
+117 LTISGLSV
-126 QIRIAGVRRQ
+126 RIAGIQ
-136 GNPPHVTVNID
+136 WEGNPPYLTVNIG
-147 HIGDGYTEGDVYSF
+147 HTGDGYDEGDVYSF
-161 NVVYTEILGGRQTVR
+161 TVIYTDILGVTQTVR
-176 NDEQERFS
+176 NDEQARLN
-184 RVFGNVQWFKTG
+184 RVFRRLDWIKMGG
-196 IRSKDNLIAFPSS
+196 IRESDELPAIWDFSS
-209 SSTDN
+209 FTSNSAVEGIPHPTTPKIGFRN
-214 LFVNPPSPF
+214 
-223 PERRFIFLPV
+223 
-233 RDIECTGESCETEL
+233 IECTIPPCGIDVQTKFILAQATSPSEFGNIS
-247 MPTLGDAIAYQPIE
+247 PAAYPF
-261 SPPPP
+261 
-266 QYPHTYTLSHSH
+266 TYTLSHSH
-278 FFDSYHIRDN
+278 FTNTNTHFVRDD
-288 GEIIYLDHFAVRI
+288 GFTVYLDHIGVRLVERFFRE
-301 TDKWEHTEQPFSGL
+301 DGKY
-315 TQYGVSWGF
+315 QYYYGQ
-324 IPRNEPTE
+324 IRRNAPTE
-332 VSEIELYR
+332 ITQLELYR
-340 TFDPLSSLGTPV
+340 SVDPFSNSGTRI

-359 EFAFGDDKDKLY
+359 EFEKISGSNNDEIY
-371 NSPRFIGDRNNGIK
+371 NLFSISGDRNNNIERNN
-385 IGTRFTWQHRING
+385 IGFIWQHRING
-398 GEWITTED
+398 GEWQNTED
-406 EFIPGIYFTNPGHF
+406 EFTRGTYFTNPGHF
-420 VGAKAGDEIQI
+420 VGAEGGDEIQI
-431 RSVLDVED
+431 RGILDVED
-439 GWGLRNYLF
+439 GWGFRNYQI
-448 SPTLSHTDRPPTGD
+448 SPVLSHTDRPPISANITLVYNRNQGQLTIIVSD
-462 MKFIE
+462 
-467 TGLHAEATVTTSLDE
+467 VN
-482 IEDPDGEIDVLSYR
+482 DPDGNAEASY
-496 WQAGNGTVFT
+496 QFQGTKDGT
-506 DILFQEYDEAN
+506 
-517 RRLFADSI
+517 LFADIPNTLPAPSNLASI
-525 RNVPYILD
+525 YSIHTQVL
-533 ASVFNQEGNSGIRVI
+533 NQGYVGFRGI
-548 AELTDS
+548 ATLTDP
-554 FFGQAT
+554 FFGQVK
-560 ITSGFFLVNPP
+560 ITSNYLQFVFP
-571 TEGTVSIN
+571 TQGEITID
-579 GNPLFSDGEIYTL
+579 GNPMFADGEIYTAITAGL
-592 TNVDEL
+592 SDRN
-598 TDESGIG
+598 GIG
-605 RFGYTWYVSID
+605 GFTYQWFSSID
-616 GGNSYERRGAFGT
+616 GGNNYNEIAGETGESYTFESGDFAGAD
-629 TFTLKAS
+629 
-636 HIAEANA
+636 EN
-643 DTPVLLRADVVH
+643 TPARLQVSVVH
-655 TDADR
+655 TDADGYKATLAATLIENIPTQGEITINGNPSFADGEIYTAITAGLSDSNEIGGFTYQWFSSIDGGNNYNEIAGETGESYTLESGDFAGADENTPAWLQVSVVHTDADGFR
-660 YTQTLVAFFEQNF
+660 FTLSASLVQDTPTRGEMTIDGSSLFENQNTYIVATDSLTDGNGIGLFNDIQWAISFDGGVNYNDLRQNTELPRVYRLNTRDFAGANPNTPARLRVSAVHTDLEGYTQPLTAILIQNI
-673 PTQGEITIDGNPM
+673 PTEGEITIDGNPM

-704 EIGGFTYQWL
+704 DIGDFTYQWF
-714 VSTDDGNNYN
+714 SSIDGGNNYN

-750 FLGVAAVHTDLD
+750 FLGVSAVHTDLD

-777 TQGDIVLNVI
+777 TQGDIVLNAI
-787 ANPLVLGEVKFSVN
+787 ADPLGLGEVRFSVN

-810 IGDFAYQWFA
+810 IGGFAYQWFA
-820 SIARGADY
+820 SIARDADY

-942 YTLRAEDIANADA
+942 YTLRAEDIANADE
-955 NIPALLGIAAV
+955 NIPALLGVAAV

-1011 ADANVIGTV
+1011 ADANMIGTV

-1027 TDGGTNYTQITDAN
+1027 TDGGNNYNLITD
-1041 SESYTLALSDFSGAT
+1041 
-1056 SANPVHLLLSVVH
+1056 
-1069 TDAAGF
+1069 
-1075 SEFYLATLIH
+1075 
-1085 SDTAAGGSLGI
+1085 
-1096 EIQNGV
+1096 
-1102 IAEDAVV
+1102 
-1109 ELDTAGISDING
+1109 
-1121 GGIVSHSWHLD
+1121 
-1132 NGAAIVGA
+1132 
-1140 TAATYTLQ
+1140 
-1148 AANLTLSEIRNG
+1148 
-1160 VLHSEVLYRDS
+1160 
-1171 FGYETRFSITLFGEG
+1171 
-1186 DDEEYDPNNPNELDS
+1186 
-1201 MGTGTVAISGTIS
+1201 
-1214 FAANEKYTADISD
+1214 
-1227 IAPNDANGE
+1227 
-1236 GDFAYSWHTST
+1236 
-1247 DGGNNYTQITG
+1247 

-1281 LLLSVVHTDAAG
+1281 LLLSVVHTDMGG

-1308 AGGSLGIEI
+1308 AGGSLGIGI
-1317 QSGVIAEDAIVELNT
+1317 QSGVIAEDAIVELDT
-1332 AGISDINGGGIVSHS
+1332 AGVSDINGGGIVSHS

-1378 GVLHSEILYRDSF
+1378 GVLHSE
-1391 GYETRFSITLFGEGD
+1391 
-1406 DEVANPDPNHPGTTT
+1406 
-1421 NPVDPGDNPGGND
+1421 
-1434 PDNPGNIFGTGSV
+1434 
-1447 SISGAISF
+1447 
-1455 AAGEEYTAITNIADA
+1455 
-1470 NIIGTVSYSWQA
+1470 
-1482 STDGGNNYTQITDAN
+1482 
-1497 SESYTLSL
+1497 
-1505 ADFAGATSANPVH
+1505 
-1518 LLLSVVHT
+1518 
-1526 DAAGFSEFYLATLIH
+1526 
-1541 SDTAAGGSLGIGIRD
+1541 
-1556 GIIAED
+1556 
-1562 AVVELDTAA
+1562 
-1571 ISDINGGGIVSHS
+1571 
-1584 WHLDNG
+1584 
-1590 AAIVGATAATYI
+1590 
-1602 LSSANLTL
+1602 
-1610 SEIRNGVLHSEVLY
+1610 VLY
-1624 RDDFGYE
+1624 RDD
-1631 TRFSITLFGEGD
+1631 
-1643 DEEYDPNNPNE
+1643 
-1654 LDSMGTGTVA
+1654 
-1664 ISGTI
+1664 
-1669 SFAANEK
+1669 
-1676 YTADISQ
+1676 
-1683 IAPNDANGEG
+1683 
-1693 DFAYSWHTST
+1693 
-1703 DGGTN
+1703 
-1708 YDLISGAT
+1708 
-1716 LELYTLALS
+1716 
-1725 DFAGANANAEV
+1725 
-1736 HLRVSVV
+1736 
-1743 HTDFGGF
+1743 
-1750 DQSYLATLIH
+1750 
-1760 SDTAAGGSLGIEI
+1760 
-1773 QSGVIAEDAIVELDT
+1773 
-1788 AAISDI
+1788 
-1794 NGGGIVSHS
+1794 
-1803 WHLDNGAAIAGADAA
+1803 
-1818 TYTLQAANL
+1818 
-1827 TLSEIRNGVLHSE
+1827 
-1840 VLYRD
+1840 
-1845 SFGYET
+1845 FGYET

-2005 DTAAISDINGGGIV
+2005 NTAGISDINGGGIV

-2077 GEGDDEEYDPNNPNE
+2077 GEGDDE
-2092 LDSLGTGTVAI
+2092 
-2103 SGTISFAANERY
+2103 
-2115 TADISDIAPND
+2115 
-2126 ANGKGTFTYSWH
+2126 
-2138 TSTDG
+2138 
-2143 GTNYD
+2143 
-2148 LISGATLELYTL
+2148 
-2160 ALSDFAGANA
+2160 
-2170 NAEVHLRV
+2170 
-2178 SVVHTD
+2178 
-2184 FGGFDQSYLATLIH
+2184 
-2198 SDTAAGGS
+2198 
-2206 LGIGIR
+2206 
-2212 NGIIAE
+2212 
-2218 DAVVELNTA
+2218 
-2227 GISDI
+2227 
-2232 NGGGIV
+2232 
-2238 SHSWHLDN
+2238 
-2246 GAAIVGATAATYT
+2246 
-2259 LQAANLTLS
+2259 
-2268 EIRNGVLHSEV
+2268 
-2279 LYRDSFGYETRF
+2279 
-2291 SITLFGEGD
+2291 
-2300 DEVAN
+2300 VAN

-2314 TNPVDPSDNPG
+2314 TNPVDPGDNPG

-2372 SWQASTDGGTNYNLI
+2372 SWQASTDGGTNYTQI

-2396 LSLADF
+2396 LALSDF
-2402 AGATSAN
+2402 SGATSAN

-2418 HTDMGGFSEFYLATL
+2418 HTDAAGFSEFYLATL

-2439 AGGSLGIEIQSGV
+2439 AGGSLGIGIQSGV
-2452 IAEDAIVELNT
+2452 IAEDAIVELDT

-2472 GIVSHS
+2472 GIISHS
-2478 WHLDNGAAIAGAD
+2478 WHLDNGAAIVGATS
-2491 AATYILSSANLTL
+2491 ATYTLQAANLTL

-2529 ITLFGEGDDEEY
+2529 ITLFGEGDDSVSPNPD
-2541 DPNNPNELDS
+2541 DPN
-2551 LGTGTVAISGT
+2551 
-2562 ISFAANEKYTADI
+2562 
-2575 SDIAPN
+2575 
-2581 DANGEGDFAYS
+2581 
-2592 WHTSTDGGNNYTQIT
+2592 
-2607 GATLELYT
+2607 
-2615 LALSDFAGANAN
+2615 
-2627 AEVHL
+2627 
-2632 RVSVVHT
+2632 R
-2639 DFGGFDQ
+2639 
-2646 SYLATL
+2646 
-2652 IHSDTAAGGSLGIGI
+2652 
-2667 RDGIIAEDAIVELD
+2667 
-2681 TAGISDINGG
+2681 
-2691 GIVSHSWH
+2691 
-2699 LDNGAAIVGETSA
+2699 
-2712 TYILS
+2712 
-2717 SANLTLSEIRNGVLH
+2717 
-2732 SEVLYRDD
+2732 
-2740 FGYETRFSITLFG
+2740 
-2753 EGDDEVANPDPNHPG
+2753 PG

-2800 GANSF
+2800 GTISF

-2837 NNYNLITD
+2837 NNYTQITD
-2845 ANSESYTLALSD
+2845 ANSESYTLSLAD

-2982 ETEITSAILPINR
+2982 ETQITSAILPINR

-3043 MEENDDFLVVR
+3043 MEENDDFLIVR

-3419 FGADDA
+3419 FSADDA

-3539 RVRGGHISLLPAKG
+3539 RVKGGHISLLPAKG

-3559 SLRWRSQSLAGD
+3559 SLRWRSQSVAGD

>member
-1 MKIFRRILAI
+1 MDSRFRGNDGGFFAEFRGFFAEFRRRPIPFSPRRHFRRRIVHNYTKFRLICQFFVIIPPMRVLWRILAI
-11 LFAICGAEAALSQ
+11 AFALCGAGNAVA
-24 QFPPLTAT
+24 QFTGDIAVDLT
-32 LDYESQRITIIPP
+32 LDYDSQRVSVVFPSP
-45 EEFDGVDGEI
+45 EIDEGIVAGAGGEYYWRCQQTDI
-55 TYSYFC
+55 HT
-61 NQLNLSGGIE
+61 GEVI
-71 SFSVWNRLFSFQE
+71 RE
-84 NFAQYLTFDQI
+84 NFAGIDVGHPNSRFLTFRQI
-95 RDWKNNNEPNCNHI
+95 STFIDISGCDHI
-109 NIRVRSTE
+109 TADLRIYGSNTLTVSGVSV
-117 LNKTYELEN
+117 
-126 QIRIAGVRRQ
+126 QIAGIRRE
-136 GNPPHVTVNID
+136 GELPYVTVNIG
-147 HIGDGYTEGDVYSF
+147 HTGDGYDEGDVYSF
-161 NVVYTEILGGRQTVR
+161 TVIYTDILGVTQTVR
-176 NDEQERFS
+176 SDEHARLA
-184 RVFGNVQWFKTG
+184 RVF
-196 IRSKDNLIAFPSS
+196 RSVLWRQVGVTRELEGTPHSFVETLIPQPPLSS
-209 SSTDN
+209 FLDAPP
-214 LFVNPPSPF
+214 LPINPVIGD
-223 PERRFIFLPV
+223 RYLPPCV
-233 RDIECTGESCETEL
+233 FESCEPDTSRFENESFDL
-247 MPTLGDAIAYQPIE
+247 TPFFFNLGFTVRLDNF
-261 SPPPP
+261 
-266 QYPHTYTLSHSH
+266 TYTLSFKDVANSH
-278 FFDSYHIRDN
+278 TTNRDGYTVYMDHIAVELIERFSSFSNPNFFRAYHGYIHRNDMLQVVEPLEILRSHNPIR
-288 GEIIYLDHFAVRI
+288 FA
-301 TDKWEHTEQPFSGL
+301 
-315 TQYGVSWGF
+315 
-324 IPRNEPTE
+324 
-332 VSEIELYR
+332 
-340 TFDPLSSLGTPV
+340 GTPV

-359 EFAFGDDKDKLY
+359 EFTNTADEELY
-371 NSPRFIGDRNNGIK
+371 ISFDLAGDRNNGFQA
-385 IGTRFTWQHRING
+385 GTRYIWQHRING
-398 GEWITTED
+398 SAWQNTED
-406 EFIPGIYFTNPGHF
+406 EFIRGVHFTSPDHF
-420 VGAKAGDEIQI
+420 VGAEAGDEIQI
-431 RSVLDVED
+431 RGILDIED
-439 GWGLRNYLF
+439 GWGFRNYLF

-462 MKFIE
+462 MQFIE
-467 TGLHAEATVTTSLDE
+467 TGLHAEATITTSLDE

-506 DILFQEYDEAN
+506 DVLFQEYDEAT
-517 RRLFADSI
+517 RRLFADNI
-525 RNVPYILD
+525 KNVPYILQS
-533 ASVFNQEGNSGIRVI
+533 SVFSQEGNSGMRVI

-554 FFGQAT
+554 FFGRAT

-579 GNPLFSDGEIYTL
+579 GNSLFSDGEIYTL
-592 TNVDEL
+592 NVDEL
-598 TDESGIG
+598 TDGNEIG
-605 RFGYTWYVSID
+605 TFSYTWYVSID
-616 GGNSYERRGAFGT
+616 GGNSYDRRGAFGT

-643 DTPVLLRADVVH
+643 DMPVLLRADVMH
-655 TDADR
+655 TDADG
-660 YTQTLVAFFEQNF
+660 YTQPLVAFLEEDF
-673 PTQGEITIDGNPM
+673 PTEGEATINGNPIFAEGESYTVDISRLSDENEIGDFTYEWHLFLDGVLLGVLPTDNEEFTIPANFFVDATPRMFSVNIVHTDLEGYKATLAATLKENLPTEGEITIDGNPS
-686 FAAGEIYTAITAA
+686 FADGEVYTAITAALSDENDIGGFTYQWLVSFDDGNNYVEIAGETGESYTLESGDFAGADENTPAWLQVSVVHTDADGYRFTLSASLKQDTPTQGEMTIDGNPLFAKDQTYDARTDALTDGNGIGLFTDFQWAISFDGGVNYEDVPTSEIPRLYRLGSRVLAGANPNTPARLRVSAVHTDADGYAQTVSGILIQNIPTEGEITIDGNPSFADGEVYTAITAA

-714 VSTDDGNNYN
+714 VSFDDGNNYN

-762 GYAQT
+762 GNTQT

-787 ANPLVLGEVKFSVN
+787 ADPLGLGEVRFSVN

-810 IGDFAYQWFA
+810 IGGFAYQWFA

-898 EIYTAITA
+898 EVYTAITA
-906 GLSDRNGIGD
+906 ALSDRNGIGD

-942 YTLRAEDIANADA
+942 YTLRAEDIANADE
-955 NIPALLGIAAV
+955 NIPALLGVAAV

-981 LQDIAGTG
+981 LQNIAGTGSVSISGTISFAAGEKYTAITNIADANRIGTVSYSWQASTDGGNNYNLITDANSESYTLALSDFAGATSANPVHLLLSVVHTDMGGFSEFYLATLIHSDTAAGGSLGIEIQSGVIAEGAIVELETAGISDINGGGIVSHSWHLDNGAAIVGETSATYILSSANLTLSEIRNGVLHSEVLYRDSFGYETRFSITLFGEGDDEVANPDPNHPGTTTNPVDPSDNPGGEDPDNPGNIFGTGSVSISGANSFAAGEKYTAITNIADANRIGTVSYSWQASTDGGTNYNLITDANSESYTLALSDFSGATSANPVHLLLSVVHTDMGGFSEFYLATLIHSDTAAGGSLGIEIQNGVIAEDAIVELNTAGISDINGGGIVSHSWHLDNGAAIAGADAATYILSSANLTLSEIRNGVLHSEVLYRDSFGYETRFSITLFGEGDDEVANPDPNHPGTTTNPVDPGDNPGGEDPDNPGNIFGTG

-1027 TDGGTNYTQITDAN
+1027 TDGGTNYNLITD
-1041 SESYTLALSDFSGAT
+1041 
-1056 SANPVHLLLSVVH
+1056 
-1069 TDAAGF
+1069 
-1075 SEFYLATLIH
+1075 
-1085 SDTAAGGSLGI
+1085 
-1096 EIQNGV
+1096 
-1102 IAEDAVV
+1102 
-1109 ELDTAGISDING
+1109 
-1121 GGIVSHSWHLD
+1121 
-1132 NGAAIVGA
+1132 
-1140 TAATYTLQ
+1140 
-1148 AANLTLSEIRNG
+1148 
-1160 VLHSEVLYRDS
+1160 
-1171 FGYETRFSITLFGEG
+1171 
-1186 DDEEYDPNNPNELDS
+1186 
-1201 MGTGTVAISGTIS
+1201 
-1214 FAANEKYTADISD
+1214 
-1227 IAPNDANGE
+1227 
-1236 GDFAYSWHTST
+1236 
-1247 DGGNNYTQITG
+1247 

-1281 LLLSVVHTDAAG
+1281 LLLSVVHTDMGG

-1317 QSGVIAEDAIVELNT
+1317 QNGGIAEGAIVELNT
-1332 AGISDINGGGIVSHS
+1332 AAISDINGGGIVSHS

-1356 VGETSATYTLQAAN
+1356 VGETSATY
-1370 LTLSEIRN
+1370 
-1378 GVLHSEILYRDSF
+1378 
-1391 GYETRFSITLFGEGD
+1391 
-1406 DEVANPDPNHPGTTT
+1406 
-1421 NPVDPGDNPGGND
+1421 
-1434 PDNPGNIFGTGSV
+1434 
-1447 SISGAISF
+1447 
-1455 AAGEEYTAITNIADA
+1455 
-1470 NIIGTVSYSWQA
+1470 
-1482 STDGGNNYTQITDAN
+1482 
-1497 SESYTLSL
+1497 
-1505 ADFAGATSANPVH
+1505 
-1518 LLLSVVHT
+1518 
-1526 DAAGFSEFYLATLIH
+1526 
-1541 SDTAAGGSLGIGIRD
+1541 
-1556 GIIAED
+1556 
-1562 AVVELDTAA
+1562 
-1571 ISDINGGGIVSHS
+1571 
-1584 WHLDNG
+1584 
-1590 AAIVGATAATYI
+1590 I
-1602 LSSANLTL
+1602 LSS
-1610 SEIRNGVLHSEVLY
+1610 
-1624 RDDFGYE
+1624 
-1631 TRFSITLFGEGD
+1631 
-1643 DEEYDPNNPNE
+1643 
-1654 LDSMGTGTVA
+1654 
-1664 ISGTI
+1664 
-1669 SFAANEK
+1669 
-1676 YTADISQ
+1676 
-1683 IAPNDANGEG
+1683 
-1693 DFAYSWHTST
+1693 
-1703 DGGTN
+1703 
-1708 YDLISGAT
+1708 
-1716 LELYTLALS
+1716 
-1725 DFAGANANAEV
+1725 
-1736 HLRVSVV
+1736 
-1743 HTDFGGF
+1743 
-1750 DQSYLATLIH
+1750 
-1760 SDTAAGGSLGIEI
+1760 
-1773 QSGVIAEDAIVELDT
+1773 
-1788 AAISDI
+1788 
-1794 NGGGIVSHS
+1794 
-1803 WHLDNGAAIAGADAA
+1803 
-1818 TYTLQAANL
+1818 
-1827 TLSEIRNGVLHSE
+1827 
-1840 VLYRD
+1840 
-1845 SFGYET
+1845 
-1851 RFSIT
+1851 
-1856 LFGEGDDEEYDPNNP
+1856 
-1871 NELDSLGT
+1871 
-1879 GTVAISGTISF
+1879 
-1890 AANERYTA
+1890 
-1898 DISDIAPNDANG
+1898 
-1910 EGDFAYSW
+1910 
-1918 HTSTDGGNNYTQI
+1918 
-1931 TGATLELYTLALSD
+1931 
-1945 FAGANANAEVH
+1945 
-1956 LRVSVVHTDFGG
+1956 
-1968 FDQSYLATLIHSDT
+1968 
-1982 AAGGSLGI
+1982 
-1990 EIQSGVIAEDAIVEL
+1990 
-2005 DTAAISDINGGGIV
+2005 
-2019 SHSWHLDNGAAI
+2019 
-2031 VGATA
+2031 
-2036 ATYILSSANLT
+2036 
-2047 LSEIR
+2047 
-2052 NGVLHSEVLYR
+2052 
-2063 DSFGY
+2063 
-2068 ETRFSITLF
+2068 
-2077 GEGDDEEYDPNNPNE
+2077 
-2092 LDSLGTGTVAI
+2092 
-2103 SGTISFAANERY
+2103 
-2115 TADISDIAPND
+2115 
-2126 ANGKGTFTYSWH
+2126 
-2138 TSTDG
+2138 
-2143 GTNYD
+2143 
-2148 LISGATLELYTL
+2148 
-2160 ALSDFAGANA
+2160 
-2170 NAEVHLRV
+2170 
-2178 SVVHTD
+2178 
-2184 FGGFDQSYLATLIH
+2184 
-2198 SDTAAGGS
+2198 
-2206 LGIGIR
+2206 
-2212 NGIIAE
+2212 
-2218 DAVVELNTA
+2218 
-2227 GISDI
+2227 
-2232 NGGGIV
+2232 
-2238 SHSWHLDN
+2238 
-2246 GAAIVGATAATYT
+2246 
-2259 LQAANLTLS
+2259 ANLTLS

-2359 NIADANMIGTVSY
+2359 NIADANRIGTVSY

-2402 AGATSAN
+2402 S
-2409 PVHLLLSVV
+2409 
-2418 HTDMGGFSEFYLATL
+2418 
-2433 IHSDTA
+2433 
-2439 AGGSLGIEIQSGV
+2439 
-2452 IAEDAIVELNT
+2452 
-2463 AAISDINGG
+2463 
-2472 GIVSHS
+2472 
-2478 WHLDNGAAIAGAD
+2478 
-2491 AATYILSSANLTL
+2491 
-2504 SEIRNGVLHSEVLYR
+2504 
-2519 DSFGYETRFS
+2519 
-2529 ITLFGEGDDEEY
+2529 
-2541 DPNNPNELDS
+2541 
-2551 LGTGTVAISGT
+2551 
-2562 ISFAANEKYTADI
+2562 
-2575 SDIAPN
+2575 
-2581 DANGEGDFAYS
+2581 
-2592 WHTSTDGGNNYTQIT
+2592 
-2607 GATLELYT
+2607 
-2615 LALSDFAGANAN
+2615 
-2627 AEVHL
+2627 
-2632 RVSVVHT
+2632 
-2639 DFGGFDQ
+2639 
-2646 SYLATL
+2646 
-2652 IHSDTAAGGSLGIGI
+2652 
-2667 RDGIIAEDAIVELD
+2667 
-2681 TAGISDINGG
+2681 
-2691 GIVSHSWH
+2691 
-2699 LDNGAAIVGETSA
+2699 
-2712 TYILS
+2712 
-2717 SANLTLSEIRNGVLH
+2717 
-2732 SEVLYRDD
+2732 
-2740 FGYETRFSITLFG
+2740 
-2753 EGDDEVANPDPNHPG
+2753 
-2768 TTTNPVDPS
+2768 
-2777 DNPGGEDPDN
+2777 
-2787 PGNIFGTGSVSIS
+2787 
-2800 GANSF
+2800 
-2805 AAGEKYTAITNIAD
+2805 
-2819 ANMIGTV
+2819 
-2826 SYSWQASTDGG
+2826 
-2837 NNYNLITD
+2837 
-2845 ANSESYTLALSD
+2845 
-2857 FAGATSANP
+2857 GATSANP

-2916 AAGLAD
+2916 AAGLTD

-2963 SGSRDSLRLIART
+2963 SDSRDSLRLIART

-3224 DANGGVNVVSERW
+3224 DANGGVNVVFERW

-3513 TRLQTDAIDLP
+3513 TRLQTGAIDLP

-3559 SLRWRSQSLAGD
+3559 SLRWRSQSVAGD

-3664 NEDLR
+3664 NADLR

>member
-1 MKIFRRILAI
+1 MTGSCGIPPPSDSILAPPSFFAAESCEKYTKFRLICQFLVIIPPMRVLWRILATA
-11 LFAICGAEAALSQ
+11 FALCGAGNAVA
-24 QFPPLTAT
+24 QFTGDIAVDLT
-32 LDYESQRITIIPP
+32 LDYDSQRVSVVFPSP
-45 EEFDGVDGEI
+45 EIDEGIVAGAGGEYYWRCQQTDI
-55 TYSYFC
+55 HT
-61 NQLNLSGGIE
+61 GEVI
-71 SFSVWNRLFSFQE
+71 RE
-84 NFAQYLTFDQI
+84 NFAGIDVGHPNSRFLTFRQI
-95 RDWKNNNEPNCNHI
+95 STFIDISGCDHI
-109 NIRVRSTE
+109 TADLRIYGSNTLTVSGVSV
-117 LNKTYELEN
+117 
-126 QIRIAGVRRQ
+126 QIAGIRRE
-136 GNPPHVTVNID
+136 GELPYVTVNIG
-147 HIGDGYTEGDVYSF
+147 HTGDGYDEGDVYSF
-161 NVVYTEILGGRQTVR
+161 TVIYTDILGVTQTVR
-176 NDEQERFS
+176 SDEHARLA
-184 RVFGNVQWFKTG
+184 RVF
-196 IRSKDNLIAFPSS
+196 RSVLWRQVGVTRELEGTPHSFVETLIPQPPLSS
-209 SSTDN
+209 FLDAPP
-214 LFVNPPSPF
+214 LPINPVIGD
-223 PERRFIFLPV
+223 RYLPPCV
-233 RDIECTGESCETEL
+233 FESCEPDTSRFENESFDL
-247 MPTLGDAIAYQPIE
+247 TPFFFNLGFTVRLDNF
-261 SPPPP
+261 
-266 QYPHTYTLSHSH
+266 TYTLSFKDVANSH
-278 FFDSYHIRDN
+278 TTNRDGYTVYMDHIAVELIERFSSFSNPNFFRAYHGYIHRNDMLQVVEPLEILRSHNPIR
-288 GEIIYLDHFAVRI
+288 FA
-301 TDKWEHTEQPFSGL
+301 
-315 TQYGVSWGF
+315 
-324 IPRNEPTE
+324 
-332 VSEIELYR
+332 
-340 TFDPLSSLGTPV
+340 GTPV

-359 EFAFGDDKDKLY
+359 EFANTADEELY
-371 NSPRFIGDRNNGIK
+371 ISFDLAGDRNNGFQA
-385 IGTRFTWQHRING
+385 GTRYIWQHRING
-398 GEWITTED
+398 SAWQNTED
-406 EFIPGIYFTNPGHF
+406 EFIRGVHFTSPDHF
-420 VGAKAGDEIQI
+420 VGAEAGDEIQI
-431 RSVLDVED
+431 RGILDIED
-439 GWGLRNYLF
+439 GWGFRNYLF

-462 MKFIE
+462 MQFIE
-467 TGLHAEATVTTSLDE
+467 TGLHAEATITTSLDE

-506 DILFQEYDEAN
+506 DVLFQEYDEAT
-517 RRLFADSI
+517 RRLFADNI
-525 RNVPYILD
+525 KNVPYILQS
-533 ASVFNQEGNSGIRVI
+533 SVFSQEGNSGMRVI

-554 FFGQAT
+554 FFGRAT
-560 ITSGFFLVNPP
+560 ITSDFFLVNPP

-579 GNPLFSDGEIYTL
+579 GNSLFSDGEIYTL
-592 TNVDEL
+592 NVDEL
-598 TDESGIG
+598 TDGNEIG
-605 RFGYTWYVSID
+605 TFSYTWYVSID
-616 GGNSYERRGAFGT
+616 GGNSYDRRGAFGT

-643 DTPVLLRADVVH
+643 DTPVLLRADVMHTDADGYTQPLVAFLEEDFPTEGEATINGNPIFAEGESYTVDISRLSDENEIGDFTYEWNLFLNGVLLGALPSDNEEFTIPANFFVDQTPRMFSVNIVHTDLDGYKATLAATLKENIPTQGEITIDGNPSFADGEVYTAITAALSDENDIGGFTYQWLVSFDDGNNYVEIAGETGESYTLESGDLAGADENTPAWLQVSVVH
-655 TDADR
+655 TDADGFR
-660 YTQTLVAFFEQNF
+660 FTLSASLKQDTPTKGEMTIDGNPLFAKDQTYDARTDALTDGNGIGLFTDFQWAISFDGGVNYEDVPTSEIPRLYRLGSRVLAGANPNTPARLRVSAVHTDLDGYIQTVSGILIQNI

-686 FAAGEIYTAITAA
+686 FADGEVYTAITAG

-738 ADFAGANPNTPI
+738 ADFAAANPNTPI
-750 FLGVAAVHTDLD
+750 FLGVSAVHTDLD

-810 IGDFAYQWFA
+810 IGGFAYQWFA
-820 SIARGADY
+820 SIARDADY

-898 EIYTAITA
+898 EVYTAITA

-955 NIPALLGIAAV
+955 NIPALLGVAAV

-989 SVSISGANS
+989 SVSISGAIS

-1011 ADANVIGTV
+1011 ADANMIGTV

-1027 TDGGTNYTQITDAN
+1027 TDGGTNYNLITDAN

-1069 TDAAGF
+1069 TDMGGF

-1096 EIQNGV
+1096 EIQSGVIAEDAIVELDTAAISDINGGGIVSHSWHLDNGAAIVGETSATYTLQAANLTLSEIRNGV
-1102 IAEDAVV
+1102 LHSEVLYRDDFGGETRFSITLFGEGDDEEYDPNNPNELDSMGTGTVAISGTISFAAGEKYTADISDIAPNDANGKGDFAYSWHTSTDGGNNYTQITGATLELYTLALSDFAGANANAEVHLRVSVVHTDFGGFDQSYLATLIHSDTAAGGSLGIGIRDGIIAEDAVV

-1132 NGAAIVGA
+1132 NGAAIVGE
-1140 TAATYTLQ
+1140 TSATYTLQ

-1214 FAANEKYTADISD
+1214 FAANERYTADISD
-1227 IAPNDANGE
+1227 
-1236 GDFAYSWHTST
+1236 
-1247 DGGNNYTQITG
+1247 
-1258 ANSESYTL
+1258 
-1266 ALSDFAGATSANPVH
+1266 
-1281 LLLSVVHTDAAG
+1281 
-1293 FSEFY
+1293 
-1298 LATLI
+1298 
-1303 HSDTA
+1303 
-1308 AGGSLGIEI
+1308 
-1317 QSGVIAEDAIVELNT
+1317 
-1332 AGISDINGGGIVSHS
+1332 
-1347 WHLDNGAAI
+1347 
-1356 VGETSATYTLQAAN
+1356 
-1370 LTLSEIRN
+1370 
-1378 GVLHSEILYRDSF
+1378 
-1391 GYETRFSITLFGEGD
+1391 
-1406 DEVANPDPNHPGTTT
+1406 
-1421 NPVDPGDNPGGND
+1421 
-1434 PDNPGNIFGTGSV
+1434 
-1447 SISGAISF
+1447 
-1455 AAGEEYTAITNIADA
+1455 
-1470 NIIGTVSYSWQA
+1470 
-1482 STDGGNNYTQITDAN
+1482 
-1497 SESYTLSL
+1497 
-1505 ADFAGATSANPVH
+1505 
-1518 LLLSVVHT
+1518 
-1526 DAAGFSEFYLATLIH
+1526 
-1541 SDTAAGGSLGIGIRD
+1541 
-1556 GIIAED
+1556 
-1562 AVVELDTAA
+1562 
-1571 ISDINGGGIVSHS
+1571 
-1584 WHLDNG
+1584 
-1590 AAIVGATAATYI
+1590 
-1602 LSSANLTL
+1602 
-1610 SEIRNGVLHSEVLY
+1610 
-1624 RDDFGYE
+1624 
-1631 TRFSITLFGEGD
+1631 
-1643 DEEYDPNNPNE
+1643 
-1654 LDSMGTGTVA
+1654 
-1664 ISGTI
+1664 
-1669 SFAANEK
+1669 
-1676 YTADISQ
+1676 

-1773 QSGVIAEDAIVELDT
+1773 QNGVIAEDAVVELNT
-1788 AAISDI
+1788 AGISDI

-1803 WHLDNGAAIAGADAA
+1803 WHLDNGAAIVGETSA
-1818 TYTLQAANL
+1818 TYILQAANL

-1856 LFGEGDDEEYDPNNP
+1856 LFGEGDDEEYDPDNP
-1871 NELDSLGT
+1871 NELDSMGT

-1890 AANERYTA
+1890 AAGEKYTA

-1918 HTSTDGGNNYTQI
+1918 HTSTDGGTNYDLI
-1931 TGATLELYTLALSD
+1931 SGANSESYTLALSD

-1982 AAGGSLGI
+1982 AAGG
-1990 EIQSGVIAEDAIVEL
+1990 D
-2005 DTAAISDINGGGIV
+2005 
-2019 SHSWHLDNGAAI
+2019 
-2031 VGATA
+2031 
-2036 ATYILSSANLT
+2036 
-2047 LSEIR
+2047 
-2052 NGVLHSEVLYR
+2052 
-2063 DSFGY
+2063 
-2068 ETRFSITLF
+2068 
-2077 GEGDDEEYDPNNPNE
+2077 
-2092 LDSLGTGTVAI
+2092 
-2103 SGTISFAANERY
+2103 
-2115 TADISDIAPND
+2115 
-2126 ANGKGTFTYSWH
+2126 
-2138 TSTDG
+2138 
-2143 GTNYD
+2143 
-2148 LISGATLELYTL
+2148 
-2160 ALSDFAGANA
+2160 
-2170 NAEVHLRV
+2170 
-2178 SVVHTD
+2178 
-2184 FGGFDQSYLATLIH
+2184 
-2198 SDTAAGGS
+2198 
-2206 LGIGIR
+2206 
-2212 NGIIAE
+2212 
-2218 DAVVELNTA
+2218 
-2227 GISDI
+2227 
-2232 NGGGIV
+2232 
-2238 SHSWHLDN
+2238 
-2246 GAAIVGATAATYT
+2246 
-2259 LQAANLTLS
+2259 
-2268 EIRNGVLHSEV
+2268 
-2279 LYRDSFGYETRF
+2279 
-2291 SITLFGEGD
+2291 
-2300 DEVAN
+2300 
-2305 PDPNRPGTT
+2305 
-2314 TNPVDPSDNPG
+2314 
-2325 GEDPDNP
+2325 
-2332 GNIFGTGSVSISGA
+2332 
-2346 NSFAAGE
+2346 
-2353 KYTAIT
+2353 
-2359 NIADANMIGTVSY
+2359 
-2372 SWQASTDGGTNYNLI
+2372 
-2387 TDANSESYT
+2387 
-2396 LSLADF
+2396 
-2402 AGATSAN
+2402 
-2409 PVHLLLSVV
+2409 
-2418 HTDMGGFSEFYLATL
+2418 
-2433 IHSDTA
+2433 
-2439 AGGSLGIEIQSGV
+2439 
-2452 IAEDAIVELNT
+2452 
-2463 AAISDINGG
+2463 
-2472 GIVSHS
+2472 
-2478 WHLDNGAAIAGAD
+2478 
-2491 AATYILSSANLTL
+2491 
-2504 SEIRNGVLHSEVLYR
+2504 
-2519 DSFGYETRFS
+2519 
-2529 ITLFGEGDDEEY
+2529 
-2541 DPNNPNELDS
+2541 
-2551 LGTGTVAISGT
+2551 
-2562 ISFAANEKYTADI
+2562 
-2575 SDIAPN
+2575 
-2581 DANGEGDFAYS
+2581 
-2592 WHTSTDGGNNYTQIT
+2592 
-2607 GATLELYT
+2607 
-2615 LALSDFAGANAN
+2615 
-2627 AEVHL
+2627 
-2632 RVSVVHT
+2632 
-2639 DFGGFDQ
+2639 
-2646 SYLATL
+2646 
-2652 IHSDTAAGGSLGIGI
+2652 
-2667 RDGIIAEDAIVELD
+2667 
-2681 TAGISDINGG
+2681 
-2691 GIVSHSWH
+2691 
-2699 LDNGAAIVGETSA
+2699 
-2712 TYILS
+2712 
-2717 SANLTLSEIRNGVLH
+2717 
-2732 SEVLYRDD
+2732 
-2740 FGYETRFSITLFG
+2740 
-2753 EGDDEVANPDPNHPG
+2753 
-2768 TTTNPVDPS
+2768 
-2777 DNPGGEDPDN
+2777 
-2787 PGNIFGTGSVSIS
+2787 
-2800 GANSF
+2800 
-2805 AAGEKYTAITNIAD
+2805 
-2819 ANMIGTV
+2819 
-2826 SYSWQASTDGG
+2826 
-2837 NNYNLITD
+2837 
-2845 ANSESYTLALSD
+2845 
-2857 FAGATSANP
+2857 
-2866 VHLLLSV
+2866 
-2873 VHTDMGGFSE
+2873 
-2883 FYLATLIHSDTAAG
+2883 
-2897 GSLGIVA
+2897 LGIVA

-2916 AAGLAD
+2916 AAGLTD

-2963 SGSRDSLRLIART
+2963 SDSRDSLRLIART

-2982 ETEITSAILPINR
+2982 ETQITSAILPINR

-3224 DANGGVNVVSERW
+3224 DANGGINVVSERW

-3274 RTSLRAEANVGG
+3274 RISLRAEANVGG

-3559 SLRWRSQSLAGD
+3559 SLRWRSQSVAGD

-3664 NEDLR
+3664 NKDLR